1 MANSLGTRLARID
14 VLIGGADQARKQ
26 VEEMRKEWAKLGKEV
41 QEAQR
46 NMEKS
51 VDTVDYDKNKKI
63 YTDALKQ
70 QKQLQK
76 SIQESER
83 NINTVQKYLN
93 DVSGQTLRN
102 LNNAQKGLNQMLLG
116 VNPKN
121 VESLRTVREYIKQIA
136 DEIQRRKGNLVEFSD
151 IIGDIG
157 NVSDKSLGMAKQR
170 LQELISTTQK
180 NTQEIQIYRDQL
192 KKVEDE
198 EQRRISAN
206 AGRVMGNLGG
216 SSLSEI
222 QEAIKVTTQLRDA
235 QKLGGQEWNN
245 YNVQIQS
252 AQKYLSDFN
261 NLTKQLSMA
270 DRMRNL
276 GEVSEASLT
285 ELKKYWQEQVNGTM
299 LSSSELAKYEAQL
312 KKVTDEEQ
320 RRISA
325 NAGRVMGNLGGSSVS
340 EIQEAIKVTTQLR
353 DAQKRGSQEWEIYN
367 DEIQKAQ
374 KYLQDFN
381 DKAKQLTMF
390 RQMGDLTKV
399 SSSSLSELKKY
410 WQEQINGAD
419 TTSAKLK
426 HYQIQLQAVMK
437 EEERRISVQAGKVMG
452 NLTDS
457 SVSEI
462 QEAIKVTMQL
472 RDAQKLGSQEWDIYN
487 DEIQKAQKYLSDFN
501 DLTKQL
507 SMSDRMR
514 DLGKASESSLA
525 ELKKYWQEQV
535 NGAQRG
541 SQELAEYESKLKQ
554 VLDEEKKRSAKSAV
568 SVFSNL
574 SGSSLTEI
582 QDAIKATT
590 QLRDATELG
599 SKQWDI
605 YNQYIERAKN
615 YLSDFE
621 NTSKNAAIAERMK
634 NIGNA
639 STSSLAELK
648 KFWQEQVDGAELS
661 SQKLQQ
667 YQQSLEAV
675 VNEEQKRV
683 SQRAQTTLG
692 KVQTGTF
699 DGTISQTK
707 EAIKLLEQYKQQ
719 LKTSD
724 TKGIKDVESAI
735 NSLNEKL
742 KQSSA
747 QFSTMDEALL
757 KAEEV
762 GMGTFD
768 GTYEDLEKLK
778 KSLEVYKKSLE
789 VSDTKGLKKI
799 QVALEVID
807 KKQKGALLSAKELDD
822 IILNLKAAPLEDL
835 QKAASQLQQELSEA
849 ERDTREYMETS
860 MNLRRVNEQIN
871 EVKRSW
877 QEHDNQIVAT
887 IKRLTSYVLVY
898 AGFNEVVGRIKQLYQ
913 ANLQLSDSL
922 ADIEK
927 TTGLSTESVAEL
939 SREIDSIDTRTAQQE
954 LHDLAYEAGKL
965 GISAKEDVLGFVKAG
980 NQLLVALGEDLG
992 GAEAVRQLM
1001 KVNAILGETQKLG
1014 VEKAL
1019 LATGSAINEISQ
1031 TSRASAGPIVDVVN
1045 RIGAIGE
1052 AAGLSMSDLIALAGT
1067 LDALGQHAEMGGTAL
1082 NTFISTLTSNTT
1094 EVAQAVGLSDD
1105 YLKNLIEQG
1114 RTMEAIIAVFEKMN
1128 AMGGLDVLA
1137 PIMKDLGSDGER
1149 IKQVLVTLS
1158 SGVDEL
1164 KAQVFTS
1171 SRAFKEATSVTDE
1184 YNIKNEN
1191 AMAIMLRMGN
1201 AIKESFIN
1209 SGFVEWLTDVL
1220 RYIASIPNRF
1230 ERGETSIRLMAVAL
1244 QVLVGVMIAT
1254 SSAVQKASANIL
1266 LFGKMMKAGTVS
1278 LNVFKTAWQALT
1290 FAMSKN
1296 PIGWAV
1302 LGFTALASA
1311 VTMFKKTVDQA
1322 AKAQAEFES
1331 SIQKETFEL
1340 NNLKYAIDKANV
1352 SNGER
1357 AALIKQLND
1366 KYGAYLGFMVTENNY
1381 AEKQEYI
1388 YSLINARLR
1397 ETLALKMRDKMM
1409 ENIADKYTDQIQELQ
1424 SKIIASLNKMQNVGE
1439 TNAGDAMARIM
1450 DGMNK
1455 VVEEGGNLY
1464 DALDGFME
1472 KYNKNIKQL
1481 PFSSD
1486 ALKLMNILKNI
1497 RKEAG
1502 QTHTFLEST
1511 QRAAES
1517 KTEELM
1523 LQDLR
1528 KSNQG
1533 ILSSSDLSELNT
1545 YLQQATTYVQ
1555 RLREDVDDLNAK
1567 REKGE
1572 KLTKAE
1578 TDELAEKNRQLGV
1591 YQNNISQVEKRI
1603 KAIGL
1608 ESVWGQGVS
1617 LETAGVDKLVATYK
1631 KLEAMMKSINED
1643 KDYADTFAA
1652 RGFKSAREEYEA
1664 LKKMEQDVAKVL
1676 AEKWGR
1682 DTSGNWLKV
1691 RKSGTRGEQKELNDQ
1706 VSAAMA
1712 ALEAYFLRRQQAI
1725 RQAYLNEEIT
1735 TEEMNRQID
1744 ATEEEHLLAR
1754 VELRK
1759 KLLGESNTFNQ
1770 KLYGMEGKNLEST
1783 AALLKKMGEKETDGV
1798 RKNLEK
1804 DLLEVQNMA
1813 VKYRQTI
1820 EKELLK
1826 YNPFESLVN
1835 QFEESLDKLRLL
1847 NTDAEKEFRMSLGFS
1862 GVIDESAVKE
1872 RMDALVSLSEDAYS
1886 LNENQLRTYLSN
1898 IDAVWAESMSPEQM
1912 SLMLKKLRDFYQDSK
1927 AAAEK
1932 YAKDIKEMIDV
1943 QWETSGN
1950 QKLWEDRIKGSDDQ
1964 SELMGAAGNLGLA
1977 STQSSFLGTSDTD
1990 NAELEALRIKLE
2002 AAAQYYEQFESRKK
2016 ELIQQAIASGA
2027 TQQQA
2032 EESFLMAQKEAYD
2045 NYIAAREEQSAKE
2058 LEITESKLSTL
2069 KNYTDAV
2076 VDFSEQ
2082 MGEAAFSEV
2091 DDRKEAAKQLLQT
2104 AMKLTKDLI
2113 MQKVQELIMKKAL
2126 GAQEVAQEA
2135 ATTTTVTALHGTQ
2148 AITDLTVQGAK
2159 TSGDIAL
2166 GTASG
2171 AAKTI
2176 GQLGWWGIPL
2186 VAVISAAL
2194 SALMGLAMGKLNKS
2208 KQEVAAATGVSSSKG
2223 RVATGMLTYAEG
2235 DYPVL
2240 GNDGQI
2246 YNARYQKELKTGVY
2260 GGGAHFGIFSEK
2272 KPEMIVDGDTTQKL
2286 ILNYPHIYD
2295 SILTIARHGQLK
2307 SAAMPTFASGSY
2319 PSMPAQASQAAQQA
2333 GGSGMSAAEMS
2344 QVLTGVTDAVNA
2356 LTQRLNQ
2363 PISATVDPY
2372 GRKGAV
2378 NQLSKASKFMNKN
2391 GLTK

>member
-1 MANSLGTRLARID
+1 MAYNRNQQARID
-14 VLIGGADQARKQ
+14 VYIGGTTQAK
-26 VEEMRKEWAKLGKEV
+26 
-41 QEAQR
+41 
-46 NMEKS
+46 
-51 VDTVDYDKNKKI
+51 
-63 YTDALKQ
+63 
-70 QKQLQK
+70 KQLQEMK
-76 SIQESER
+76 NEAAQLSKEIESMKQQQLFELDPKAYDELGKKIQESEKRFKSMNKVIRDTERQIYNISKELSDLSGETER
-83 NINTVQKYLN
+83 NLKSSRNYYQQQLARTDPKDLEKMQYNASMLN
-93 DVSGQTLRN
+93 KIMEELERRKKNIEGFATIFGNIRDASDKALSTLR
-102 LNNAQKGLNQMLLG
+102 
-116 VNPKN
+116 
-121 VESLRTVREYIKQIA
+121 
-136 DEIQRRKGNLVEFSD
+136 
-151 IIGDIG
+151 
-157 NVSDKSLGMAKQR
+157 QR
-170 LQELISTTQK
+170 LQE
-180 NTQEIQIYRDQL
+180 
-192 KKVEDE
+192 
-198 EQRRISAN
+198 
-206 AGRVMGNLGG
+206 VMGTTKEGTEEMARF
-216 SSLSEI
+216 SE
-222 QEAIKVTTQLRDA
+222 QLRTV
-235 QKLGGQEWNN
+235 EME
-245 YNVQIQS
+245 QS
-252 AQKYLSDFN
+252 RRVTQ
-261 NLTKQLSMA
+261 Q
-270 DRMRNL
+270 
-276 GEVSEASLT
+276 
-285 ELKKYWQEQVNGTM
+285 
-299 LSSSELAKYEAQL
+299 AK
-312 KKVTDEEQ
+312 
-320 RRISA
+320 
-325 NAGRVMGNLGGSSVS
+325 
-340 EIQEAIKVTTQLR
+340 
-353 DAQKRGSQEWEIYN
+353 
-367 DEIQKAQ
+367 
-374 KYLQDFN
+374 
-381 DKAKQLTMF
+381 
-390 RQMGDLTKV
+390 
-399 SSSSLSELKKY
+399 
-410 WQEQINGAD
+410 
-419 TTSAKLK
+419 
-426 HYQIQLQAVMK
+426 
-437 EEERRISVQAGKVMG
+437 
-452 NLTDS
+452 
-457 SVSEI
+457 
-462 QEAIKVTMQL
+462 
-472 RDAQKLGSQEWDIYN
+472 
-487 DEIQKAQKYLSDFN
+487 
-501 DLTKQL
+501 
-507 SMSDRMR
+507 
-514 DLGKASESSLA
+514 
-525 ELKKYWQEQV
+525 
-535 NGAQRG
+535 
-541 SQELAEYESKLKQ
+541 
-554 VLDEEKKRSAKSAV
+554 
-568 SVFSNL
+568 
-574 SGSSLTEI
+574 
-582 QDAIKATT
+582 
-590 QLRDATELG
+590 
-599 SKQWDI
+599 
-605 YNQYIERAKN
+605 
-615 YLSDFE
+615 
-621 NTSKNAAIAERMK
+621 
-634 NIGNA
+634 
-639 STSSLAELK
+639 
-648 KFWQEQVDGAELS
+648 
-661 SQKLQQ
+661 
-667 YQQSLEAV
+667 
-675 VNEEQKRV
+675 
-683 SQRAQTTLG
+683 TTLG
-692 KVQTGTF
+692 QVQTGTF
-699 DGTISQTK
+699 DGTIGQTK
-707 EAIKLLEQYKQQ
+707 EAIKLLEEYKQK
-719 LKTSD
+719 LKISD
-724 TKGIKDVESAI
+724 TKGIKEVEDAI
-735 NSLNEKL
+735 ATLNGKIKTTSDEVISL
-742 KQSSA
+742 
-747 QFSTMDEALL
+747 DEALD
-757 KAEEV
+757 KAGKV

-768 GTYEDLEKLK
+768 GTYEDLQQLK
-778 KSLEVYKKSLE
+778 KTLQDYQSQLKVG
-789 VSDTKGLKKI
+789 DTKQLDKI
-799 QVALEVID
+799 RNAFKDIESAEQAVSNKLVNVDDVMKRLRTAPIEELQQAAAQL
-807 KKQKGALLSAKELDD
+807 QKELTESTRRTEEYVKTSAKLRQVNSQIESVK
-822 IILNLKAAPLEDL
+822 NSWED
-835 QKAASQLQQELSEA
+835 
-849 ERDTREYMETS
+849 
-860 MNLRRVNEQIN
+860 
-871 EVKRSW
+871 
-877 QEHDNQIVAT
+877 HDSQIVAT
-887 IKRLTSYVLVY
+887 IKRLTSYVLGY

-1114 RTMEAIIAVFEKMN
+1114 KTIQAVIAVFEKMN

-1191 AMAIMLRMGN
+1191 AMAIMQRMGN

-1220 RYIASIPNRF
+1220 RYISSIPNRF
-1230 ERGETSIRLMAVAL
+1230 ERGETSIRLTAVAL

-1254 SSAVQKASANIL
+1254 SSAVQKASANIV
-1266 LFGKMMKAGTVS
+1266 LFTKMVKAGTASV
-1278 LNVFKTAWQALT
+1278 NIFKIAWQSLSK
-1290 FAMSKN
+1290 AMMSN
-1296 PIGWAV
+1296 PLGWVV
-1302 LGFTALASA
+1302 LGFTALTSA
-1311 VTMFKKTVDQA
+1311 ITYFKKSVDEA
-1322 AKAQAEFES
+1322 TKAQSEFEAA
-1331 SIQKETFEL
+1331 IQKETFEL
-1340 NNLKYAIDKANV
+1340 SNLKYAIDKANV

-1502 QTHTFLEST
+1502 QTQTFLEST

-1533 ILSSSDLSELNT
+1533 ILSSSDLPELNT

-1555 RLREDVDDLNAK
+1555 RLREDVDELNAK

-1578 TDELAEKNRQLGV
+1578 TAELAEKNRQLGV

-1652 RGFKSAREEYEA
+1652 RGFKSAKEEYEA

-1691 RKSGTRGEQKELNDQ
+1691 RKSGTRGEQKEMNDEI
-1706 VSAAMA
+1706 SAAMS

-1725 RQAYLNEEIT
+1725 RQAYLDEQIT

-1759 KLLGESNTFNQ
+1759 KLLGEENTFNQ
-1770 KLYGMEGKNLEST
+1770 NLYGMEGKNLEST
-1783 AALLKKMGEKETDGV
+1783 AALIKKLGERQTDGL

-1872 RMDALVSLSEDAYS
+1872 RINALVSLSEDAYNM
-1886 LNENQLRTYLSN
+1886 NEIQLRGRLLG
-1898 IDAVWAESMSPEQM
+1898 IDKIWAESMSPEQM

-1943 QWETSGN
+1943 QWETSGS
-1950 QKLWEDRIKGSDDQ
+1950 QKLWEDRIKGTDERT
-1964 SELMGAAGNLGLA
+1964 ELMGAAGNLGLA
-1977 STQSSFLGTSDTD
+1977 STQSSFLGTSETD
-1990 NAELEALRIKLE
+1990 NAELEALRIRLE
-2002 AAAQYYEQFESRKK
+2002 AARQYYEEFYARKE

-2027 TQQQA
+2027 TEQQA
-2032 EESFLMAQKEAYD
+2032 QEYYHMAEKEALD
-2045 NYIAAREEQSAKE
+2045 ELNALREEQAAKE
-2058 LEITESKLSTL
+2058 LEITQSKLSTL
-2069 KNYTDAV
+2069 KNYTDAI

-2082 MGEAAFSEV
+2082 MGEAAFAEV
-2091 DDRKEAAKQLLQT
+2091 EDRKEAAKMLLQT
-2104 AMKLTKDLI
+2104 TIKLTKDLI
-2113 MQKVQELIMKKAL
+2113 MQKIQELIMKKAL
-2126 GAQEVAQEA
+2126 GAQEVAQESSTQTA
-2135 ATTTTVTALHGTQ
+2135 ITALHGSQ

-2159 TSGDIAL
+2159 TAADISA
-2166 GTASG
+2166 GIASG
-2171 AAKTI
+2171 SAKTI

-2186 VAVISAAL
+2186 IAAISAAL
-2194 SALMGLAMGKLNKS
+2194 STLMGLAMGKLNKS
-2208 KQEVAAATGVSSSKG
+2208 KEEIASATGASSNKG
-2223 RVATGMLTYAEG
+2223 RVAAGMLTYKNG
-2235 DYPVL
+2235 DYPIL
-2240 GNDGQI
+2240 GNDGHI
-2246 YNARYQKELKTGVY
+2246 YNASYQKELKTGVY
-2260 GGGAHFGIFSEK
+2260 SGGAHFGLFSEK

-2286 ILNYPHIYD
+2286 ILNYPHIYE

-2307 SAAMPTFASGSY
+2307 SASMPTFANGNY
-2319 PSMPAQASQAAQQA
+2319 PSMAVQSSQARQQDNY
-2333 GGSGMSAAEMS
+2333 SGMSGDQIAQILAEM
-2344 QVLTGVTDAVNA
+2344 TGAVNA
-2356 LTQRLNQ
+2356 LTERLNK

-2372 GRKGAV
+2372 GSKGAV
-2378 NQLSKASKFMNKN
+2378 NQLNKASKFMTKR

>member
-14 VLIGGADQARKQ
+14 VLIGGADQARKKI
-26 VEEMRKEWAKLGKEV
+26 EEMRKEWEELDKV
-41 QEAQR
+41 IQEAQR
-46 NMEKS
+46 NMEMS

-63 YTDALKQ
+63 YEDALKQ

-76 SIQESER
+76 SITESER
-83 NINTVQKYLN
+83 NVNTVQKYLT
-93 DVSGQTLRN
+93 DISGQTLRN
-102 LNNAQKGLNQMLLG
+102 LNYAQKGLKQMLLG
-116 VNPKN
+116 VNPKDLQTLN
-121 VESLRTVREYIKQIA
+121 TVRDYIKQIA
-136 DEIQRRKGNLVEFSD
+136 DEAQRRKGNLVEFSD

-170 LQELISTTQK
+170 LQELISSTRL
-180 NTQEIQIYRDQL
+180 NTQEIQKYREQL
-192 KKVEDE
+192 AQVEAE
-198 EQRRISAN
+198 ETR
-206 AGRVMGNLGG
+206 
-216 SSLSEI
+216 
-222 QEAIKVTTQLRDA
+222 
-235 QKLGGQEWNN
+235 
-245 YNVQIQS
+245 
-252 AQKYLSDFN
+252 
-261 NLTKQLSMA
+261 
-270 DRMRNL
+270 
-276 GEVSEASLT
+276 
-285 ELKKYWQEQVNGTM
+285 
-299 LSSSELAKYEAQL
+299 
-312 KKVTDEEQ
+312 
-320 RRISA
+320 
-325 NAGRVMGNLGGSSVS
+325 
-340 EIQEAIKVTTQLR
+340 
-353 DAQKRGSQEWEIYN
+353 
-367 DEIQKAQ
+367 
-374 KYLQDFN
+374 
-381 DKAKQLTMF
+381 
-390 RQMGDLTKV
+390 
-399 SSSSLSELKKY
+399 
-410 WQEQINGAD
+410 
-419 TTSAKLK
+419 
-426 HYQIQLQAVMK
+426 
-437 EEERRISVQAGKVMG
+437 
-452 NLTDS
+452 
-457 SVSEI
+457 
-462 QEAIKVTMQL
+462 
-472 RDAQKLGSQEWDIYN
+472 
-487 DEIQKAQKYLSDFN
+487 
-501 DLTKQL
+501 
-507 SMSDRMR
+507 
-514 DLGKASESSLA
+514 
-525 ELKKYWQEQV
+525 
-535 NGAQRG
+535 
-541 SQELAEYESKLKQ
+541 
-554 VLDEEKKRSAKSAV
+554 
-568 SVFSNL
+568 
-574 SGSSLTEI
+574 
-582 QDAIKATT
+582 
-590 QLRDATELG
+590 
-599 SKQWDI
+599 
-605 YNQYIERAKN
+605 
-615 YLSDFE
+615 
-621 NTSKNAAIAERMK
+621 
-634 NIGNA
+634 
-639 STSSLAELK
+639 
-648 KFWQEQVDGAELS
+648 
-661 SQKLQQ
+661 
-667 YQQSLEAV
+667 
-675 VNEEQKRV
+675 RV

-724 TKGIKDVESAI
+724 TNGVKEVESAI

-747 QFSTMDEALL
+747 EFTSLEDALD
-757 KAEEV
+757 KAETV
-762 GMGTFD
+762 GQGTFD

-778 KSLEVYKKSLE
+778 KSLEEYKKKLE

-799 QVALEVID
+799 EDALSTIE
-807 KKQKGALLSAKELDD
+807 KKQKSSVLSAEELNKV
-822 IILNLKAAPLEDL
+822 ILTLKTAPLEDL
-835 QKAASQLQQELSEA
+835 QKAAAQLQEELSKT
-849 ERDTREYMETS
+849 ERDADKYVETS

-1031 TSRASAGPIVDVVN
+1031 TSRASAGPIVDIVT

-1052 AAGLSMSDLIALAGT
+1052 AAGLSMSNLIALGGT
-1067 LDALGQHAEMGGTAL
+1067 VDALGQNAEMSGTAL

-1105 YLKNLIEQG
+1105 YLKSLINQG
-1114 RTMEAIIAVFEKMN
+1114 KTMEAIIAVFEKMN

-1191 AMAIMLRMGN
+1191 AMAIMQRMGN

-1220 RYIASIPNRF
+1220 RYISSIPNRF
-1230 ERGETSIRLMAVAL
+1230 ERGETSIRLTAVAL
-1244 QVLVGVMIAT
+1244 QVLVGLMIAT
-1254 SSAVQKASANIL
+1254 SSAVQKASANIV
-1266 LFGKMMKAGTVS
+1266 LFTKMVKSGTASV
-1278 LNVFKTAWQALT
+1278 NIFKIAWQSLSK
-1290 FAMSKN
+1290 AMMSN
-1296 PIGWAV
+1296 PLGWVV
-1302 LGFTALASA
+1302 LGFTALTSA
-1311 VTMFKKTVDQA
+1311 ITYFKKSVDEA
-1322 AKAQAEFES
+1322 TKAQSEFEAA
-1331 SIQKETFEL
+1331 IQKETFEL
-1340 NNLKYAIDKANV
+1340 SNLKYAIDKANV

-1439 TNAGDAMARIM
+1439 TNAGDAMALIM

-1472 KYNKNIKQL
+1472 KYDKNIKQL

-1502 QTHTFLEST
+1502 QTQTFLEST
-1511 QRAAES
+1511 QRAAER

-1528 KSNQG
+1528 KSNQD
-1533 ILSSSDLSELNT
+1533 ILSSSDLPELNT

-1555 RLREDVDDLNAK
+1555 RLRSDVEYLNAK
-1567 REKGE
+1567 REKGK
-1572 KLTKAE
+1572 KLTELETAE
-1578 TDELAEKNRQLGV
+1578 LERLNERKEKGIMLNKLEESRLEELNDKRRKGENLTDSELKELKEKNRLLGA
-1591 YQNNISQVEKRI
+1591 YQYNIDQVEKRI

-1652 RGFKSAREEYEA
+1652 RGFKSAKEEYEA

-1691 RKSGTRGEQKELNDQ
+1691 RKSGTRGEQKEMNDEI
-1706 VSAAMA
+1706 SAAMS

-1725 RQAYLNEEIT
+1725 RQAYLDEQIT

-1759 KLLGESNTFNQ
+1759 KLLGEENTFNQ
-1770 KLYGMEGKNLEST
+1770 NLYGMEGKNLEST
-1783 AALLKKMGEKETDGV
+1783 AALIKKLGERQTDGL

-1872 RMDALVSLSEDAYS
+1872 RINALVSLSEDAYS
-1886 LNENQLRTYLSN
+1886 LNEDQLRTYLSN

-1950 QKLWEDRIKGSDDQ
+1950 QKLWEDRIKGTDERT
-1964 SELMGAAGNLGLA
+1964 ELMGAAGNLGLA
-1977 STQSSFLGTSDTD
+1977 STQSSFLGTSETD

-2045 NYIAAREEQSAKE
+2045 NYIAAREEQSSKE

-2082 MGEAAFSEV
+2082 MGEAAFAEV
-2091 DDRKEAAKQLLQT
+2091 DDRKQAAKMLLQT

-2113 MQKVQELIMKKAL
+2113 MQKITELLMKKTL
-2126 GAQEVAQEA
+2126 GDQEVAQEA
-2135 ATTTTVTALHGTQ
+2135 ATSATVTAIHGSQ
-2148 AITDLTVQGAK
+2148 AITDMTVEGAK
-2159 TSGDIAL
+2159 TEGDVTSGIAR
-2166 GTASG
+2166 GS
-2171 AAKTI
+2171 AKTI
-2176 GQLGWWGIPL
+2176 GDLGWWGIPL
-2186 VAVISAAL
+2186 IAVISAAL
-2194 SALMGLAMGKLNKS
+2194 SALMGLAMGKLNKA
-2208 KQEVAAATGVSSSKG
+2208 KQDVAAATGVSSSKG
-2223 RVATGMLTYAEG
+2223 RVAAGMLTYAEG

-2286 ILNYPHIYD
+2286 ILNYPHIYE

-2319 PSMPAQASQAAQQA
+2319 PSMPAQITQVASGATDMTMQNEQMTQML
-2333 GGSGMSAAEMS
+2333 GSVAE
-2344 QVLTGVTDAVNA
+2344 A
-2356 LTQRLNQ
+2356 LSTLNERLSK

-2372 GRKGAV
+2372 GSKGAV
-2378 NQLSKASKFMNKN
+2378 NQLNKASNFMTKR
-2391 GLTK
+2391 GLIK

>member
-14 VLIGGADQARKQ
+14 VLIGGADQAKKKLEEMKNELKKLKDASVEAQEKMNASIEKVDFYKYKQ
-26 VEEMRKEWAKLGKEV
+26 VYEDIEKKIKQLSKTINAN
-41 QEAQR
+41 EATI
-46 NMEKS
+46 KT
-51 VDTVDYDKNKKI
+51 VDT
-63 YTDALKQ
+63 
-70 QKQLQK
+70 
-76 SIQESER
+76 
-83 NINTVQKYLN
+83 YLN
-93 DVSGQTLRN
+93 DISGQTLRN
-102 LNNAQKGLNQMLLG
+102 LNNAQKGLKQMLLS
-116 VNPKN
+116 VDPKK
-121 VESLRTVREYIKQIA
+121 VETISVLRGYIKQVY

-180 NTQEIQIYRDQL
+180 NTKEIQTYREQL

-198 EQRRISAN
+198 EQRRISSK
-206 AGRVMGNLGG
+206 AGRVMGNLDG
-216 SSLSEI
+216 SSVAEI
-222 QEAIKVTTQLRDA
+222 QEAINVTTKLRDA
-235 QKLGGQEWNN
+235 QKLGGQEWEI
-245 YNVQIQS
+245 YNDEIQR

-261 NLTKQLSMA
+261 NLTKQIA
-270 DRMRNL
+270 
-276 GEVSEASLT
+276 
-285 ELKKYWQEQVNGTM
+285 
-299 LSSSELAKYEAQL
+299 
-312 KKVTDEEQ
+312 
-320 RRISA
+320 
-325 NAGRVMGNLGGSSVS
+325 
-340 EIQEAIKVTTQLR
+340 
-353 DAQKRGSQEWEIYN
+353 
-367 DEIQKAQ
+367 
-374 KYLQDFN
+374 
-381 DKAKQLTMF
+381 
-390 RQMGDLTKV
+390 
-399 SSSSLSELKKY
+399 
-410 WQEQINGAD
+410 
-419 TTSAKLK
+419 
-426 HYQIQLQAVMK
+426 
-437 EEERRISVQAGKVMG
+437 
-452 NLTDS
+452 
-457 SVSEI
+457 
-462 QEAIKVTMQL
+462 
-472 RDAQKLGSQEWDIYN
+472 
-487 DEIQKAQKYLSDFN
+487 
-501 DLTKQL
+501 
-507 SMSDRMR
+507 MSDRMKE
-514 DLGKASESSLA
+514 LGKASESSLA

-605 YNQYIERAKN
+605 YNQYIERAKK

-667 YQQSLEAV
+667 YQQNLEAV
-675 VNEEQKRV
+675 IKEEQSRI
-683 SQRAQTTLG
+683 SNRAQTTLG

-699 DGTISQTK
+699 DGTIAQTK

-724 TKGIKDVESAI
+724 IEGVKEVESAI

-742 KQSSA
+742 KQSSV
-747 QFSTMDEALL
+747 QFSSLNEALD
-757 KAEEV
+757 KAETV
-762 GMGTFD
+762 GEGTFD

-778 KSLEVYKKSLE
+778 KSLEEYKKKLE

-799 QVALEVID
+799 EDALSTIE
-807 KKQKGALLSAKELDD
+807 KKQKNSVLSAEELNKV
-822 IILNLKAAPLEDL
+822 ILTLKTAPLEDL
-835 QKAASQLQQELSEA
+835 QKAAAQLQQELSEA
-849 ERDTREYMETS
+849 ERDTREYMEAS

-898 AGFNEVVGRIKQLYQ
+898 AGFNEVVGRIKELYQ

-1067 LDALGQHAEMGGTAL
+1067 LDALGQHAEMGSTVL

-1114 RTMEAIIAVFEKMN
+1114 KTIQAVIAVFEKMN

-1191 AMAIMLRMGN
+1191 AMAIMQRMGN

-1220 RYIASIPNRF
+1220 RYISSIPNRF
-1230 ERGETSIRLMAVAL
+1230 ERGETSIRLTAVAL

-1254 SSAVQKASANIL
+1254 SSAVQKASANIV
-1266 LFGKMMKAGTVS
+1266 LFTKMVKSGTASV
-1278 LNVFKTAWQALT
+1278 NIFKIAWQSLSK
-1290 FAMSKN
+1290 AMISN
-1296 PIGWAV
+1296 PLGWVV
-1302 LGFTALASA
+1302 LGFTALTSA
-1311 VTMFKKTVDQA
+1311 ITYFKKSVDEA
-1322 AKAQAEFES
+1322 TKAQSEFEAA
-1331 SIQKETFEL
+1331 IQKETFEL
-1340 NNLKYAIDKANV
+1340 SNLKYAIDKANV

-1472 KYNKNIKQL
+1472 KYDKNIKQL

-1502 QTHTFLEST
+1502 QTQTFLEST
-1511 QRAAES
+1511 QRAADK

-1523 LQDLR
+1523 LKDLR
-1528 KSNQG
+1528 KSNQE
-1533 ILSSSDLSELNT
+1533 ILSSSDIPELKT

-1555 RLREDVDDLNAK
+1555 RLRSDVEDLNAK
-1567 REKGE
+1567 REKGK
-1572 KLTKAE
+1572 KLTELETAE
-1578 TDELAEKNRQLGV
+1578 LERLNDKKESGIMLNKLEESRLEELNDKRRKGENLTDSELKELEEKNRLLGV
-1591 YQNNISQVEKRI
+1591 YQYNIEQVEKRI

-1652 RGFKSAREEYEA
+1652 RGFKSAKEEYEA
-1664 LKKMEQDVAKVL
+1664 LKKMEEEVAKVL

-1682 DTSGNWLKV
+1682 DTSGNWLEV
-1691 RKSGTRGEQKELNDQ
+1691 RKSGTRGEQKEMNDEI
-1706 VSAAMA
+1706 SAAMS

-1725 RQAYLNEEIT
+1725 RQAYLDEQIT

-1759 KLLGESNTFNQ
+1759 KLLGEENTFNQ
-1770 KLYGMEGKNLEST
+1770 NLYGMEGKNLEST
-1783 AALLKKMGEKETDGV
+1783 AALIKKLGERQTDGL

-1872 RMDALVSLSEDAYS
+1872 RINALVSLSEDAYS
-1886 LNENQLRTYLSN
+1886 LNEDQLRTYLSN

-1932 YAKDIKEMIDV
+1932 HAKDIKEMIDV

-1950 QKLWEDRIKGSDDQ
+1950 QKLWEDRIKGTDERT
-1964 SELMGAAGNLGLA
+1964 ELMGAAGNLGLA

-2002 AAAQYYEQFESRKK
+2002 AAAQYYEEFESRKK

-2045 NYIAAREEQSAKE
+2045 NYIAAREEQSSKE
-2058 LEITESKLSTL
+2058 LEITESKLGTL

-2082 MGEAAFSEV
+2082 MGEAAFAEV
-2091 DDRKEAAKQLLQT
+2091 DDRKQAAKMLLQT

-2148 AITDLTVQGAK
+2148 AVTDLTVQGAK
-2159 TSGDIAL
+2159 TTADISA
-2166 GTASG
+2166 GIASG
-2171 AAKTI
+2171 SAKTI

-2186 VAVISAAL
+2186 IAVISAAL
-2194 SALMGLAMGKLNKS
+2194 SALMGLAMGKLNKA
-2208 KQEVAAATGVSSSKG
+2208 KQDVAAATGVSSSKG
-2223 RVATGMLTYAEG
+2223 RVAAGMLTYAEG

-2240 GNDGQI
+2240 GNDGRI

-2307 SAAMPTFASGSY
+2307 SAAMPTFASGRY
-2319 PSMPAQASQAAQQA
+2319 PAVTTQATQAIQQPEDA
-2333 GGSGMSAAEMS
+2333 GMSVPQIA
-2344 QVLTGVTDAVNA
+2344 QVLTGVTDAVNT
-2356 LTQRLNQ
+2356 LTERLNK
-2363 PISATVDPY
+2363 PINATVDPY
-2372 GRKGAV
+2372 GNKGAV
-2378 NQLSKASKFMNKN
+2378 NQLNKASKFMTRR
-2391 GLTK
+2391 GLSK

>member
-14 VLIGGADQARKQ
+14 VLIGGADQASKQ

-136 DEIQRRKGNLVEFSD
+136 DEIQRRKGNIVEFSD

-157 NVSDKSLGMAKQR
+157 NVSDKSLGKAKER
-170 LQELISTTQK
+170 LQDLIKSTEL
-180 NTQEIQIYRDQL
+180 NTQEIQKYRDQL
-192 KKVEDE
+192 AQVEAE
-198 EQRRISAN
+198 ETR
-206 AGRVMGNLGG
+206 
-216 SSLSEI
+216 
-222 QEAIKVTTQLRDA
+222 
-235 QKLGGQEWNN
+235 
-245 YNVQIQS
+245 
-252 AQKYLSDFN
+252 
-261 NLTKQLSMA
+261 
-270 DRMRNL
+270 
-276 GEVSEASLT
+276 
-285 ELKKYWQEQVNGTM
+285 
-299 LSSSELAKYEAQL
+299 
-312 KKVTDEEQ
+312 
-320 RRISA
+320 
-325 NAGRVMGNLGGSSVS
+325 
-340 EIQEAIKVTTQLR
+340 
-353 DAQKRGSQEWEIYN
+353 
-367 DEIQKAQ
+367 
-374 KYLQDFN
+374 
-381 DKAKQLTMF
+381 
-390 RQMGDLTKV
+390 
-399 SSSSLSELKKY
+399 
-410 WQEQINGAD
+410 
-419 TTSAKLK
+419 
-426 HYQIQLQAVMK
+426 
-437 EEERRISVQAGKVMG
+437 
-452 NLTDS
+452 
-457 SVSEI
+457 
-462 QEAIKVTMQL
+462 
-472 RDAQKLGSQEWDIYN
+472 
-487 DEIQKAQKYLSDFN
+487 
-501 DLTKQL
+501 
-507 SMSDRMR
+507 
-514 DLGKASESSLA
+514 
-525 ELKKYWQEQV
+525 
-535 NGAQRG
+535 
-541 SQELAEYESKLKQ
+541 
-554 VLDEEKKRSAKSAV
+554 
-568 SVFSNL
+568 
-574 SGSSLTEI
+574 
-582 QDAIKATT
+582 
-590 QLRDATELG
+590 
-599 SKQWDI
+599 
-605 YNQYIERAKN
+605 
-615 YLSDFE
+615 
-621 NTSKNAAIAERMK
+621 
-634 NIGNA
+634 
-639 STSSLAELK
+639 
-648 KFWQEQVDGAELS
+648 
-661 SQKLQQ
+661 
-667 YQQSLEAV
+667 
-675 VNEEQKRV
+675 RV

-707 EAIKLLEQYKQQ
+707 DAIKLLEQYKQQ

-757 KAEEV
+757 KAEDV

-778 KSLEVYKKSLE
+778 KSLKEYKTSLE

-799 QVALEVID
+799 QVALDVID

-1114 RTMEAIIAVFEKMN
+1114 KTIQAVIAVFEKMN

-1158 SGVDEL
+1158 SGVEEL

-1209 SGFVEWLTDVL
+1209 SGFVEWITDVL
-1220 RYIASIPNRF
+1220 RYISSIPNRF

-1302 LGFTALASA
+1302 LGFTALTSA

-1322 AKAQAEFES
+1322 AKAQSEFEA
-1331 SIQKETFEL
+1331 SIEKERFEL
-1340 NNLKYAIDKANV
+1340 NNLRYAIKNANDET
-1352 SNGER
+1352 GER
-1357 AALIKQLND
+1357 AYLIKQLND
-1366 KYGAYLGFMVTENNY
+1366 KYGAYIGFLVTEYNY
-1381 AEKQEYI
+1381 EQKKEYI
-1388 YSLINARLR
+1388 YKLINSRLR
-1397 ETLALKMRDKMM
+1397 EMLALKMRDKMM

-1424 SKIIASLNKMQNVGE
+1424 SKIIVSLNKMQNVGE

-1502 QTHTFLEST
+1502 QTQTFLEST

-1652 RGFKSAREEYEA
+1652 RGFKSAKEEYEA

-1977 STQSSFLGTSDTD
+1977 STQSSFLGTSDTG
-1990 NAELEALRIKLE
+1990 NAELEALRIRLE
-2002 AAAQYYEQFESRKK
+2002 AARQYYEEFYARKE

-2027 TQQQA
+2027 TEQQA
-2032 EESFLMAQKEAYD
+2032 EESYRMAEKEALD
-2045 NYIAAREEQSAKE
+2045 ALTQAREEQQSKE

-2091 DDRKEAAKQLLQT
+2091 SDRKEAAKQLLQT
-2104 AMKLTKDLI
+2104 MMKLTKDLI
-2113 MQKVQELIMKKAL
+2113 MQKVQELVMKKAL
-2126 GAQEVAQEA
+2126 NAQEVAQEA
-2135 ATTTTVTALHGTQ
+2135 ATSATVTAIHGSQ

-2159 TSGDIAL
+2159 TTADVST

-2171 AAKTI
+2171 AAKII
-2176 GQLGWWGIPL
+2176 GELGWWGIPL
-2186 VAVISAAL
+2186 IAVISAAL

-2223 RVATGMLTYAEG
+2223 RVAAGMLTYAEG

-2272 KPEMIVDGDTTQKL
+2272 KPEMIVDGETTQKL

-2307 SAAMPTFASGSY
+2307 SAAMPTFASGNY

>member
-14 VLIGGADQARKQ
+14 VLIGGADQARKKI
-26 VEEMRKEWAKLGKEV
+26 EEMRKEWEELDKV
-41 QEAQR
+41 IQEAQR
-46 NMEKS
+46 NMEMS

-63 YTDALKQ
+63 YEDALKQ

-76 SIQESER
+76 SITESER
-83 NINTVQKYLN
+83 NVNTVQKYLT
-93 DVSGQTLRN
+93 DISGQTLRN
-102 LNNAQKGLNQMLLG
+102 LNNAQNGLKQMLLG
-116 VNPKN
+116 VNPKDLQTLN
-121 VESLRTVREYIKQIA
+121 TVRDYIKQIA
-136 DEIQRRKGNLVEFSD
+136 DEAQRRKGNLVEFSD

-170 LQELISTTQK
+170 LQELISSTRL
-180 NTQEIQIYRDQL
+180 NTQEIQKYREQL
-192 KKVEDE
+192 AQVEAE
-198 EQRRISAN
+198 ETR
-206 AGRVMGNLGG
+206 
-216 SSLSEI
+216 
-222 QEAIKVTTQLRDA
+222 
-235 QKLGGQEWNN
+235 
-245 YNVQIQS
+245 
-252 AQKYLSDFN
+252 
-261 NLTKQLSMA
+261 
-270 DRMRNL
+270 
-276 GEVSEASLT
+276 
-285 ELKKYWQEQVNGTM
+285 
-299 LSSSELAKYEAQL
+299 
-312 KKVTDEEQ
+312 
-320 RRISA
+320 
-325 NAGRVMGNLGGSSVS
+325 
-340 EIQEAIKVTTQLR
+340 
-353 DAQKRGSQEWEIYN
+353 
-367 DEIQKAQ
+367 
-374 KYLQDFN
+374 
-381 DKAKQLTMF
+381 
-390 RQMGDLTKV
+390 
-399 SSSSLSELKKY
+399 
-410 WQEQINGAD
+410 
-419 TTSAKLK
+419 
-426 HYQIQLQAVMK
+426 
-437 EEERRISVQAGKVMG
+437 
-452 NLTDS
+452 
-457 SVSEI
+457 
-462 QEAIKVTMQL
+462 
-472 RDAQKLGSQEWDIYN
+472 
-487 DEIQKAQKYLSDFN
+487 
-501 DLTKQL
+501 
-507 SMSDRMR
+507 
-514 DLGKASESSLA
+514 
-525 ELKKYWQEQV
+525 
-535 NGAQRG
+535 
-541 SQELAEYESKLKQ
+541 
-554 VLDEEKKRSAKSAV
+554 
-568 SVFSNL
+568 
-574 SGSSLTEI
+574 
-582 QDAIKATT
+582 
-590 QLRDATELG
+590 
-599 SKQWDI
+599 
-605 YNQYIERAKN
+605 
-615 YLSDFE
+615 
-621 NTSKNAAIAERMK
+621 
-634 NIGNA
+634 
-639 STSSLAELK
+639 
-648 KFWQEQVDGAELS
+648 
-661 SQKLQQ
+661 
-667 YQQSLEAV
+667 
-675 VNEEQKRV
+675 RV

-724 TKGIKDVESAI
+724 TNGVKEVESAI

-747 QFSTMDEALL
+747 EFTSLEDALD
-757 KAEEV
+757 KAETV
-762 GMGTFD
+762 GQGTFD

-778 KSLEVYKKSLE
+778 KSLEEYKKKLE

-799 QVALEVID
+799 EDALSTIE
-807 KKQKGALLSAKELDD
+807 KKQKSSVLSAEELNKV
-822 IILNLKAAPLEDL
+822 ILTLKTAPLEDL
-835 QKAASQLQQELSEA
+835 QKAAAQLQQELSKT
-849 ERDTREYMETS
+849 ERDADKYVETS

-898 AGFNEVVGRIKQLYQ
+898 AGLNEVVGRIKQLYQ

-1031 TSRASAGPIVDVVN
+1031 TSRASAGPIVDIVT

-1052 AAGLSMSDLIALAGT
+1052 AAGLSMSNLIALGGT
-1067 LDALGQHAEMGGTAL
+1067 VDALGQNAEMSGTAL

-1105 YLKNLIEQG
+1105 YLKSLINQG
-1114 RTMEAIIAVFEKMN
+1114 KTMEAIIAVFEKMN

-1191 AMAIMLRMGN
+1191 AMAIMQRMGN

-1220 RYIASIPNRF
+1220 RYISSIPNRF
-1230 ERGETSIRLMAVAL
+1230 ERGETSIRLTAVAL
-1244 QVLVGVMIAT
+1244 QVLVGLMIAT
-1254 SSAVQKASANIL
+1254 SSAVQKASANIV
-1266 LFGKMMKAGTVS
+1266 LFTKMVKSGTASV
-1278 LNVFKTAWQALT
+1278 NIFKIAWQSLSK
-1290 FAMSKN
+1290 AMMSN
-1296 PIGWAV
+1296 PLGWVV
-1302 LGFTALASA
+1302 LGFTALTSA
-1311 VTMFKKTVDQA
+1311 ITYFKKSVDEA
-1322 AKAQAEFES
+1322 TKAQSEFEAA
-1331 SIQKETFEL
+1331 IQKETFEL
-1340 NNLKYAIDKANV
+1340 SNLKYAIDKANV

-1439 TNAGDAMARIM
+1439 TNAGDAMALIM

-1472 KYNKNIKQL
+1472 KYDKNIKQL

-1502 QTHTFLEST
+1502 QTQTFLEST
-1511 QRAAES
+1511 QRAAER

-1528 KSNQG
+1528 KSNQD
-1533 ILSSSDLSELNT
+1533 ILSSSDLPELNT

-1555 RLREDVDDLNAK
+1555 RLRSDVEYLNAK
-1567 REKGE
+1567 REKGK
-1572 KLTKAE
+1572 KLTELETAE
-1578 TDELAEKNRQLGV
+1578 LERLNERKEKGIMLNKLEESRLEELNDKRRKGENLTDSELKELKEKNRLLGA
-1591 YQNNISQVEKRI
+1591 YQYNIDQVEKRI

-1652 RGFKSAREEYEA
+1652 RGFKSAKEEYEA

-1691 RKSGTRGEQKELNDQ
+1691 RKSGTRGEQKEMNDEI
-1706 VSAAMA
+1706 SAAMS

-1725 RQAYLNEEIT
+1725 RQAYLDEQIT

-1759 KLLGESNTFNQ
+1759 KLLGEENTFNQ
-1770 KLYGMEGKNLEST
+1770 NLYGMEGKNLEST
-1783 AALLKKMGEKETDGV
+1783 AALIKKLGERQTDGL

-1872 RMDALVSLSEDAYS
+1872 RINALVSLSEDAYS
-1886 LNENQLRTYLSN
+1886 LNEDQLRTYLSN

-1950 QKLWEDRIKGSDDQ
+1950 QKLWEDRIKGTDERT
-1964 SELMGAAGNLGLA
+1964 ELMGAAGNLGLA
-1977 STQSSFLGTSDTD
+1977 STQSSFLGTSETD

-2045 NYIAAREEQSAKE
+2045 NYIAAREEQSSKE

-2082 MGEAAFSEV
+2082 MGEAAFAEV
-2091 DDRKEAAKQLLQT
+2091 DDRKQAAKMLLQT

-2113 MQKVQELIMKKAL
+2113 MQKITELLMKKTL
-2126 GAQEVAQEA
+2126 GDQEVAQEA
-2135 ATTTTVTALHGTQ
+2135 ATSATVTAIHGSQ
-2148 AITDLTVQGAK
+2148 AITDMTVEGAK
-2159 TSGDIAL
+2159 TEGDVTSGIAR
-2166 GTASG
+2166 GS
-2171 AAKTI
+2171 AKTI
-2176 GQLGWWGIPL
+2176 GDLGWWGIPL
-2186 VAVISAAL
+2186 IAVISAAL
-2194 SALMGLAMGKLNKS
+2194 SALMGLAMGKLNKA
-2208 KQEVAAATGVSSSKG
+2208 KQDVAAATGVSSSKG
-2223 RVATGMLTYAEG
+2223 RVAAGMLTYAEG

-2286 ILNYPHIYD
+2286 ILNYPHIYE

-2319 PSMPAQASQAAQQA
+2319 PSMPAQITQVASGATDMTMQNEQMTQML
-2333 GGSGMSAAEMS
+2333 GSVAE
-2344 QVLTGVTDAVNA
+2344 A
-2356 LTQRLNQ
+2356 LSTLNERLSK

-2372 GRKGAV
+2372 GSKGAV
-2378 NQLSKASKFMNKN
+2378 NQLNKASNFMTKR
-2391 GLTK
+2391 GLIK

>member
-1 MANSLGTRLARID
+1 MKDTVFLSFISTFRLPNFEENKHKDMANSLGTRLARID
-14 VLIGGADQARKQ
+14 VLIGGAEQAQKQ
-26 VEEMRKEWAKLGKEV
+26 VDKMRDEWKKLRKEVENA
-41 QEAQR
+41 QEQMNATT
-46 NMEKS
+46 N
-51 VDTVDYDKNKKI
+51 TTLYDDNKKI
-63 YTDALKQ
+63 YNEKV
-70 QKQLQK
+70 KQL
-76 SIQESER
+76 ER
-83 NINTVQKYLN
+83 LTKLIRENQRNVNTVNKYLN
-93 DVSGQTLRN
+93 DISGQTLRN
-102 LNNAQKGLNQMLLG
+102 LGEARKGLNQMLLG
-116 VNPKN
+116 INPKN
-121 VESLRTVREYIKQIA
+121 AETLQTVREYIKQIA
-136 DEIQRRKGNLVEFSD
+136 DEIQRRKGNIVEFSD

-157 NVSDKSLGMAKQR
+157 NVSDKSLGKAKER
-170 LQELISTTQK
+170 LQDLIKSTEL
-180 NTQEIQIYRDQL
+180 NTQEIQKYREQL
-192 KKVEDE
+192 AQVEAE
-198 EQRRISAN
+198 ETR
-206 AGRVMGNLGG
+206 
-216 SSLSEI
+216 
-222 QEAIKVTTQLRDA
+222 
-235 QKLGGQEWNN
+235 
-245 YNVQIQS
+245 
-252 AQKYLSDFN
+252 
-261 NLTKQLSMA
+261 
-270 DRMRNL
+270 
-276 GEVSEASLT
+276 
-285 ELKKYWQEQVNGTM
+285 
-299 LSSSELAKYEAQL
+299 
-312 KKVTDEEQ
+312 
-320 RRISA
+320 
-325 NAGRVMGNLGGSSVS
+325 
-340 EIQEAIKVTTQLR
+340 
-353 DAQKRGSQEWEIYN
+353 
-367 DEIQKAQ
+367 
-374 KYLQDFN
+374 
-381 DKAKQLTMF
+381 
-390 RQMGDLTKV
+390 
-399 SSSSLSELKKY
+399 
-410 WQEQINGAD
+410 
-419 TTSAKLK
+419 
-426 HYQIQLQAVMK
+426 
-437 EEERRISVQAGKVMG
+437 
-452 NLTDS
+452 
-457 SVSEI
+457 
-462 QEAIKVTMQL
+462 
-472 RDAQKLGSQEWDIYN
+472 
-487 DEIQKAQKYLSDFN
+487 
-501 DLTKQL
+501 
-507 SMSDRMR
+507 
-514 DLGKASESSLA
+514 
-525 ELKKYWQEQV
+525 
-535 NGAQRG
+535 
-541 SQELAEYESKLKQ
+541 
-554 VLDEEKKRSAKSAV
+554 
-568 SVFSNL
+568 
-574 SGSSLTEI
+574 
-582 QDAIKATT
+582 
-590 QLRDATELG
+590 
-599 SKQWDI
+599 
-605 YNQYIERAKN
+605 
-615 YLSDFE
+615 
-621 NTSKNAAIAERMK
+621 
-634 NIGNA
+634 
-639 STSSLAELK
+639 
-648 KFWQEQVDGAELS
+648 
-661 SQKLQQ
+661 
-667 YQQSLEAV
+667 
-675 VNEEQKRV
+675 RV

-699 DGTISQTK
+699 DGTIAQTK

-724 TKGIKDVESAI
+724 IEGVKEVESAI

-747 QFSTMDEALL
+747 EFTSLKDALD
-757 KAEEV
+757 KAETV
-762 GMGTFD
+762 GQGTFD

-778 KSLEVYKKSLE
+778 KSLEEYKKKLE
-789 VSDTKGLKKI
+789 VSNTKGLKKI
-799 QVALEVID
+799 EDALSTIE
-807 KKQKGALLSAKELDD
+807 KKQKNSVLSAKELDKV
-822 IILNLKAAPLEDL
+822 LLSLKTASLEDL
-835 QKAASQLQQELSEA
+835 QKAAAQLQEELSKTG
-849 ERDTREYMETS
+849 RDAKKYVEKS
-860 MNLRRVNEQIN
+860 MDLRRVNEQIN

-1031 TSRASAGPIVDVVN
+1031 TSRASAGPIVDIVT

-1052 AAGLSMSDLIALAGT
+1052 AAGLSMSNLIALGGT
-1067 LDALGQHAEMGGTAL
+1067 VDALGQNAEMSGTAL

-1105 YLKNLIEQG
+1105 YLKSLINQG
-1114 RTMEAIIAVFEKMN
+1114 KTMEAIIAVFEKMN

-1191 AMAIMLRMGN
+1191 AMAIMQRMGN

-1220 RYIASIPNRF
+1220 RYISSIPNRF
-1230 ERGETSIRLMAVAL
+1230 ERGETFIRLMAVAL

-1254 SSAVQKASANIL
+1254 SSAVQKASANIV
-1266 LFGKMMKAGTVS
+1266 LFTKMVKAGTASV
-1278 LNVFKTAWQALT
+1278 NIFKIAWQALT

-1302 LGFTALASA
+1302 LGITALTSA
-1311 VTMFKKTVDQA
+1311 VTYFKKSVDEA
-1322 AKAQAEFES
+1322 TKAQAGFEAA
-1331 SIQKETFEL
+1331 IQKETFEL
-1340 NNLKYAIDKANV
+1340 SNLKYAIDKANV

-1424 SKIIASLNKMQNVGE
+1424 SKIIASLNKMENVGE
-1439 TNAGDAMARIM
+1439 TNAGDAMALIM

-1472 KYNKNIKQL
+1472 KYDKNIKQL

-1502 QTHTFLEST
+1502 QTQTFLEST

-1533 ILSSSDLSELNT
+1533 ILSSSDIPELNT

-1555 RLREDVDDLNAK
+1555 RLRSDVEYLNAK
-1567 REKGE
+1567 REKGK
-1572 KLTKAE
+1572 KLTELETAE
-1578 TDELAEKNRQLGV
+1578 LERLNERKEKGIMLNKLEESRLEELNDKRRKGENLTDSELKELKEKNRLLGV
-1591 YQNNISQVEKRI
+1591 YQHNIDQVEKRI

-1652 RGFKSAREEYEA
+1652 RGFKSAKEEYEA

-1691 RKSGTRGEQKELNDQ
+1691 RKSGTRGEQKEMNDEI
-1706 VSAAMA
+1706 SAAMS

-1725 RQAYLNEEIT
+1725 RQAYLDEQIT

-1759 KLLGESNTFNQ
+1759 KLLGEENTFNQ
-1770 KLYGMEGKNLEST
+1770 NLYGMEGKNLEST
-1783 AALLKKMGEKETDGV
+1783 AALIKKLGERQTDGL

-1886 LNENQLRTYLSN
+1886 LNEDQLRTYLSN

-1927 AAAEK
+1927 SAAEK

-1943 QWETSGN
+1943 QWETSGS
-1950 QKLWEDRIKGSDDQ
+1950 QKLWEDRIKGTDERT
-1964 SELMGAAGNLGLA
+1964 ELMGAAGNLGLA
-1977 STQSSFLGTSDTD
+1977 STQSSFLGTSETD
-1990 NAELEALRIKLE
+1990 NAELEALRIRLE
-2002 AAAQYYEQFESRKK
+2002 AARQYYEEFYARKE

-2027 TQQQA
+2027 TQQEA
-2032 EESFLMAQKEAYD
+2032 EESYRMAEKEALD
-2045 NYIAAREEQSAKE
+2045 ELNAAREEQASKE

-2082 MGEAAFSEV
+2082 MGEAAFAEV
-2091 DDRKEAAKQLLQT
+2091 DDRKQAAKMLLQT

-2113 MQKVQELIMKKAL
+2113 MQKITELLMKKTL

-2135 ATTTTVTALHGTQ
+2135 ATSATVTAIHGSQ
-2148 AITDLTVQGAK
+2148 AITDMTVEGAK
-2159 TSGDIAL
+2159 TAGDVTSGIAR
-2166 GTASG
+2166 GS
-2171 AAKTI
+2171 AKTI
-2176 GQLGWWGIPL
+2176 GELGWWGIPL
-2186 VAVISAAL
+2186 IAVISAAL
-2194 SALMGLAMGKLNKS
+2194 SALMGLAMGKLNKA
-2208 KQEVAAATGVSSSKG
+2208 KQDVAAATGVSSSKG
-2223 RVATGMLTYAEG
+2223 RVAAGMLTYAEG

-2307 SAAMPTFASGSY
+2307 SAAMPTFASGNY
-2319 PSMPAQASQAAQQA
+2319 PSMPAQITQVASGATDMTMQNEQMTQMLGSVAEALSTLNERLSKPIRAA
-2333 GGSGMSAAEMS
+2333 
-2344 QVLTGVTDAVNA
+2344 
-2356 LTQRLNQ
+2356 
-2363 PISATVDPY
+2363 VDPY
-2372 GRKGAV
+2372 GSKGAV
-2378 NQLSKASKFMNKN
+2378 NQLNKASNFMTKR
-2391 GLTK
+2391 GLIK

>member
-136 DEIQRRKGNLVEFSD
+136 DEIQRRKGNIVEFSD

-157 NVSDKSLGMAKQR
+157 NVSDKSLGKAKER
-170 LQELISTTQK
+170 LQDLIKSTEL
-180 NTQEIQIYRDQL
+180 NTQEIQKYRDQL
-192 KKVEDE
+192 AQVEAE
-198 EQRRISAN
+198 ETR
-206 AGRVMGNLGG
+206 
-216 SSLSEI
+216 
-222 QEAIKVTTQLRDA
+222 
-235 QKLGGQEWNN
+235 
-245 YNVQIQS
+245 
-252 AQKYLSDFN
+252 
-261 NLTKQLSMA
+261 
-270 DRMRNL
+270 
-276 GEVSEASLT
+276 
-285 ELKKYWQEQVNGTM
+285 
-299 LSSSELAKYEAQL
+299 
-312 KKVTDEEQ
+312 
-320 RRISA
+320 
-325 NAGRVMGNLGGSSVS
+325 
-340 EIQEAIKVTTQLR
+340 
-353 DAQKRGSQEWEIYN
+353 
-367 DEIQKAQ
+367 
-374 KYLQDFN
+374 
-381 DKAKQLTMF
+381 
-390 RQMGDLTKV
+390 
-399 SSSSLSELKKY
+399 
-410 WQEQINGAD
+410 
-419 TTSAKLK
+419 
-426 HYQIQLQAVMK
+426 
-437 EEERRISVQAGKVMG
+437 
-452 NLTDS
+452 
-457 SVSEI
+457 
-462 QEAIKVTMQL
+462 
-472 RDAQKLGSQEWDIYN
+472 
-487 DEIQKAQKYLSDFN
+487 
-501 DLTKQL
+501 
-507 SMSDRMR
+507 
-514 DLGKASESSLA
+514 
-525 ELKKYWQEQV
+525 
-535 NGAQRG
+535 
-541 SQELAEYESKLKQ
+541 
-554 VLDEEKKRSAKSAV
+554 
-568 SVFSNL
+568 
-574 SGSSLTEI
+574 
-582 QDAIKATT
+582 
-590 QLRDATELG
+590 
-599 SKQWDI
+599 
-605 YNQYIERAKN
+605 
-615 YLSDFE
+615 
-621 NTSKNAAIAERMK
+621 
-634 NIGNA
+634 
-639 STSSLAELK
+639 
-648 KFWQEQVDGAELS
+648 
-661 SQKLQQ
+661 
-667 YQQSLEAV
+667 
-675 VNEEQKRV
+675 RV

-692 KVQTGTF
+692 QVQTGTF

-757 KAEEV
+757 KAEDV

-778 KSLEVYKKSLE
+778 KSLEEYKKSLE

-835 QKAASQLQQELSEA
+835 QKAASQLQEELSAA
-849 ERDTREYMETS
+849 ERDTRKYMETS

-1114 RTMEAIIAVFEKMN
+1114 KTIQAVIAVFEKMN

-1158 SGVDEL
+1158 SGVEEL

-1254 SSAVQKASANIL
+1254 SSAVQKASANIR

-1278 LNVFKTAWQALT
+1278 LNVFKTAWEALT

-1302 LGFTALASA
+1302 LGFTALTSA

-1322 AKAQAEFES
+1322 AKAQSEFEA
-1331 SIQKETFEL
+1331 SIEKERFEL
-1340 NNLKYAIDKANV
+1340 NNLRYAIKNANDET
-1352 SNGER
+1352 GER
-1357 AALIKQLND
+1357 AYLIKQLND
-1366 KYGAYLGFMVTENNY
+1366 KYGAYIGFLVTEYNY
-1381 AEKQEYI
+1381 EQKKEYI
-1388 YSLINARLR
+1388 YKLINSRLR
-1397 ETLALKMRDKMM
+1397 EMLALKMRDKMM

-1424 SKIIASLNKMQNVGE
+1424 SKIIVSLNKMQNVGE

-1472 KYNKNIKQL
+1472 KYDKNIKQL

-1502 QTHTFLEST
+1502 HTQTFLEST

-1533 ILSSSDLSELNT
+1533 ILSSSDLPELNT

-1652 RGFKSAREEYEA
+1652 RGFKSAKEEYEA
-1664 LKKMEQDVAKVL
+1664 LKKMEEEVAKVL

-1691 RKSGTRGEQKELNDQ
+1691 RKSGTRGEQKEMNDEI
-1706 VSAAMA
+1706 SAAMS

-1725 RQAYLNEEIT
+1725 RQAYLDEQIT

-1759 KLLGESNTFNQ
+1759 KLLGEENTFNQ
-1770 KLYGMEGKNLEST
+1770 NLYGMEGKNLEST
-1783 AALLKKMGEKETDGV
+1783 AALIKKLGERQTDGL

-1862 GVIDESAVKE
+1862 GVIDESAVEE
-1872 RMDALVSLSEDAYS
+1872 RINALVSLSEDAYS
-1886 LNENQLRTYLSN
+1886 LNEDQLRTYLSN

-1950 QKLWEDRIKGSDDQ
+1950 QKLWEDRIKGTDERT
-1964 SELMGAAGNLGLA
+1964 ELMGAAGNLGLA
-1977 STQSSFLGTSDTD
+1977 STQSSFLGTSETD
-1990 NAELEALRIKLE
+1990 NAELEALRIRLE
-2002 AAAQYYEQFESRKK
+2002 AARQYYEEFYARKE

-2027 TQQQA
+2027 TQQEA
-2032 EESFLMAQKEAYD
+2032 EESYRMAEKEALD
-2045 NYIAAREEQSAKE
+2045 ELNAAREEQASKE

-2082 MGEAAFSEV
+2082 MGEAAFAEV
-2091 DDRKEAAKQLLQT
+2091 DDRKQAAKMLLQT

-2113 MQKVQELIMKKAL
+2113 MQKITELLMKKTL
-2126 GAQEVAQEA
+2126 GDQEVAQEA
-2135 ATTTTVTALHGTQ
+2135 ATSATVTAIHGSQ

-2159 TSGDIAL
+2159 TTADVST

-2171 AAKTI
+2171 AAKII
-2176 GQLGWWGIPL
+2176 GELGWWGIPL
-2186 VAVISAAL
+2186 IAVISAAL

-2223 RVATGMLTYAEG
+2223 RVAAGMLTYAEG

>member
-14 VLIGGADQARKQ
+14 VLIGGAEQAQKQ
-26 VEEMRKEWAKLGKEV
+26 VDKMRDEWKKLRKEVENA
-41 QEAQR
+41 QEQMNATT
-46 NMEKS
+46 N
-51 VDTVDYDKNKKI
+51 TTLYDDNKKI
-63 YTDALKQ
+63 YNEKV
-70 QKQLQK
+70 KQL
-76 SIQESER
+76 ER
-83 NINTVQKYLN
+83 LTKLIRENQRNVNTVNKYLN
-93 DVSGQTLRN
+93 DISGQTLRN
-102 LNNAQKGLNQMLLG
+102 LGEARKGLNQMLLG
-116 VNPKN
+116 INPKN
-121 VESLRTVREYIKQIA
+121 AETLQTVREYIKQIA
-136 DEIQRRKGNLVEFSD
+136 DEIQRRKGNIVEFSD

-157 NVSDKSLGMAKQR
+157 NVSDKSLGKAKER
-170 LQELISTTQK
+170 LQDLIKSTEL
-180 NTQEIQIYRDQL
+180 NTQEIQKYREQL
-192 KKVEDE
+192 AQVEAE
-198 EQRRISAN
+198 ETR
-206 AGRVMGNLGG
+206 
-216 SSLSEI
+216 
-222 QEAIKVTTQLRDA
+222 
-235 QKLGGQEWNN
+235 
-245 YNVQIQS
+245 
-252 AQKYLSDFN
+252 
-261 NLTKQLSMA
+261 
-270 DRMRNL
+270 
-276 GEVSEASLT
+276 
-285 ELKKYWQEQVNGTM
+285 
-299 LSSSELAKYEAQL
+299 
-312 KKVTDEEQ
+312 
-320 RRISA
+320 
-325 NAGRVMGNLGGSSVS
+325 
-340 EIQEAIKVTTQLR
+340 
-353 DAQKRGSQEWEIYN
+353 
-367 DEIQKAQ
+367 
-374 KYLQDFN
+374 
-381 DKAKQLTMF
+381 
-390 RQMGDLTKV
+390 
-399 SSSSLSELKKY
+399 
-410 WQEQINGAD
+410 
-419 TTSAKLK
+419 
-426 HYQIQLQAVMK
+426 
-437 EEERRISVQAGKVMG
+437 
-452 NLTDS
+452 
-457 SVSEI
+457 
-462 QEAIKVTMQL
+462 
-472 RDAQKLGSQEWDIYN
+472 
-487 DEIQKAQKYLSDFN
+487 
-501 DLTKQL
+501 
-507 SMSDRMR
+507 
-514 DLGKASESSLA
+514 
-525 ELKKYWQEQV
+525 
-535 NGAQRG
+535 
-541 SQELAEYESKLKQ
+541 
-554 VLDEEKKRSAKSAV
+554 
-568 SVFSNL
+568 
-574 SGSSLTEI
+574 
-582 QDAIKATT
+582 
-590 QLRDATELG
+590 
-599 SKQWDI
+599 
-605 YNQYIERAKN
+605 
-615 YLSDFE
+615 
-621 NTSKNAAIAERMK
+621 
-634 NIGNA
+634 
-639 STSSLAELK
+639 
-648 KFWQEQVDGAELS
+648 
-661 SQKLQQ
+661 
-667 YQQSLEAV
+667 
-675 VNEEQKRV
+675 RV

-699 DGTISQTK
+699 DGTIAKTK

-724 TKGIKDVESAI
+724 IKGVKEVESAI

-747 QFSTMDEALL
+747 EFTSLEDALD
-757 KAEEV
+757 KAETV
-762 GMGTFD
+762 GQGTFD

-778 KSLEVYKKSLE
+778 KSLEEYKKKLE

-799 QVALEVID
+799 EDALSTIE
-807 KKQKGALLSAKELDD
+807 KKQKNSVLSAEELNKV
-822 IILNLKAAPLEDL
+822 ILTLKTAPLEDL
-835 QKAASQLQQELSEA
+835 QKAAAQLQQELSKT
-849 ERDTREYMETS
+849 ERDAEKYVETS

-965 GISAKEDVLGFVKAG
+965 GISAKEDVLGFVKVG

-1114 RTMEAIIAVFEKMN
+1114 KTIQAVIAVFEKMN

-1191 AMAIMLRMGN
+1191 AMAIMQRMGN

-1220 RYIASIPNRF
+1220 RYISSIPNRF
-1230 ERGETSIRLMAVAL
+1230 ERGEKSIRLMAVTVQA
-1244 QVLVGVMIAT
+1244 LVGVMIAT
-1254 SSAVQKASANIL
+1254 SSAVQKASANIV
-1266 LFGKMMKAGTVS
+1266 LFTKMVKAGTASV
-1278 LNVFKTAWQALT
+1278 NIFKIAWQWLSK
-1290 FAMSKN
+1290 AMMSN
-1296 PIGWAV
+1296 PLGWVV
-1302 LGFTALASA
+1302 LGFTALTSA
-1311 VTMFKKTVDQA
+1311 ITYFKKSVDEA
-1322 AKAQAEFES
+1322 TKAQSEFEAA
-1331 SIQKETFEL
+1331 IQKETFEL
-1340 NNLKYAIDKANV
+1340 SNLKYAIDKANV

-1439 TNAGDAMARIM
+1439 TNAGDAMALIM

-1472 KYNKNIKQL
+1472 KYDKNIKQL

-1502 QTHTFLEST
+1502 QTQTFLEST

-1533 ILSSSDLSELNT
+1533 ILSSSDIPELNT

-1555 RLREDVDDLNAK
+1555 RLRSDVEYLNAK
-1567 REKGE
+1567 REKGK
-1572 KLTKAE
+1572 KLTELETAE
-1578 TDELAEKNRQLGV
+1578 LERLNERKEKGIMLNKLEESRLEELNDKRRKGENLTDSELKELKEKNRLLGV
-1591 YQNNISQVEKRI
+1591 YQYNIDQVEKRI

-1652 RGFKSAREEYEA
+1652 RGFKSAKEEYEA

-1691 RKSGTRGEQKELNDQ
+1691 RKSGTRGEQKEMNDEI
-1706 VSAAMA
+1706 SAAMS

-1725 RQAYLNEEIT
+1725 RQAYLDEQIT

-1759 KLLGESNTFNQ
+1759 KLLGEENTFNQ
-1770 KLYGMEGKNLEST
+1770 NLYGMEGKNLEST
-1783 AALLKKMGEKETDGV
+1783 AALIKKLGERQTDGL

-1872 RMDALVSLSEDAYS
+1872 RINALVSLSEDAYS
-1886 LNENQLRTYLSN
+1886 LNEDQLRTYLSN

-1950 QKLWEDRIKGSDDQ
+1950 QKLWEDRIKGTDERT
-1964 SELMGAAGNLGLA
+1964 ELMGAAGNLGLA

-2045 NYIAAREEQSAKE
+2045 NYIAAREEQSSKE
-2058 LEITESKLSTL
+2058 LEITESKLGTL

-2082 MGEAAFSEV
+2082 MGEAAFAEV
-2091 DDRKEAAKQLLQT
+2091 DDRKQAAKMLLQT

-2113 MQKVQELIMKKAL
+2113 MQKITELLMKKTL
-2126 GAQEVAQEA
+2126 GDQEVAQEA
-2135 ATTTTVTALHGTQ
+2135 ATSATVTAIHGSQ
-2148 AITDLTVQGAK
+2148 AITDMTVEGAK
-2159 TSGDIAL
+2159 TEGDVTSGIAR
-2166 GTASG
+2166 GS
-2171 AAKTI
+2171 AKTI
-2176 GQLGWWGIPL
+2176 GDLGWWGIPL
-2186 VAVISAAL
+2186 IAVISAAL
-2194 SALMGLAMGKLNKS
+2194 SALMGLAMGKLNKA
-2208 KQEVAAATGVSSSKG
+2208 KQDVAAATGVSSSKG
-2223 RVATGMLTYAEG
+2223 RVAAGMLTYAEG

-2307 SAAMPTFASGSY
+2307 SAAMPTFASGNY
-2319 PSMPAQASQAAQQA
+2319 PSMPAQITQVASGAADMTMQNEQMTQML
-2333 GGSGMSAAEMS
+2333 GSVAE
-2344 QVLTGVTDAVNA
+2344 A
-2356 LTQRLNQ
+2356 LSTLNDRLSK

-2372 GRKGAV
+2372 GSKGAV
-2378 NQLSKASKFMNKN
+2378 NQLNKASNFMTKR
-2391 GLTK
+2391 GLIK

>member
-14 VLIGGADQARKQ
+14 VLIGGADQARKKI
-26 VEEMRKEWAKLGKEV
+26 EEMRKEWEELDKV
-41 QEAQR
+41 IQEAQR
-46 NMEKS
+46 NMEMS
-51 VDTVDYDKNKKI
+51 VDTVDYNKNKKI
-63 YTDALKQ
+63 YEDALKK

-76 SIQESER
+76 SITESEQ
-83 NINTVQKYLN
+83 NVNTVQKYLT
-93 DVSGQTLRN
+93 DISGQTLRN
-102 LNNAQKGLNQMLLG
+102 LNNAQRGLRDMLLG
-116 VNPKN
+116 VNPKDLKTLN
-121 VESLRTVREYIKQIA
+121 TVRDYIKQIA
-136 DEIQRRKGNLVEFSD
+136 DEAQRRKGNLVEFSD

-170 LQELISTTQK
+170 LQELISSTRL
-180 NTQEIQIYRDQL
+180 NTQEIQKYREQL
-192 KKVEDE
+192 AQVEAE
-198 EQRRISAN
+198 ETR
-206 AGRVMGNLGG
+206 
-216 SSLSEI
+216 
-222 QEAIKVTTQLRDA
+222 
-235 QKLGGQEWNN
+235 
-245 YNVQIQS
+245 
-252 AQKYLSDFN
+252 
-261 NLTKQLSMA
+261 
-270 DRMRNL
+270 
-276 GEVSEASLT
+276 
-285 ELKKYWQEQVNGTM
+285 
-299 LSSSELAKYEAQL
+299 
-312 KKVTDEEQ
+312 
-320 RRISA
+320 
-325 NAGRVMGNLGGSSVS
+325 
-340 EIQEAIKVTTQLR
+340 
-353 DAQKRGSQEWEIYN
+353 
-367 DEIQKAQ
+367 
-374 KYLQDFN
+374 
-381 DKAKQLTMF
+381 
-390 RQMGDLTKV
+390 
-399 SSSSLSELKKY
+399 
-410 WQEQINGAD
+410 
-419 TTSAKLK
+419 
-426 HYQIQLQAVMK
+426 
-437 EEERRISVQAGKVMG
+437 
-452 NLTDS
+452 
-457 SVSEI
+457 
-462 QEAIKVTMQL
+462 
-472 RDAQKLGSQEWDIYN
+472 
-487 DEIQKAQKYLSDFN
+487 
-501 DLTKQL
+501 
-507 SMSDRMR
+507 
-514 DLGKASESSLA
+514 
-525 ELKKYWQEQV
+525 
-535 NGAQRG
+535 
-541 SQELAEYESKLKQ
+541 
-554 VLDEEKKRSAKSAV
+554 
-568 SVFSNL
+568 
-574 SGSSLTEI
+574 
-582 QDAIKATT
+582 
-590 QLRDATELG
+590 
-599 SKQWDI
+599 
-605 YNQYIERAKN
+605 
-615 YLSDFE
+615 
-621 NTSKNAAIAERMK
+621 
-634 NIGNA
+634 
-639 STSSLAELK
+639 
-648 KFWQEQVDGAELS
+648 
-661 SQKLQQ
+661 
-667 YQQSLEAV
+667 
-675 VNEEQKRV
+675 RV

-724 TKGIKDVESAI
+724 TKGVKEVESAI

-747 QFSTMDEALL
+747 EFTSLEDALD
-757 KAEEV
+757 KAETV
-762 GMGTFD
+762 GQGTFG

-778 KSLEVYKKSLE
+778 KSLEEYKKKLE

-799 QVALEVID
+799 EDALSTIE
-807 KKQKGALLSAKELDD
+807 KKQKNSVLSAKELDKV
-822 IILNLKAAPLEDL
+822 LLSLKTASLEDL
-835 QKAASQLQQELSEA
+835 QKAAAQLQEELSKT
-849 ERDTREYMETS
+849 ERDAEKYVETS

-1052 AAGLSMSDLIALAGT
+1052 AAGLSISDLIALAGT

-1114 RTMEAIIAVFEKMN
+1114 KTIQAVIAVFEKMN

-1191 AMAIMLRMGN
+1191 AMAIMQRMGN

-1220 RYIASIPNRF
+1220 RYISSIPNRF
-1230 ERGETSIRLMAVAL
+1230 ERGEKSIRLMAVTVQA
-1244 QVLVGVMIAT
+1244 LVGVMIAT
-1254 SSAVQKASANIL
+1254 SSAVQKASANIV
-1266 LFGKMMKAGTVS
+1266 LFTKMVKAGTASV
-1278 LNVFKTAWQALT
+1278 NIFKIAWQWLSK
-1290 FAMSKN
+1290 AMMSN
-1296 PIGWAV
+1296 PLGWVV
-1302 LGFTALASA
+1302 LGFTALTSA
-1311 VTMFKKTVDQA
+1311 ITYFKKSVDEA
-1322 AKAQAEFES
+1322 TKAQSEFEAA
-1331 SIQKETFEL
+1331 IQKETFEL
-1340 NNLKYAIDKANV
+1340 SNLKYAIDKANV

-1424 SKIIASLNKMQNVGE
+1424 SKIIASLNKMENVGE
-1439 TNAGDAMARIM
+1439 TNAGDAMALIM

-1472 KYNKNIKQL
+1472 KYDKNIKQL

-1502 QTHTFLEST
+1502 QTQTFLEST

-1533 ILSSSDLSELNT
+1533 ILSSSDIPELNT

-1555 RLREDVDDLNAK
+1555 RLRSDVEYLNAK
-1567 REKGE
+1567 REKGK
-1572 KLTKAE
+1572 KLTELETAE
-1578 TDELAEKNRQLGV
+1578 LERLNERKEKGIMLNKLEESRLEELNDKRRKGENLTDSELKELKEKNRLLGV
-1591 YQNNISQVEKRI
+1591 YQYNIDQVEKRI

-1652 RGFKSAREEYEA
+1652 RGFKSAKEEYEA

-1691 RKSGTRGEQKELNDQ
+1691 RKSGTRGEQKEMNDEI
-1706 VSAAMA
+1706 SAAMS

-1725 RQAYLNEEIT
+1725 RQAYLDEQIT

-1759 KLLGESNTFNQ
+1759 KLLGEENTFNQ
-1770 KLYGMEGKNLEST
+1770 NLYGMEGKNLEST
-1783 AALLKKMGEKETDGV
+1783 AALIKKLGERQTDGL

-1872 RMDALVSLSEDAYS
+1872 RINALVSLSEDAYS
-1886 LNENQLRTYLSN
+1886 LNEDQLRTYLSN

-1950 QKLWEDRIKGSDDQ
+1950 QKLWEDRIKGTDERT
-1964 SELMGAAGNLGLA
+1964 ELMGAAGNLGLA
-1977 STQSSFLGTSDTD
+1977 STQSSFLGTSETD
-1990 NAELEALRIKLE
+1990 NAELEALRIRLE
-2002 AAAQYYEQFESRKK
+2002 AARQYYEEFYARKE

-2027 TQQQA
+2027 TQQEA
-2032 EESFLMAQKEAYD
+2032 EESYRMAEKEALD
-2045 NYIAAREEQSAKE
+2045 ELNAAREEQASKE

-2082 MGEAAFSEV
+2082 MGEAAFAEV
-2091 DDRKEAAKQLLQT
+2091 DDRKQAAKMLLQT

-2113 MQKVQELIMKKAL
+2113 MQKITELLMKKTL
-2126 GAQEVAQEA
+2126 GDQEVAQEA
-2135 ATTTTVTALHGTQ
+2135 DTSATVTAIHGSQ
-2148 AITDLTVQGAK
+2148 AITDMTVEGAK
-2159 TSGDIAL
+2159 TAGDVTSGIAR
-2166 GTASG
+2166 GS
-2171 AAKTI
+2171 AKTI
-2176 GQLGWWGIPL
+2176 GDLGWWGIPL
-2186 VAVISAAL
+2186 IAVISAAL
-2194 SALMGLAMGKLNKS
+2194 SALMGLAMGKLNKA
-2208 KQEVAAATGVSSSKG
+2208 KQDVAAATGVSSSKG
-2223 RVATGMLTYAEG
+2223 RVAAGMLTYAEG

-2286 ILNYPHIYD
+2286 ILNYPHIYE

-2319 PSMPAQASQAAQQA
+2319 PSMPAQITQVASGATDMTMQNEQMTQML
-2333 GGSGMSAAEMS
+2333 GSVAE
-2344 QVLTGVTDAVNA
+2344 A
-2356 LTQRLNQ
+2356 LSTLNERLSK

-2372 GRKGAV
+2372 GSKGAV
-2378 NQLSKASKFMNKN
+2378 NQLNKASNFMTKR
-2391 GLTK
+2391 GLIK

>member
-14 VLIGGADQARKQ
+14 VLIGGAEQAQKQ
-26 VEEMRKEWAKLGKEV
+26 VDKMRDEWKKLRKEVENA
-41 QEAQR
+41 QEQMNATT
-46 NMEKS
+46 N
-51 VDTVDYDKNKKI
+51 TTLYDDNKKI
-63 YTDALKQ
+63 YNEKV
-70 QKQLQK
+70 KQL
-76 SIQESER
+76 ER
-83 NINTVQKYLN
+83 LTKLIRENQRNVNTVNKYLN
-93 DVSGQTLRN
+93 DISGQTLRN
-102 LNNAQKGLNQMLLG
+102 LGEARKGLNQMLLG
-116 VNPKN
+116 INPKN
-121 VESLRTVREYIKQIA
+121 AETLQTVREYIKQIA
-136 DEIQRRKGNLVEFSD
+136 DEIQRRKGNIVEFSD

-180 NTQEIQIYRDQL
+180 NTKEIQTYREQL

-198 EQRRISAN
+198 EQRRVSSK
-206 AGRVMGNLGG
+206 AGRVMGNLDG
-216 SSLSEI
+216 SSVAEI
-222 QEAIKVTTQLRDA
+222 QEAINVTTKLRDA
-235 QKLGGQEWNN
+235 QKLGGQEW
-245 YNVQIQS
+245 
-252 AQKYLSDFN
+252 
-261 NLTKQLSMA
+261 
-270 DRMRNL
+270 
-276 GEVSEASLT
+276 
-285 ELKKYWQEQVNGTM
+285 
-299 LSSSELAKYEAQL
+299 
-312 KKVTDEEQ
+312 
-320 RRISA
+320 
-325 NAGRVMGNLGGSSVS
+325 
-340 EIQEAIKVTTQLR
+340 
-353 DAQKRGSQEWEIYN
+353 EIYN
-367 DEIQKAQ
+367 DEIQ
-374 KYLQDFN
+374 
-381 DKAKQLTMF
+381 
-390 RQMGDLTKV
+390 R
-399 SSSSLSELKKY
+399 
-410 WQEQINGAD
+410 
-419 TTSAKLK
+419 
-426 HYQIQLQAVMK
+426 
-437 EEERRISVQAGKVMG
+437 
-452 NLTDS
+452 
-457 SVSEI
+457 
-462 QEAIKVTMQL
+462 
-472 RDAQKLGSQEWDIYN
+472 
-487 DEIQKAQKYLSDFN
+487 AQKYLSDYN
-501 DLTKQL
+501 NLTKQIA
-507 SMSDRMR
+507 MSDRMKE
-514 DLGKASESSLA
+514 LGKASESSLA

-582 QDAIKATT
+582 QNAIKATT

-605 YNQYIERAKN
+605 YNQYIERAKK

-667 YQQSLEAV
+667 YQQNLEAV
-675 VNEEQKRV
+675 IKEEQNRI
-683 SQRAQTTLG
+683 SNRAQTTLG

-724 TKGIKDVESAI
+724 TNGVKEVESAI

-747 QFSTMDEALL
+747 EFTSLEDALD
-757 KAEEV
+757 KAETV
-762 GMGTFD
+762 GQGTFD

-778 KSLEVYKKSLE
+778 KSLEEYKKKLE

-799 QVALEVID
+799 EDALSTIE
-807 KKQKGALLSAKELDD
+807 KKQKSSVLSAEELNKV
-822 IILNLKAAPLEDL
+822 ILTLKTAPLEDL
-835 QKAASQLQQELSEA
+835 QKAAAQLQQELSKT
-849 ERDTREYMETS
+849 ERDADKYVETS

-922 ADIEK
+922 GDIEK

-1031 TSRASAGPIVDVVN
+1031 TSRASAGPIMDIVT

-1052 AAGLSMSDLIALAGT
+1052 AAGLSMSNLIALGGT
-1067 LDALGQHAEMGGTAL
+1067 VDALGQNAEMSGTAL

-1105 YLKNLIEQG
+1105 YLKSLINQG
-1114 RTMEAIIAVFEKMN
+1114 KTMEAIIAVFEKMN

-1191 AMAIMLRMGN
+1191 AMAIMQRMGN

-1220 RYIASIPNRF
+1220 RYISSIPNRF
-1230 ERGETSIRLMAVAL
+1230 ERGETSIRLTAVAL
-1244 QVLVGVMIAT
+1244 QVLVGLMIAT
-1254 SSAVQKASANIL
+1254 SSAVQKASANIV
-1266 LFGKMMKAGTVS
+1266 LFTKMVKSGTASV
-1278 LNVFKTAWQALT
+1278 NIFKIAWQSLSK
-1290 FAMSKN
+1290 AMMSN
-1296 PIGWAV
+1296 PLGWVV
-1302 LGFTALASA
+1302 LGFTALTSA
-1311 VTMFKKTVDQA
+1311 ITYFKKSVDEA
-1322 AKAQAEFES
+1322 TKAQSEFEAA
-1331 SIQKETFEL
+1331 IQKETFEL
-1340 NNLKYAIDKANV
+1340 SNLKYAIDKANV

-1439 TNAGDAMARIM
+1439 TNAGDAMALIM

-1472 KYNKNIKQL
+1472 KYDKNIKQL

-1502 QTHTFLEST
+1502 QTQTFLEST
-1511 QRAAES
+1511 QRAAER

-1528 KSNQG
+1528 KSNQD
-1533 ILSSSDLSELNT
+1533 ILSSSDLPELNT

-1555 RLREDVDDLNAK
+1555 RLRSDVEYLNAK
-1567 REKGE
+1567 REKGK
-1572 KLTKAE
+1572 KLTELETAE
-1578 TDELAEKNRQLGV
+1578 LERLNERKEKGIMLNKLEESRLEELNDKRRKGENLTDSELKELKEKNRLLGA
-1591 YQNNISQVEKRI
+1591 YQYNIDQVEKRI

-1652 RGFKSAREEYEA
+1652 RGFKSAKEEYEA

-1691 RKSGTRGEQKELNDQ
+1691 RKSGTRGEQKEMNDEI
-1706 VSAAMA
+1706 SAAMS

-1725 RQAYLNEEIT
+1725 RQAYLDEQIT

-1759 KLLGESNTFNQ
+1759 KLLGEENTFNQ
-1770 KLYGMEGKNLEST
+1770 NLYGMEGKNLEST
-1783 AALLKKMGEKETDGV
+1783 AALIKKLGERQTDGL

-1872 RMDALVSLSEDAYS
+1872 RINALVSLSEDAYS
-1886 LNENQLRTYLSN
+1886 LNEDQLRTYLSN

-1950 QKLWEDRIKGSDDQ
+1950 QKLWEDRIKGTDERT
-1964 SELMGAAGNLGLA
+1964 ELMGAAGNLGLA
-1977 STQSSFLGTSDTD
+1977 STQSSFLGTSETD

-2045 NYIAAREEQSAKE
+2045 NYIAAREEQSSKE

-2082 MGEAAFSEV
+2082 MGEAAFAEV
-2091 DDRKEAAKQLLQT
+2091 DDRKQAAKMLLQT

-2113 MQKVQELIMKKAL
+2113 MQKITELLMKKTL
-2126 GAQEVAQEA
+2126 GDQEVAQEA
-2135 ATTTTVTALHGTQ
+2135 ATSATVTAIHGSQ
-2148 AITDLTVQGAK
+2148 AITDMTVEGAK
-2159 TSGDIAL
+2159 TEGDVTSGIAR
-2166 GTASG
+2166 GS
-2171 AAKTI
+2171 AKTI
-2176 GQLGWWGIPL
+2176 GDLGWWGIPL
-2186 VAVISAAL
+2186 IAVISAAL
-2194 SALMGLAMGKLNKS
+2194 SALMGLAMGKLNKA
-2208 KQEVAAATGVSSSKG
+2208 KQDVAAATGVSSSKG
-2223 RVATGMLTYAEG
+2223 RVAAGMLTYAEG

-2286 ILNYPHIYD
+2286 ILNYPHIYE

-2319 PSMPAQASQAAQQA
+2319 PSMPAQITQVASGATDMTMQNEQMTQML
-2333 GGSGMSAAEMS
+2333 GSVAE
-2344 QVLTGVTDAVNA
+2344 A
-2356 LTQRLNQ
+2356 LSTLNERLSK

-2372 GRKGAV
+2372 GSKGAV
-2378 NQLSKASKFMNKN
+2378 NQLNKASNFMTKR
-2391 GLTK
+2391 GLIK

>member
-14 VLIGGADQARKQ
+14 VLIGGAEQARKQ
-26 VEEMRKEWAKLGKEV
+26 VEQMREEWKKLGKQA
-41 QEAQR
+41 QEAQK
-46 NMEKS
+46 NMQAT
-51 VDTVDYDKNKKI
+51 VDTVAYDKNKKI
-63 YTDALKQ
+63 YEDALKQ

-76 SIQESER
+76 SITESER
-83 NINTVQKYLN
+83 NINTVQKYLT
-93 DVSGQTLRN
+93 DISGQTLRN
-102 LNNAQKGLNQMLLG
+102 LNNAQKGLKQMLLG
-116 VNPKN
+116 VNPKDLQTLN
-121 VESLRTVREYIKQIA
+121 TVRDYIKQIA
-136 DEIQRRKGNLVEFSD
+136 DEAQRRKGNLVEFSD

-180 NTQEIQIYRDQL
+180 NTKEIQTYREQL

-198 EQRRISAN
+198 EQRRISSK
-206 AGRVMGNLGG
+206 AGRVMGNLDG
-216 SSLSEI
+216 SSVAEI
-222 QEAIKVTTQLRDA
+222 QEAINVTTKLRDA
-235 QKLGGQEWNN
+235 QKLGGQEW
-245 YNVQIQS
+245 
-252 AQKYLSDFN
+252 
-261 NLTKQLSMA
+261 
-270 DRMRNL
+270 
-276 GEVSEASLT
+276 
-285 ELKKYWQEQVNGTM
+285 
-299 LSSSELAKYEAQL
+299 
-312 KKVTDEEQ
+312 
-320 RRISA
+320 
-325 NAGRVMGNLGGSSVS
+325 
-340 EIQEAIKVTTQLR
+340 
-353 DAQKRGSQEWEIYN
+353 EIYN
-367 DEIQKAQ
+367 DEIQ
-374 KYLQDFN
+374 
-381 DKAKQLTMF
+381 
-390 RQMGDLTKV
+390 R
-399 SSSSLSELKKY
+399 
-410 WQEQINGAD
+410 
-419 TTSAKLK
+419 
-426 HYQIQLQAVMK
+426 
-437 EEERRISVQAGKVMG
+437 
-452 NLTDS
+452 
-457 SVSEI
+457 
-462 QEAIKVTMQL
+462 
-472 RDAQKLGSQEWDIYN
+472 
-487 DEIQKAQKYLSDFN
+487 AQKYLSDYN
-501 DLTKQL
+501 SLTKQIA
-507 SMSDRMR
+507 MSDRMKE
-514 DLGKASESSLA
+514 LGKASESSLA

-605 YNQYIERAKN
+605 YNQYIERAKK

-667 YQQSLEAV
+667 YQQNLEAV
-675 VNEEQKRV
+675 IKEEQNRI
-683 SQRAQTTLG
+683 SNRAQTTLG

-699 DGTISQTK
+699 DGTIAQTK

-724 TKGIKDVESAI
+724 IKGVKEVESAI

-747 QFSTMDEALL
+747 EFTSLEDALD
-757 KAEEV
+757 KAETV
-762 GMGTFD
+762 GQGTFD

-778 KSLEVYKKSLE
+778 KSLEEYKKSLE

-799 QVALEVID
+799 EDALSTIE
-807 KKQKGALLSAKELDD
+807 KKQKNSVLSAKELDKV
-822 IILNLKAAPLEDL
+822 LLSLKTASLENL
-835 QKAASQLQQELSEA
+835 QKAAAQLQEELSET
-849 ERDTREYMETS
+849 ERDAEKYVEKS
-860 MNLRRVNEQIN
+860 MDLRRVNEQIN

-1114 RTMEAIIAVFEKMN
+1114 KTIQAVIAVFEKMN

-1191 AMAIMLRMGN
+1191 AMAIMQRMGN

-1220 RYIASIPNRF
+1220 RYISSIPNRF
-1230 ERGETSIRLMAVAL
+1230 ERGEKSIRLMAVTVQA
-1244 QVLVGVMIAT
+1244 LVGVMIAT
-1254 SSAVQKASANIL
+1254 SSAVQKASANIV
-1266 LFGKMMKAGTVS
+1266 LFTKMVKAGTASV
-1278 LNVFKTAWQALT
+1278 NIFKIAWQWLSK
-1290 FAMSKN
+1290 AMMSN
-1296 PIGWAV
+1296 PLGWVV
-1302 LGFTALASA
+1302 LGFTALTSA
-1311 VTMFKKTVDQA
+1311 ITYFKKSVDEA
-1322 AKAQAEFES
+1322 TKAQSEFEAA
-1331 SIQKETFEL
+1331 IQKETFEL
-1340 NNLKYAIDKANV
+1340 SNLKYAIDKANV

-1439 TNAGDAMARIM
+1439 TNAGDAMALIM

-1502 QTHTFLEST
+1502 QTQTFLEST

-1533 ILSSSDLSELNT
+1533 ILSSSDIPELNT

-1555 RLREDVDDLNAK
+1555 RLRSDVEYLNAK
-1567 REKGE
+1567 REKGK
-1572 KLTKAE
+1572 KLTELETAE
-1578 TDELAEKNRQLGV
+1578 LERLNERKEKGIMLNKLEESRLEELNDKRRKGENLTDSELKELKEKNRLLGV
-1591 YQNNISQVEKRI
+1591 YQYNIDQVEKRI

-1652 RGFKSAREEYEA
+1652 RGFKSAKEEYEA

-1691 RKSGTRGEQKELNDQ
+1691 RKSGTRGEQKEMNDEI
-1706 VSAAMA
+1706 SAAMS

-1725 RQAYLNEEIT
+1725 RQAYLDEQIT

-1744 ATEEEHLLAR
+1744 VTEEEHLLAR

-1759 KLLGESNTFNQ
+1759 KLLGEENTFNQ
-1770 KLYGMEGKNLEST
+1770 NLYGMEGKNLEST
-1783 AALLKKMGEKETDGV
+1783 AALIKKLGERQTDGL

-1847 NTDAEKEFRMSLGFS
+1847 NTDAEKEPRMSLGFS

-1872 RMDALVSLSEDAYS
+1872 RINALVSLSEDAYNM
-1886 LNENQLRTYLSN
+1886 NEIQLRGRLLG
-1898 IDAVWAESMSPEQM
+1898 IDKIWAESMSPEQM

-1950 QKLWEDRIKGSDDQ
+1950 QKLWEDRIKGTDERT
-1964 SELMGAAGNLGLA
+1964 ELMGAAGNLGLA
-1977 STQSSFLGTSDTD
+1977 STQSSFLGTSETD

-2045 NYIAAREEQSAKE
+2045 NYIAAREEQSSKE

-2082 MGEAAFSEV
+2082 MGEAAFAEV
-2091 DDRKEAAKQLLQT
+2091 DDRKQAAKMLLQT

-2113 MQKVQELIMKKAL
+2113 MQKITELLMKKTL
-2126 GAQEVAQEA
+2126 GDQEVAQEA
-2135 ATTTTVTALHGTQ
+2135 ATSATVTAIHGSQ
-2148 AITDLTVQGAK
+2148 AITDMTVEGAK
-2159 TSGDIAL
+2159 TAGDVTSGIAR
-2166 GTASG
+2166 GS
-2171 AAKTI
+2171 AKTI
-2176 GQLGWWGIPL
+2176 GDLGWWGIPL
-2186 VAVISAAL
+2186 IAVISAAL
-2194 SALMGLAMGKLNKS
+2194 SALMGLAMGKLNKA
-2208 KQEVAAATGVSSSKG
+2208 KQDVAAATGVSSSKG
-2223 RVATGMLTYAEG
+2223 RVAAGMLTYAEG

-2307 SAAMPTFASGSY
+2307 SAAMPTFASGNY
-2319 PSMPAQASQAAQQA
+2319 PSMPAQITQVASGAADMTMQNEQMTQML
-2333 GGSGMSAAEMS
+2333 GSVAE
-2344 QVLTGVTDAVNA
+2344 A
-2356 LTQRLNQ
+2356 LSTLNDRLSK

-2372 GRKGAV
+2372 GSKGAV
-2378 NQLSKASKFMNKN
+2378 NQLNKASNFMTKR
-2391 GLTK
+2391 GLIK

>member
-14 VLIGGADQARKQ
+14 VLIGGAEQAQKQ
-26 VEEMRKEWAKLGKEV
+26 VDKMRDEWKKLRKEVENA
-41 QEAQR
+41 QEQMNATT
-46 NMEKS
+46 N
-51 VDTVDYDKNKKI
+51 TTLYDDNKKI
-63 YTDALKQ
+63 YNEKV
-70 QKQLQK
+70 KQL
-76 SIQESER
+76 ER
-83 NINTVQKYLN
+83 LTKLIRENQRNVNTVNKYLN
-93 DVSGQTLRN
+93 DISGQTLRN
-102 LNNAQKGLNQMLLG
+102 LGEARKGLNQMLLG
-116 VNPKN
+116 INPKN
-121 VESLRTVREYIKQIA
+121 AETLQTVREYIKQIA
-136 DEIQRRKGNLVEFSD
+136 DEIQRRKGNIVEFSD

-180 NTQEIQIYRDQL
+180 NTKEIQTYREQL

-198 EQRRISAN
+198 EQRRISSK
-206 AGRVMGNLGG
+206 AGRVMGNLDG
-216 SSLSEI
+216 SSVAEI
-222 QEAIKVTTQLRDA
+222 QEAINVTTKLRDA
-235 QKLGGQEWNN
+235 QKLGGQEWKI
-245 YNVQIQS
+245 YNDEIQR

-261 NLTKQLSMA
+261 NLTKQIA
-270 DRMRNL
+270 
-276 GEVSEASLT
+276 
-285 ELKKYWQEQVNGTM
+285 
-299 LSSSELAKYEAQL
+299 
-312 KKVTDEEQ
+312 
-320 RRISA
+320 
-325 NAGRVMGNLGGSSVS
+325 
-340 EIQEAIKVTTQLR
+340 
-353 DAQKRGSQEWEIYN
+353 
-367 DEIQKAQ
+367 
-374 KYLQDFN
+374 
-381 DKAKQLTMF
+381 
-390 RQMGDLTKV
+390 
-399 SSSSLSELKKY
+399 
-410 WQEQINGAD
+410 
-419 TTSAKLK
+419 
-426 HYQIQLQAVMK
+426 
-437 EEERRISVQAGKVMG
+437 
-452 NLTDS
+452 
-457 SVSEI
+457 
-462 QEAIKVTMQL
+462 
-472 RDAQKLGSQEWDIYN
+472 
-487 DEIQKAQKYLSDFN
+487 
-501 DLTKQL
+501 
-507 SMSDRMR
+507 MSDRMKE
-514 DLGKASESSLA
+514 LGKASESSLA

-535 NGAQRG
+535 NSAQRG

-605 YNQYIERAKN
+605 YNQYIERAKK

-639 STSSLAELK
+639 STSSLTELK

-667 YQQSLEAV
+667 YQQNLEAV
-675 VNEEQKRV
+675 IKEEQNRI
-683 SQRAQTTLG
+683 SNRAQTTLG

-699 DGTISQTK
+699 DGTIAQTK

-724 TKGIKDVESAI
+724 TEGVKEVESAI

-747 QFSTMDEALL
+747 EFTSLEDALD
-757 KAEEV
+757 KAETV
-762 GMGTFD
+762 GQGTFD

-778 KSLEVYKKSLE
+778 KSLEEYKKKLE

-799 QVALEVID
+799 EDALSTIE
-807 KKQKGALLSAKELDD
+807 KKQKNSVLSAEELNKV
-822 IILNLKAAPLEDL
+822 ILTLKTAPLEDL
-835 QKAASQLQQELSEA
+835 QKAAAQLQEELSET
-849 ERDTREYMETS
+849 ERDAEKYVEKS
-860 MNLRRVNEQIN
+860 MDLRRVNEQIN

-1114 RTMEAIIAVFEKMN
+1114 KTIQAVIAVFEKMN

-1191 AMAIMLRMGN
+1191 AMAIMQRMGN

-1220 RYIASIPNRF
+1220 RYISSIPNRF
-1230 ERGETSIRLMAVAL
+1230 ERGEKSIRLMAVTVQA
-1244 QVLVGVMIAT
+1244 LVGVMIAT
-1254 SSAVQKASANIL
+1254 SSAVQKASANIV
-1266 LFGKMMKAGTVS
+1266 LFTKMVKAGTASV
-1278 LNVFKTAWQALT
+1278 NIFKIAWQWLSK
-1290 FAMSKN
+1290 AMMSN
-1296 PIGWAV
+1296 PLGWVV
-1302 LGFTALASA
+1302 LGFTALTSA
-1311 VTMFKKTVDQA
+1311 ITYFKKSVDEA
-1322 AKAQAEFES
+1322 TKAQSEFEAA
-1331 SIQKETFEL
+1331 IQKETFEL
-1340 NNLKYAIDKANV
+1340 SNLKYAIDKANV

-1424 SKIIASLNKMQNVGE
+1424 SKIIASLNKMENVGE

-1502 QTHTFLEST
+1502 QTQTFLEST

-1533 ILSSSDLSELNT
+1533 ILSSSDIPELNT

-1555 RLREDVDDLNAK
+1555 RLRSDVEYLNAK
-1567 REKGE
+1567 REKGK
-1572 KLTKAE
+1572 KLTELETAE
-1578 TDELAEKNRQLGV
+1578 LERLNERKEKGIMLNKLEESRLEELNDKRRKGENLTDSELKELKEKNRLLGV
-1591 YQNNISQVEKRI
+1591 YQYNIDQVEKRI

-1652 RGFKSAREEYEA
+1652 RGFKSAKEEYEA

-1691 RKSGTRGEQKELNDQ
+1691 RKSGTRGEQKEMNDEI
-1706 VSAAMA
+1706 SAAMS

-1725 RQAYLNEEIT
+1725 RQAYLDEQIT

-1759 KLLGESNTFNQ
+1759 KLLGEENTFNQ
-1770 KLYGMEGKNLEST
+1770 NLYGMEGKNLEST
-1783 AALLKKMGEKETDGV
+1783 AALIKKLGERQTDGL

-1872 RMDALVSLSEDAYS
+1872 RINALVSLSEDAYNM
-1886 LNENQLRTYLSN
+1886 NEIQLRGRLLG
-1898 IDAVWAESMSPEQM
+1898 IDKIWAESMSPEQM

-1927 AAAEK
+1927 SAAEK

-1950 QKLWEDRIKGSDDQ
+1950 QKLWEDRIKGTDERT
-1964 SELMGAAGNLGLA
+1964 ELMGAAGNLGLA
-1977 STQSSFLGTSDTD
+1977 STQSSFLGTSETD
-1990 NAELEALRIKLE
+1990 NAELEALRIRLE
-2002 AAAQYYEQFESRKK
+2002 AARQYYEEFYARKE

-2027 TQQQA
+2027 TQQEA
-2032 EESFLMAQKEAYD
+2032 EESYRMAEKEALD
-2045 NYIAAREEQSAKE
+2045 ELNAAREEQASKE

-2082 MGEAAFSEV
+2082 MGEAAFAEV
-2091 DDRKEAAKQLLQT
+2091 DDRKQAAKMLLQT

-2113 MQKVQELIMKKAL
+2113 MQKITELLMKKTL
-2126 GAQEVAQEA
+2126 GDQEVAQEA
-2135 ATTTTVTALHGTQ
+2135 ATSATVTAIHGSQ
-2148 AITDLTVQGAK
+2148 AITDMTVEGAK
-2159 TSGDIAL
+2159 TEGDVTSGIAR
-2166 GTASG
+2166 GS
-2171 AAKTI
+2171 AKTI
-2176 GQLGWWGIPL
+2176 GDLGWWGIPL
-2186 VAVISAAL
+2186 IAVISAAL
-2194 SALMGLAMGKLNKS
+2194 SALMGLAMGKLNKA
-2208 KQEVAAATGVSSSKG
+2208 KQDVAAATGVSSSKG
-2223 RVATGMLTYAEG
+2223 RVAAGMLTYAEG

-2286 ILNYPHIYD
+2286 ILNYPHIYE

-2319 PSMPAQASQAAQQA
+2319 PSMPAQITQVASGATDMTMQNEQMTQML
-2333 GGSGMSAAEMS
+2333 GSVAE
-2344 QVLTGVTDAVNA
+2344 A
-2356 LTQRLNQ
+2356 LSTLNERLSK

-2372 GRKGAV
+2372 GSKGAV
-2378 NQLSKASKFMNKN
+2378 NQLNKASNFMTKR
-2391 GLTK
+2391 GLIK

>member
-14 VLIGGADQARKQ
+14 VLIGGAEQARKQ
-26 VEEMRKEWAKLGKEV
+26 VEEMREEWKKLGKQA
-41 QEAQR
+41 QEAQK
-46 NMEKS
+46 NMQAT
-51 VDTVDYDKNKKI
+51 VDTVAYDKNKKI
-63 YTDALKQ
+63 YEDALKQ

-76 SIQESER
+76 SITESER
-83 NINTVQKYLN
+83 NINTVQKYLT
-93 DVSGQTLRN
+93 DISGQTLRN
-102 LNNAQKGLNQMLLG
+102 LNNAQKGLKQMLLG
-116 VNPKN
+116 VNPKDLQTLN
-121 VESLRTVREYIKQIA
+121 TVRDYIKQIA
-136 DEIQRRKGNLVEFSD
+136 DEAQRRKGNLVEFSD

-180 NTQEIQIYRDQL
+180 NTKEIQTYREQL

-198 EQRRISAN
+198 EQRRISSK
-206 AGRVMGNLGG
+206 AGRVMDNLDG
-216 SSLSEI
+216 SSVAEI
-222 QEAIKVTTQLRDA
+222 QEAINVTTKLRDA
-235 QKLGGQEWNN
+235 QKLGGQEW
-245 YNVQIQS
+245 
-252 AQKYLSDFN
+252 
-261 NLTKQLSMA
+261 
-270 DRMRNL
+270 
-276 GEVSEASLT
+276 
-285 ELKKYWQEQVNGTM
+285 
-299 LSSSELAKYEAQL
+299 
-312 KKVTDEEQ
+312 
-320 RRISA
+320 
-325 NAGRVMGNLGGSSVS
+325 
-340 EIQEAIKVTTQLR
+340 
-353 DAQKRGSQEWEIYN
+353 EIYN
-367 DEIQKAQ
+367 DEIQ
-374 KYLQDFN
+374 
-381 DKAKQLTMF
+381 
-390 RQMGDLTKV
+390 R
-399 SSSSLSELKKY
+399 
-410 WQEQINGAD
+410 
-419 TTSAKLK
+419 
-426 HYQIQLQAVMK
+426 
-437 EEERRISVQAGKVMG
+437 
-452 NLTDS
+452 
-457 SVSEI
+457 
-462 QEAIKVTMQL
+462 
-472 RDAQKLGSQEWDIYN
+472 
-487 DEIQKAQKYLSDFN
+487 AQKYLSDYN
-501 DLTKQL
+501 NLTKQIA
-507 SMSDRMR
+507 MSDRMKE
-514 DLGKASESSLA
+514 LGKASESSLA

-605 YNQYIERAKN
+605 YNQYIERAKK

-667 YQQSLEAV
+667 YQQNLEAV
-675 VNEEQKRV
+675 IKEEQNRI
-683 SQRAQTTLG
+683 SNRAQTTLG

-724 TKGIKDVESAI
+724 TNGVKEVESAI

-747 QFSTMDEALL
+747 EFTSLEDALD
-757 KAEEV
+757 KAETV
-762 GMGTFD
+762 GQGTFD

-778 KSLEVYKKSLE
+778 KSLEEYKKKLE

-799 QVALEVID
+799 EDALSTIE
-807 KKQKGALLSAKELDD
+807 KKQKSSVLSAEELNKV
-822 IILNLKAAPLEDL
+822 ILTLKTAPLEDL
-835 QKAASQLQQELSEA
+835 QKAAAQLQQELSKT
-849 ERDTREYMETS
+849 ERDADKYVETS

-1031 TSRASAGPIVDVVN
+1031 TSRASAGPIVDIVT

-1052 AAGLSMSDLIALAGT
+1052 AAGLSMSNLIALGGT
-1067 LDALGQHAEMGGTAL
+1067 VDALGQNAEMSGTAL

-1105 YLKNLIEQG
+1105 YLKSLINQG
-1114 RTMEAIIAVFEKMN
+1114 KTMEAIIAVFEKMN

-1191 AMAIMLRMGN
+1191 AMAIMQRMGN

-1220 RYIASIPNRF
+1220 RYISSIPNRF
-1230 ERGETSIRLMAVAL
+1230 ERGETSIRLTAVAL
-1244 QVLVGVMIAT
+1244 QVLVGLMIAT
-1254 SSAVQKASANIL
+1254 SSAVQKASANIV
-1266 LFGKMMKAGTVS
+1266 LFTKMVKSGTASV
-1278 LNVFKTAWQALT
+1278 NIFKIAWQSLSK
-1290 FAMSKN
+1290 AMMSN
-1296 PIGWAV
+1296 PLGWVV
-1302 LGFTALASA
+1302 LGFTALTSA
-1311 VTMFKKTVDQA
+1311 ITYFKKSVDEA
-1322 AKAQAEFES
+1322 TKAQSEFEAA
-1331 SIQKETFEL
+1331 IQKETFEL
-1340 NNLKYAIDKANV
+1340 SNLKYAIDKANV

-1439 TNAGDAMARIM
+1439 TNAGDAMALIM

-1472 KYNKNIKQL
+1472 KYDKNIKQL

-1502 QTHTFLEST
+1502 QTQTFLEST
-1511 QRAAES
+1511 QRAAER

-1528 KSNQG
+1528 KSNQD
-1533 ILSSSDLSELNT
+1533 ILSSSDLPELNT

-1555 RLREDVDDLNAK
+1555 RLRSDVEYLNAK
-1567 REKGE
+1567 REKGK
-1572 KLTKAE
+1572 KLTELETAE
-1578 TDELAEKNRQLGV
+1578 LERLNERKEKGIMLNKLEESRLEELNDKRRKGENLTDSELKELKEKNRLLGA
-1591 YQNNISQVEKRI
+1591 YQYNIDQVEKRI

-1652 RGFKSAREEYEA
+1652 RGFKSAKEEYEA

-1691 RKSGTRGEQKELNDQ
+1691 RKSGTRGEQKEMNDEI
-1706 VSAAMA
+1706 SAAMS

-1725 RQAYLNEEIT
+1725 RQAYLDEQIT

-1759 KLLGESNTFNQ
+1759 KLLGEENTFNQ
-1770 KLYGMEGKNLEST
+1770 NLYGMEGKNLEST
-1783 AALLKKMGEKETDGV
+1783 AALIKKLGERQTDGL

-1872 RMDALVSLSEDAYS
+1872 RINALVSLSEDAYS
-1886 LNENQLRTYLSN
+1886 LNEDQLRTYLSN

-1950 QKLWEDRIKGSDDQ
+1950 QKLWEDRIKGTDERT
-1964 SELMGAAGNLGLA
+1964 ELMGAAGNLGLA
-1977 STQSSFLGTSDTD
+1977 STQSSFLGTSETD

-2045 NYIAAREEQSAKE
+2045 NYIAAREEQSSKE

-2082 MGEAAFSEV
+2082 MGEAAFAEV
-2091 DDRKEAAKQLLQT
+2091 DDRKQAAKMLLQT

-2113 MQKVQELIMKKAL
+2113 MQKITELLMKKTL
-2126 GAQEVAQEA
+2126 GDQEVAQEA
-2135 ATTTTVTALHGTQ
+2135 ATSATVTAIHGSQ
-2148 AITDLTVQGAK
+2148 AITDMTVEGAK
-2159 TSGDIAL
+2159 TEGDVTSGIAR
-2166 GTASG
+2166 GS
-2171 AAKTI
+2171 AKTI
-2176 GQLGWWGIPL
+2176 GDLGWWGIPL
-2186 VAVISAAL
+2186 IAVISAAL
-2194 SALMGLAMGKLNKS
+2194 SALMGLAMGKLNKA
-2208 KQEVAAATGVSSSKG
+2208 KQDVAAATGVSSSKG
-2223 RVATGMLTYAEG
+2223 RVAAGMLTYAEG

-2286 ILNYPHIYD
+2286 ILNYPHIYE

-2319 PSMPAQASQAAQQA
+2319 PSMPAQITQVASGATDMTMQNEQMTQML
-2333 GGSGMSAAEMS
+2333 GSVAE
-2344 QVLTGVTDAVNA
+2344 A
-2356 LTQRLNQ
+2356 LSTLNERLSK

-2372 GRKGAV
+2372 GSKGAV
-2378 NQLSKASKFMNKN
+2378 NQLNKASNFMTKR
-2391 GLTK
+2391 GLIK

>member
-14 VLIGGADQARKQ
+14 VLIGGAEQARKQ
-26 VEEMRKEWAKLGKEV
+26 VEQMREEWKKLGKQA
-41 QEAQR
+41 QEAQK
-46 NMEKS
+46 NMQAT
-51 VDTVDYDKNKKI
+51 VDTVAYDKNKKI
-63 YTDALKQ
+63 YEDALKQ

-76 SIQESER
+76 SITESER
-83 NINTVQKYLN
+83 NINTVQKYLT
-93 DVSGQTLRN
+93 DISGQTLRN
-102 LNNAQKGLNQMLLG
+102 LNNAQKGLKQMLLG
-116 VNPKN
+116 VNPKDLQTLN
-121 VESLRTVREYIKQIA
+121 TVRDYIKQIA
-136 DEIQRRKGNLVEFSD
+136 DEAQRRKGNLVEFSD

-180 NTQEIQIYRDQL
+180 NTKEIQTYREQL

-198 EQRRISAN
+198 EQRRISSK
-206 AGRVMGNLGG
+206 AGRVMGNLDG
-216 SSLSEI
+216 SSVAEI
-222 QEAIKVTTQLRDA
+222 QEAINVTTKLRDA
-235 QKLGGQEWNN
+235 QKLGGQEWEI
-245 YNVQIQS
+245 YNDEIQR

-261 NLTKQLSMA
+261 NLTKQIA
-270 DRMRNL
+270 
-276 GEVSEASLT
+276 
-285 ELKKYWQEQVNGTM
+285 
-299 LSSSELAKYEAQL
+299 
-312 KKVTDEEQ
+312 
-320 RRISA
+320 
-325 NAGRVMGNLGGSSVS
+325 
-340 EIQEAIKVTTQLR
+340 
-353 DAQKRGSQEWEIYN
+353 
-367 DEIQKAQ
+367 
-374 KYLQDFN
+374 
-381 DKAKQLTMF
+381 
-390 RQMGDLTKV
+390 
-399 SSSSLSELKKY
+399 
-410 WQEQINGAD
+410 
-419 TTSAKLK
+419 
-426 HYQIQLQAVMK
+426 
-437 EEERRISVQAGKVMG
+437 
-452 NLTDS
+452 
-457 SVSEI
+457 
-462 QEAIKVTMQL
+462 
-472 RDAQKLGSQEWDIYN
+472 
-487 DEIQKAQKYLSDFN
+487 
-501 DLTKQL
+501 
-507 SMSDRMR
+507 MSDRMKE
-514 DLGKASESSLA
+514 LGKASESSLS

-605 YNQYIERAKN
+605 YNQYIERAKK

-667 YQQSLEAV
+667 YQQNLEAV
-675 VNEEQKRV
+675 IKEEQNRI
-683 SQRAQTTLG
+683 SNRAQTTLG
-692 KVQTGTF
+692 QVQTGTF
-699 DGTISQTK
+699 DGTIAQTK

-724 TKGIKDVESAI
+724 TKGVKEVESAI

-747 QFSTMDEALL
+747 EFTSLEDALD
-757 KAEEV
+757 KAETV
-762 GMGTFD
+762 GQGTFD

-778 KSLEVYKKSLE
+778 KSLEEYKKKLE

-799 QVALEVID
+799 EDALSTIE
-807 KKQKGALLSAKELDD
+807 KKQKNSVLSAKELDKV
-822 IILNLKAAPLEDL
+822 LLSLKTASLEDL
-835 QKAASQLQQELSEA
+835 QKAAAQLQEELSKT
-849 ERDTREYMETS
+849 ERDAEKYVEKS
-860 MNLRRVNEQIN
+860 MDLRRVNEQIN

-1114 RTMEAIIAVFEKMN
+1114 KTIQAVIAVFEKMN

-1191 AMAIMLRMGN
+1191 AMAIMQRMGN

-1220 RYIASIPNRF
+1220 RYISSIPNRF
-1230 ERGETSIRLMAVAL
+1230 ERGEKSIRLMAVTVQA
-1244 QVLVGVMIAT
+1244 LVGVMIAT
-1254 SSAVQKASANIL
+1254 SSAVQKASANIV
-1266 LFGKMMKAGTVS
+1266 LFTKMVKAGTASV
-1278 LNVFKTAWQALT
+1278 NIFKIAWQWLSK
-1290 FAMSKN
+1290 AMMSN
-1296 PIGWAV
+1296 PLGWVV
-1302 LGFTALASA
+1302 LGFTALTSA
-1311 VTMFKKTVDQA
+1311 ITYFKKSVDEA
-1322 AKAQAEFES
+1322 TKAQSEFEAA
-1331 SIQKETFEL
+1331 IQKETFEL
-1340 NNLKYAIDKANV
+1340 SNLKYAIDKANV

-1502 QTHTFLEST
+1502 QTQTFLEST

-1533 ILSSSDLSELNT
+1533 ILSSSDIPELNT

-1555 RLREDVDDLNAK
+1555 RLRSDVEYLNAK
-1567 REKGE
+1567 REKGK
-1572 KLTKAE
+1572 KLTELETAE
-1578 TDELAEKNRQLGV
+1578 LERLNERKEKGIMLNKLEESRLEELNDKRRKGENLTDSELKELKEKNRLLGV
-1591 YQNNISQVEKRI
+1591 YQHNIDQVEKRI

-1652 RGFKSAREEYEA
+1652 RGFKSAKEEYEA

-1691 RKSGTRGEQKELNDQ
+1691 RKSGTRGEQKEMNDEI
-1706 VSAAMA
+1706 SAAMS

-1725 RQAYLNEEIT
+1725 RQAYLDEQIT

-1759 KLLGESNTFNQ
+1759 KLLGEENTFNQ
-1770 KLYGMEGKNLEST
+1770 NLYGMEGKNLEST
-1783 AALLKKMGEKETDGV
+1783 AALIKKLGERQTDGL

-1872 RMDALVSLSEDAYS
+1872 RINALVSLSEDAYS
-1886 LNENQLRTYLSN
+1886 LNEDQLRTYLSN

-1950 QKLWEDRIKGSDDQ
+1950 QKLWEDRIKGTDERT
-1964 SELMGAAGNLGLA
+1964 ELMGAAGNLGLA
-1977 STQSSFLGTSDTD
+1977 STQSSFLGTSETD
-1990 NAELEALRIKLE
+1990 NAELEALRIRLE
-2002 AAAQYYEQFESRKK
+2002 AARQYYEEFYARKE

-2027 TQQQA
+2027 TQQEA
-2032 EESFLMAQKEAYD
+2032 EESYRMAEKEALD
-2045 NYIAAREEQSAKE
+2045 ELNAAREEQASKE

-2082 MGEAAFSEV
+2082 MGEAAFAEV
-2091 DDRKEAAKQLLQT
+2091 DDRKQAAKMLLQT

-2113 MQKVQELIMKKAL
+2113 MQKITELLMKKTL
-2126 GAQEVAQEA
+2126 GDQEVAQEA
-2135 ATTTTVTALHGTQ
+2135 ATSATVTAIHGSQ
-2148 AITDLTVQGAK
+2148 AITDMTVEGAK
-2159 TSGDIAL
+2159 TTGDVTSGIAR
-2166 GTASG
+2166 GS
-2171 AAKTI
+2171 AKTI
-2176 GQLGWWGIPL
+2176 GDLGWWGIPL
-2186 VAVISAAL
+2186 IAVISAAL
-2194 SALMGLAMGKLNKS
+2194 SALMGLAMGKLNKA
-2208 KQEVAAATGVSSSKG
+2208 KQDVAAATGVSSSKG
-2223 RVATGMLTYAEG
+2223 RVAAGMLTYAEG

-2307 SAAMPTFASGSY
+2307 SAAMPTFASGNY
-2319 PSMPAQASQAAQQA
+2319 PSMPAQITQVASGATDMTMQNEQMTQMLGSVAEALSTLNERLSKPIRAA
-2333 GGSGMSAAEMS
+2333 
-2344 QVLTGVTDAVNA
+2344 
-2356 LTQRLNQ
+2356 
-2363 PISATVDPY
+2363 VDPY
-2372 GRKGAV
+2372 GSKGAV
-2378 NQLSKASKFMNKN
+2378 NQLNKASNFMTKR
-2391 GLTK
+2391 GLIK

>member
-14 VLIGGADQARKQ
+14 VLIGGAEQARKQ
-26 VEEMRKEWAKLGKEV
+26 VEEMRKEWKELDKV
-41 QEAQR
+41 IQEAQR
-46 NMEKS
+46 NMEMS

-63 YTDALKQ
+63 YEDALKK

-76 SIQESER
+76 SITESER
-83 NINTVQKYLN
+83 NVNTVQKYLT
-93 DVSGQTLRN
+93 DISGQTLRN
-102 LNNAQKGLNQMLLG
+102 LNNAQRGLRDMLLG
-116 VNPKN
+116 VNPKDLKTLN
-121 VESLRTVREYIKQIA
+121 TVRDYIKQIA

-180 NTQEIQIYRDQL
+180 NTKEIQTYREQL

-198 EQRRISAN
+198 EQRRISSK
-206 AGRVMGNLGG
+206 AGRVMGNLDG
-216 SSLSEI
+216 SSVAEI
-222 QEAIKVTTQLRDA
+222 QEAINVTTKLRDA
-235 QKLGGQEWNN
+235 QKLGGQEWEI
-245 YNVQIQS
+245 YNDEIQR

-261 NLTKQLSMA
+261 NLTKQIAMF
-270 DRMRNL
+270 DRM
-276 GEVSEASLT
+276 
-285 ELKKYWQEQVNGTM
+285 
-299 LSSSELAKYEAQL
+299 
-312 KKVTDEEQ
+312 
-320 RRISA
+320 
-325 NAGRVMGNLGGSSVS
+325 
-340 EIQEAIKVTTQLR
+340 
-353 DAQKRGSQEWEIYN
+353 
-367 DEIQKAQ
+367 
-374 KYLQDFN
+374 
-381 DKAKQLTMF
+381 
-390 RQMGDLTKV
+390 
-399 SSSSLSELKKY
+399 
-410 WQEQINGAD
+410 
-419 TTSAKLK
+419 
-426 HYQIQLQAVMK
+426 K
-437 EEERRISVQAGKVMG
+437 E
-452 NLTDS
+452 
-457 SVSEI
+457 
-462 QEAIKVTMQL
+462 
-472 RDAQKLGSQEWDIYN
+472 
-487 DEIQKAQKYLSDFN
+487 
-501 DLTKQL
+501 
-507 SMSDRMR
+507 
-514 DLGKASESSLA
+514 LGKASESSLS

-605 YNQYIERAKN
+605 YNQYIERAKK

-667 YQQSLEAV
+667 YQQNLEAV
-675 VNEEQKRV
+675 IKEEQNRI
-683 SQRAQTTLG
+683 SNRAQTTLG

-699 DGTISQTK
+699 DGTISQIK

-724 TKGIKDVESAI
+724 TKGVKEVESAI

-747 QFSTMDEALL
+747 EFTSLKDALD
-757 KAEEV
+757 KAETV
-762 GMGTFD
+762 GQGTFD

-778 KSLEVYKKSLE
+778 KSLEEYKKKLE

-799 QVALEVID
+799 EDVLSTIE
-807 KKQKGALLSAKELDD
+807 KKQKNSVLSAEELNKV
-822 IILNLKAAPLEDL
+822 ILTLKTAPLEDL
-835 QKAASQLQQELSEA
+835 QKAAAQLQQELSEA
-849 ERDTREYMETS
+849 ERDTREYMEAS

-1114 RTMEAIIAVFEKMN
+1114 KTIQAVIAVFEKMN

-1191 AMAIMLRMGN
+1191 AMAIMQRMGN

-1220 RYIASIPNRF
+1220 RYISSIPNRF
-1230 ERGETSIRLMAVAL
+1230 ERGEKSIRLMAVTVQA
-1244 QVLVGVMIAT
+1244 LVGVMIAT
-1254 SSAVQKASANIL
+1254 SSAVQKASANIV
-1266 LFGKMMKAGTVS
+1266 LFTKMVKAGTASV
-1278 LNVFKTAWQALT
+1278 NIFKIAWQWLSK
-1290 FAMSKN
+1290 AMMSN
-1296 PIGWAV
+1296 PLGWVV
-1302 LGFTALASA
+1302 LGFTALTSA
-1311 VTMFKKTVDQA
+1311 ITYFKKSVDEA
-1322 AKAQAEFES
+1322 TKAQSEFKAA
-1331 SIQKETFEL
+1331 IQKETFEL
-1340 NNLKYAIDKANV
+1340 SNLKYAIDKANV

-1464 DALDGFME
+1464 DALDGFMK

-1502 QTHTFLEST
+1502 QTQTFLEST

-1533 ILSSSDLSELNT
+1533 ILSSSDLPELNT

-1555 RLREDVDDLNAK
+1555 RLRSDVEYLNAK
-1567 REKGE
+1567 REKGK
-1572 KLTKAE
+1572 KLTELETAE
-1578 TDELAEKNRQLGV
+1578 LERLNERKEKGIMLNKLEESRLEELNDKRRKGENLTDSELKELEEKNRLLGV
-1591 YQNNISQVEKRI
+1591 YQYNIDQVEKRI

-1652 RGFKSAREEYEA
+1652 RGFKSAKEEYEA

-1691 RKSGTRGEQKELNDQ
+1691 RKSGTRGEQKEMNDEMT
-1706 VSAAMA
+1706 AALS
-1712 ALEAYFLRRQQAI
+1712 ALEAYFVSRETLIKERRA
-1725 RQAYLNEEIT
+1725 NEEIT
-1735 TEEMNRQID
+1735 EQEMNRQLEANEFEHLNARIKLRRSFLGDMESLSKEEMKTYGLDGKDLEKLSKYLLDKGQAMQDGIRLKLVEDELKMREDLLKHQEAIRKILLDNDYTGQVDKEFMSAID
-1744 ATEEEHLLAR
+1744 KLELLFGKQEEMTEESGIRRMNILRSMSQEAYLIDVEEFRKRIEAQTEFSEWRKDKTTEDYQALLYMLQKYNDDYEAAENR
-1754 VELRK
+1754 AIERRK
-1759 KLLGESNTFNQ
+1759 K
-1770 KLYGMEGKNLEST
+1770 
-1783 AALLKKMGEKETDGV
+1783 
-1798 RKNLEK
+1798 
-1804 DLLEVQNMA
+1804 
-1813 VKYRQTI
+1813 I
-1820 EKELLK
+1820 
-1826 YNPFESLVN
+1826 
-1835 QFEESLDKLRLL
+1835 
-1847 NTDAEKEFRMSLGFS
+1847 AEKKWEKS
-1862 GVIDESAVKE
+1862 GQKEDWQTRTDESQANV
-1872 RMDALVSLSEDAYS
+1872 D
-1886 LNENQLRTYLSN
+1886 
-1898 IDAVWAESMSPEQM
+1898 
-1912 SLMLKKLRDFYQDSK
+1912 LMQT
-1927 AAAEK
+1927 A
-1932 YAKDIKEMIDV
+1932 
-1943 QWETSGN
+1943 SG
-1950 QKLWEDRIKGSDDQ
+1950 
-1964 SELMGAAGNLGLA
+1964 LGLA
-1977 STQSSFLGTSDTD
+1977 SDSMVEDAKLEYYKLRIEASKAYLEQMEQEMQMEVDKAYQEKLLADAKLEEVEGTD
-1990 NAELEALRIKLE
+1990 LEADYRDRSLE
-2002 AAAQYYEQFESRKK
+2002 ANAAYEAAKRAQMQMTLDARQKLNEAMNDLDNQEMEIQERK
-2016 ELIQQAIASGA
+2016 L
-2027 TQQQA
+2027 
-2032 EESFLMAQKEAYD
+2032 
-2045 NYIAAREEQSAKE
+2045 N
-2058 LEITESKLSTL
+2058 TL
-2069 KNYTDAV
+2069 KEYTDAI
-2076 VDFSEQ
+2076 VDFSGQ
-2082 MGEAAFSEV
+2082 MGEAAFGEV
-2091 DDRKEAAKQLLQT
+2091 EDRKQAAQQLIQT
-2104 AMKLTKDLI
+2104 TMNLTKQLI
-2113 MQKVQELIMKKAL
+2113 MQKIQELLTKKAL
-2126 GAQEVAQEA
+2126 KKQEVAIEQSGNQSIVQSAGSTIISGLA
-2135 ATTTTVTALHGTQ
+2135 ASEKGMGGKITG
-2148 AITDLTVQGAK
+2148 AIAGGSAK
-2159 TSGDIAL
+2159 I
-2166 GTASG
+2166 
-2171 AAKTI
+2171 I
-2176 GQLGWWGIPL
+2176 EELGWWGIPL
-2186 VAVISAAL
+2186 IAVISAAL
-2194 SALMGLAMGKLNKS
+2194 NGLMGLAMGAFTKS
-2208 KQEVAAATGVSSSKG
+2208 KQEVAAVTGASSSSKG
-2223 RVATGMLTYAEG
+2223 RVAAGMLTYAEG

-2286 ILNYPHIYD
+2286 ILNYPHIYE

-2307 SAAMPTFASGSY
+2307 SAAMPTFASGRY
-2319 PSMPAQASQAAQQA
+2319 PAVTTQATQAIQQPEDA
-2333 GGSGMSAAEMS
+2333 GMSVPQIA
-2344 QVLTGVTDAVNA
+2344 QVLTGVTDAVNT
-2356 LTQRLNQ
+2356 LTERLNK
-2363 PISATVDPY
+2363 PINATVDPY
-2372 GRKGAV
+2372 GNKGAV
-2378 NQLSKASKFMNKN
+2378 NQLNKASKFMTRR
-2391 GLTK
+2391 GLSK

>member
-14 VLIGGADQARKQ
+14 VLIGGADQARKKI
-26 VEEMRKEWAKLGKEV
+26 EEMRKEWEELDKV
-41 QEAQR
+41 IQEAQR
-46 NMEKS
+46 NMEMS
-51 VDTVDYDKNKKI
+51 VDTVNYDKNKKI
-63 YTDALKQ
+63 YEDALKK

-76 SIQESER
+76 SITESER
-83 NINTVQKYLN
+83 NVNTVQKYLT
-93 DVSGQTLRN
+93 DISGQTLRN
-102 LNNAQKGLNQMLLG
+102 LNNAQRGLRDMLLG
-116 VNPKN
+116 VNPKDLKTLN
-121 VESLRTVREYIKQIA
+121 TVRDYIKQIA
-136 DEIQRRKGNLVEFSD
+136 DEAQRRKGNLVEFSD

-170 LQELISTTQK
+170 LQELISSTRL
-180 NTQEIQIYRDQL
+180 NTQEIQKYREQL
-192 KKVEDE
+192 AQVEAE
-198 EQRRISAN
+198 ETR
-206 AGRVMGNLGG
+206 
-216 SSLSEI
+216 
-222 QEAIKVTTQLRDA
+222 
-235 QKLGGQEWNN
+235 
-245 YNVQIQS
+245 
-252 AQKYLSDFN
+252 
-261 NLTKQLSMA
+261 
-270 DRMRNL
+270 
-276 GEVSEASLT
+276 
-285 ELKKYWQEQVNGTM
+285 
-299 LSSSELAKYEAQL
+299 
-312 KKVTDEEQ
+312 
-320 RRISA
+320 
-325 NAGRVMGNLGGSSVS
+325 
-340 EIQEAIKVTTQLR
+340 
-353 DAQKRGSQEWEIYN
+353 
-367 DEIQKAQ
+367 
-374 KYLQDFN
+374 
-381 DKAKQLTMF
+381 
-390 RQMGDLTKV
+390 
-399 SSSSLSELKKY
+399 
-410 WQEQINGAD
+410 
-419 TTSAKLK
+419 
-426 HYQIQLQAVMK
+426 
-437 EEERRISVQAGKVMG
+437 
-452 NLTDS
+452 
-457 SVSEI
+457 
-462 QEAIKVTMQL
+462 
-472 RDAQKLGSQEWDIYN
+472 
-487 DEIQKAQKYLSDFN
+487 
-501 DLTKQL
+501 
-507 SMSDRMR
+507 
-514 DLGKASESSLA
+514 
-525 ELKKYWQEQV
+525 
-535 NGAQRG
+535 
-541 SQELAEYESKLKQ
+541 
-554 VLDEEKKRSAKSAV
+554 
-568 SVFSNL
+568 
-574 SGSSLTEI
+574 
-582 QDAIKATT
+582 
-590 QLRDATELG
+590 
-599 SKQWDI
+599 
-605 YNQYIERAKN
+605 
-615 YLSDFE
+615 
-621 NTSKNAAIAERMK
+621 
-634 NIGNA
+634 
-639 STSSLAELK
+639 
-648 KFWQEQVDGAELS
+648 
-661 SQKLQQ
+661 
-667 YQQSLEAV
+667 
-675 VNEEQKRV
+675 RV

-692 KVQTGTF
+692 QVQTGTF
-699 DGTISQTK
+699 DGTIAQTK

-724 TKGIKDVESAI
+724 IKGVKEVESAI

-747 QFSTMDEALL
+747 EFSSLDEALD
-757 KAEEV
+757 KAETV
-762 GMGTFD
+762 GQGTFD

-778 KSLEVYKKSLE
+778 KSLEEYKKKLE

-799 QVALEVID
+799 EDTLSTIE
-807 KKQKGALLSAKELDD
+807 KKQKNSVLSAEELNKV
-822 IILNLKAAPLEDL
+822 ILTLKTAPLEDL
-835 QKAASQLQQELSEA
+835 QKAAAQLQEELSKT
-849 ERDTREYMETS
+849 ERDAEKYVETS

-877 QEHDNQIVAT
+877 KEHDNQIVAT

-1114 RTMEAIIAVFEKMN
+1114 KTIQAVIAVFEKMN

-1191 AMAIMLRMGN
+1191 AMAIMQRMGN

-1220 RYIASIPNRF
+1220 RYISSIPNRF
-1230 ERGETSIRLMAVAL
+1230 ERGEKSIRLMAVTVQA
-1244 QVLVGVMIAT
+1244 LVGVMIAT
-1254 SSAVQKASANIL
+1254 SSAVQKASANIV
-1266 LFGKMMKAGTVS
+1266 LFTKMVKAGTASV
-1278 LNVFKTAWQALT
+1278 NIFKIAWQWLSK
-1290 FAMSKN
+1290 AMMSN
-1296 PIGWAV
+1296 PLGWVV
-1302 LGFTALASA
+1302 LGFTALTSA
-1311 VTMFKKTVDQA
+1311 ITYFKKSVDEA
-1322 AKAQAEFES
+1322 TKAQSEFEAA
-1331 SIQKETFEL
+1331 IQKETFEL
-1340 NNLKYAIDKANV
+1340 SNLKYAIDKANV

-1439 TNAGDAMARIM
+1439 TNAGDAMALIM

-1502 QTHTFLEST
+1502 QTQTFLEST

-1533 ILSSSDLSELNT
+1533 ILSSSDIPELNT

-1555 RLREDVDDLNAK
+1555 RLRSDVEYLNAK
-1567 REKGE
+1567 REKGK
-1572 KLTKAE
+1572 KLTELETAE
-1578 TDELAEKNRQLGV
+1578 LERLNERKEKGIMLNKLEESRLEELNDKRRKGENLTDSELKELKEKNRLLGV
-1591 YQNNISQVEKRI
+1591 YQYNIDQVEKRI

-1652 RGFKSAREEYEA
+1652 RGFKSAKEEYEA

-1691 RKSGTRGEQKELNDQ
+1691 RKSGTRGEQKEMNDEI
-1706 VSAAMA
+1706 SAAMS

-1725 RQAYLNEEIT
+1725 RQAYLDEQIT

-1759 KLLGESNTFNQ
+1759 KLLGEENTFNQ
-1770 KLYGMEGKNLEST
+1770 NLYGMEGKNLEST
-1783 AALLKKMGEKETDGV
+1783 AALIKKLGERQTDGL

-1872 RMDALVSLSEDAYS
+1872 RINALVSLSEDAYS
-1886 LNENQLRTYLSN
+1886 MNEDQLRTYLSN

-1950 QKLWEDRIKGSDDQ
+1950 QKLWEDRIKGTDERT
-1964 SELMGAAGNLGLA
+1964 ELMGAAGNLGLA
-1977 STQSSFLGTSDTD
+1977 STQSSFLGTSETD
-1990 NAELEALRIKLE
+1990 NAELEALRIRLE
-2002 AAAQYYEQFESRKK
+2002 AARQYYEEFYARKE

-2027 TQQQA
+2027 TQQEA
-2032 EESFLMAQKEAYD
+2032 EESYRMAEKEALD
-2045 NYIAAREEQSAKE
+2045 ELNAAREEQASKE

-2082 MGEAAFSEV
+2082 MGEAAFAEV
-2091 DDRKEAAKQLLQT
+2091 DDRKQAAKMLLQT

-2113 MQKVQELIMKKAL
+2113 MQKITELLMKKTL
-2126 GAQEVAQEA
+2126 GDQEVTQEA
-2135 ATTTTVTALHGTQ
+2135 ATSATVTAIHGSQ

-2159 TSGDIAL
+2159 TTADVST

-2171 AAKTI
+2171 AAKII
-2176 GQLGWWGIPL
+2176 GELGWWGIPL
-2186 VAVISAAL
+2186 IAVISAAL

-2223 RVATGMLTYAEG
+2223 RVAAGMLTYAEG

-2240 GNDGQI
+2240 GNDGHI

-2319 PSMPAQASQAAQQA
+2319 PSMPAQITQVASGATDMTMQNEQMTQML
-2333 GGSGMSAAEMS
+2333 GSVAE
-2344 QVLTGVTDAVNA
+2344 A
-2356 LTQRLNQ
+2356 LSTLNERLSK

-2372 GRKGAV
+2372 GSKGAV
-2378 NQLSKASKFMNKN
+2378 NQLNKASNFMTKR
-2391 GLTK
+2391 GLIK

>member
-14 VLIGGADQARKQ
+14 VLIGGAEQARKQ
-26 VEEMRKEWAKLGKEV
+26 VEQMREEWKKLGKQA
-41 QEAQR
+41 QEAQK
-46 NMEKS
+46 NMQAT
-51 VDTVDYDKNKKI
+51 VDTVAYDKNKKI
-63 YTDALKQ
+63 YEDALKQ

-76 SIQESER
+76 SITESER
-83 NINTVQKYLN
+83 NINTVQKYLT
-93 DVSGQTLRN
+93 DISGQTLRN
-102 LNNAQKGLNQMLLG
+102 LNNAQKGLKQMLLG
-116 VNPKN
+116 VNPKDLQTLN
-121 VESLRTVREYIKQIA
+121 TVRDYIKQIA
-136 DEIQRRKGNLVEFSD
+136 DEAQRRKGNLVEFSD

-180 NTQEIQIYRDQL
+180 NTKEIQTYREQL

-198 EQRRISAN
+198 EQRRISSK
-206 AGRVMGNLGG
+206 AGRVMGNLDG
-216 SSLSEI
+216 SSVAEI
-222 QEAIKVTTQLRDA
+222 QEAINVTTKLRDA
-235 QKLGGQEWNN
+235 QKLGGQEWEI
-245 YNVQIQS
+245 YNDEIQR

-261 NLTKQLSMA
+261 NLTKQIA
-270 DRMRNL
+270 
-276 GEVSEASLT
+276 
-285 ELKKYWQEQVNGTM
+285 
-299 LSSSELAKYEAQL
+299 
-312 KKVTDEEQ
+312 
-320 RRISA
+320 
-325 NAGRVMGNLGGSSVS
+325 
-340 EIQEAIKVTTQLR
+340 
-353 DAQKRGSQEWEIYN
+353 
-367 DEIQKAQ
+367 
-374 KYLQDFN
+374 
-381 DKAKQLTMF
+381 
-390 RQMGDLTKV
+390 
-399 SSSSLSELKKY
+399 
-410 WQEQINGAD
+410 
-419 TTSAKLK
+419 
-426 HYQIQLQAVMK
+426 
-437 EEERRISVQAGKVMG
+437 
-452 NLTDS
+452 
-457 SVSEI
+457 
-462 QEAIKVTMQL
+462 
-472 RDAQKLGSQEWDIYN
+472 
-487 DEIQKAQKYLSDFN
+487 
-501 DLTKQL
+501 
-507 SMSDRMR
+507 MSDRMKE
-514 DLGKASESSLA
+514 LGKASESSLS

-605 YNQYIERAKN
+605 YNQYIERAKK

-667 YQQSLEAV
+667 YQQNLEAV
-675 VNEEQKRV
+675 IKEEQNRI
-683 SQRAQTTLG
+683 SNRAQTTLG
-692 KVQTGTF
+692 QVQTGTF
-699 DGTISQTK
+699 DGTIAQTK

-724 TKGIKDVESAI
+724 TKGVKEVESAI

-747 QFSTMDEALL
+747 EFTSLEDALD
-757 KAEEV
+757 KAETV
-762 GMGTFD
+762 GQGTFD

-778 KSLEVYKKSLE
+778 KSLEEYKKKLE

-799 QVALEVID
+799 EDALSTIE
-807 KKQKGALLSAKELDD
+807 KKQKNSVLSAKELDKV
-822 IILNLKAAPLEDL
+822 LLSLKTASLEDL
-835 QKAASQLQQELSEA
+835 QKAAAQLQEELSKT
-849 ERDTREYMETS
+849 ERDAEKYVEKS
-860 MNLRRVNEQIN
+860 MDLRRVNEQIN

-1114 RTMEAIIAVFEKMN
+1114 KTIQAVIAVFEKMN

-1191 AMAIMLRMGN
+1191 AMAIMQRMGN

-1220 RYIASIPNRF
+1220 RYISSIPNRF
-1230 ERGETSIRLMAVAL
+1230 ERGEKSIRLMAVTVQA
-1244 QVLVGVMIAT
+1244 LVGVMIAT
-1254 SSAVQKASANIL
+1254 SSAVQKASANIV
-1266 LFGKMMKAGTVS
+1266 LFTKMVKAGTASV
-1278 LNVFKTAWQALT
+1278 NIFKIAWQWLSK
-1290 FAMSKN
+1290 AMMSN
-1296 PIGWAV
+1296 PLGWVV
-1302 LGFTALASA
+1302 LGFTALTSA
-1311 VTMFKKTVDQA
+1311 ITYFKKSVDEA
-1322 AKAQAEFES
+1322 TKAQSEFEAA
-1331 SIQKETFEL
+1331 IQKETFEL
-1340 NNLKYAIDKANV
+1340 SNLKYAIDKANV

-1502 QTHTFLEST
+1502 QTQTFLEST

-1533 ILSSSDLSELNT
+1533 ILSSSDIPELNT

-1555 RLREDVDDLNAK
+1555 RLRSDVEYLNAK
-1567 REKGE
+1567 REKGK
-1572 KLTKAE
+1572 KLTELETAE
-1578 TDELAEKNRQLGV
+1578 LERLNERKEKGIMLNKLEESRLEELNDKRRKGENLTDSELKELKEKNRLLGV
-1591 YQNNISQVEKRI
+1591 YQHNIDQVEKRI

-1652 RGFKSAREEYEA
+1652 RGFKSAKEEYEA

-1691 RKSGTRGEQKELNDQ
+1691 RKSGTRGEQKEMNDEI
-1706 VSAAMA
+1706 SAAMS

-1725 RQAYLNEEIT
+1725 RQAYLDEQIT

-1759 KLLGESNTFNQ
+1759 KLLGEENTFNQ
-1770 KLYGMEGKNLEST
+1770 NLYGMEGKNLEST
-1783 AALLKKMGEKETDGV
+1783 AALIKKLGERQTDGL

-1872 RMDALVSLSEDAYS
+1872 RINALVSLSEDAYS
-1886 LNENQLRTYLSN
+1886 LNEDQLRTYLSN

-1950 QKLWEDRIKGSDDQ
+1950 QKLWEDRIKGTDERT
-1964 SELMGAAGNLGLA
+1964 ELMGAAGNLGLA
-1977 STQSSFLGTSDTD
+1977 STQSSFLGTSETD
-1990 NAELEALRIKLE
+1990 NAELEALRIRLE
-2002 AAAQYYEQFESRKK
+2002 AARQYYEEFYARKE

-2027 TQQQA
+2027 TQQEA
-2032 EESFLMAQKEAYD
+2032 EESYRMAEKEALD
-2045 NYIAAREEQSAKE
+2045 ELNAAREEQASKE

-2082 MGEAAFSEV
+2082 MGEAAFAEV
-2091 DDRKEAAKQLLQT
+2091 DDRKQAAKMLLQT

-2113 MQKVQELIMKKAL
+2113 MQKITELLMKKTL
-2126 GAQEVAQEA
+2126 GDQEVAQEA
-2135 ATTTTVTALHGTQ
+2135 ATSATVTAIHGSQ
-2148 AITDLTVQGAK
+2148 AITDMTVEGAK
-2159 TSGDIAL
+2159 TAGDVTSGIAR
-2166 GTASG
+2166 GS
-2171 AAKTI
+2171 AKTI
-2176 GQLGWWGIPL
+2176 GDLGWWGIPL
-2186 VAVISAAL
+2186 IAVISAAL
-2194 SALMGLAMGKLNKS
+2194 SALMGLAMGKLNKA
-2208 KQEVAAATGVSSSKG
+2208 KQDVAAATGVSSSKG
-2223 RVATGMLTYAEG
+2223 RVAAGMLTYAEG

-2307 SAAMPTFASGSY
+2307 SAAMPTFASGNY
-2319 PSMPAQASQAAQQA
+2319 PSMPAQITQVASGATDMTMQNEQMTQMLGSVAEALSTLNERLSKPIRAA
-2333 GGSGMSAAEMS
+2333 
-2344 QVLTGVTDAVNA
+2344 
-2356 LTQRLNQ
+2356 
-2363 PISATVDPY
+2363 VDPY
-2372 GRKGAV
+2372 GSKGAV
-2378 NQLSKASKFMNKN
+2378 NQLNKASNFMTKR
-2391 GLTK
+2391 GLIK

>member
-1 MANSLGTRLARID
+1 MKDTVFLSFISTFRLPNFEENKHKDMANSLGTRLARID
-14 VLIGGADQARKQ
+14 VLIGGADQARKKI
-26 VEEMRKEWAKLGKEV
+26 EEMRKEWEELDKV
-41 QEAQR
+41 IQEAQR
-46 NMEKS
+46 NMEMS

-63 YTDALKQ
+63 YEDALKK

-76 SIQESER
+76 SITESER
-83 NINTVQKYLN
+83 NVNTVQKYLT
-93 DVSGQTLRN
+93 DISGQTLRN
-102 LNNAQKGLNQMLLG
+102 LNNAQRGLRDMLLG
-116 VNPKN
+116 VNPKDLKTLN
-121 VESLRTVREYIKQIA
+121 TVRDYIKQIA
-136 DEIQRRKGNLVEFSD
+136 DEAQRRKGNLVEFSD

-170 LQELISTTQK
+170 LQELISSTRL
-180 NTQEIQIYRDQL
+180 NTQEIQKYREQL
-192 KKVEDE
+192 AQVEAE
-198 EQRRISAN
+198 ETR
-206 AGRVMGNLGG
+206 
-216 SSLSEI
+216 
-222 QEAIKVTTQLRDA
+222 
-235 QKLGGQEWNN
+235 
-245 YNVQIQS
+245 
-252 AQKYLSDFN
+252 
-261 NLTKQLSMA
+261 
-270 DRMRNL
+270 
-276 GEVSEASLT
+276 
-285 ELKKYWQEQVNGTM
+285 
-299 LSSSELAKYEAQL
+299 
-312 KKVTDEEQ
+312 
-320 RRISA
+320 
-325 NAGRVMGNLGGSSVS
+325 
-340 EIQEAIKVTTQLR
+340 
-353 DAQKRGSQEWEIYN
+353 
-367 DEIQKAQ
+367 
-374 KYLQDFN
+374 
-381 DKAKQLTMF
+381 
-390 RQMGDLTKV
+390 
-399 SSSSLSELKKY
+399 
-410 WQEQINGAD
+410 
-419 TTSAKLK
+419 
-426 HYQIQLQAVMK
+426 
-437 EEERRISVQAGKVMG
+437 
-452 NLTDS
+452 
-457 SVSEI
+457 
-462 QEAIKVTMQL
+462 
-472 RDAQKLGSQEWDIYN
+472 
-487 DEIQKAQKYLSDFN
+487 
-501 DLTKQL
+501 
-507 SMSDRMR
+507 
-514 DLGKASESSLA
+514 
-525 ELKKYWQEQV
+525 
-535 NGAQRG
+535 
-541 SQELAEYESKLKQ
+541 
-554 VLDEEKKRSAKSAV
+554 
-568 SVFSNL
+568 
-574 SGSSLTEI
+574 
-582 QDAIKATT
+582 
-590 QLRDATELG
+590 
-599 SKQWDI
+599 
-605 YNQYIERAKN
+605 
-615 YLSDFE
+615 
-621 NTSKNAAIAERMK
+621 
-634 NIGNA
+634 
-639 STSSLAELK
+639 
-648 KFWQEQVDGAELS
+648 
-661 SQKLQQ
+661 
-667 YQQSLEAV
+667 
-675 VNEEQKRV
+675 RV

-724 TKGIKDVESAI
+724 TKGVKEVESAI

-747 QFSTMDEALL
+747 EFTSLEDALD
-757 KAEEV
+757 KAETV
-762 GMGTFD
+762 GQGTFG

-778 KSLEVYKKSLE
+778 KSLEEYKKKLE

-799 QVALEVID
+799 EDALSTIE
-807 KKQKGALLSAKELDD
+807 KKQKNSVLSAKELDKV
-822 IILNLKAAPLEDL
+822 LLSLKTASLEDL
-835 QKAASQLQQELSEA
+835 QKAAAQLQEELSKT
-849 ERDTREYMETS
+849 ERDAEKYVETS

-1094 EVAQAVGLSDD
+1094 EVAQAVGLSDE

-1114 RTMEAIIAVFEKMN
+1114 KTIQAVIAVFEKMN

-1191 AMAIMLRMGN
+1191 AMAIMQRMGN

-1220 RYIASIPNRF
+1220 RYISSIPNRF
-1230 ERGETSIRLMAVAL
+1230 ERGEKSIRLMAVTVQA
-1244 QVLVGVMIAT
+1244 LVGVMIAT
-1254 SSAVQKASANIL
+1254 SSAVQKASANIV
-1266 LFGKMMKAGTVS
+1266 LFTKMVKAGTASV
-1278 LNVFKTAWQALT
+1278 NIFKIAWQWLSK
-1290 FAMSKN
+1290 AMMSN
-1296 PIGWAV
+1296 PLGWVV
-1302 LGFTALASA
+1302 LGFTALTSA
-1311 VTMFKKTVDQA
+1311 ITYFKKSVDEA
-1322 AKAQAEFES
+1322 TKAQSEFEAA
-1331 SIQKETFEL
+1331 IQKETFEL
-1340 NNLKYAIDKANV
+1340 SNLKYAIDKANV

-1472 KYNKNIKQL
+1472 KYDKNIKQL

-1502 QTHTFLEST
+1502 QTQTFLEST

-1528 KSNQG
+1528 KSNQD
-1533 ILSSSDLSELNT
+1533 ILSSSDLPELNT

-1555 RLREDVDDLNAK
+1555 RLREDVDELNAK

-1578 TDELAEKNRQLGV
+1578 TAELAEKNRQLGV

-1652 RGFKSAREEYEA
+1652 RGFKSAKEEYEA

-1691 RKSGTRGEQKELNDQ
+1691 RKSGTRGEQKEMNDEI
-1706 VSAAMA
+1706 SAAMS

-1725 RQAYLNEEIT
+1725 RQAYLDEQIT

-1759 KLLGESNTFNQ
+1759 KLLGEENTFNQ
-1770 KLYGMEGKNLEST
+1770 NLYGMEGKNLEST
-1783 AALLKKMGEKETDGV
+1783 AALIKKLGERQTDGL

-1872 RMDALVSLSEDAYS
+1872 RINALVSLSEDAYS
-1886 LNENQLRTYLSN
+1886 LNEDQLRTYLSN

-1932 YAKDIKEMIDV
+1932 YAKDIKEMIDSS
-1943 QWETSGN
+1943 WKDSGKEKEWDDIIN
-1950 QKLWEDRIKGSDDQ
+1950 ASEQRLEDTENMSQ
-1964 SELMGAAGNLGLA
+1964 VGLA
-1977 STQSSFLGTSDTD
+1977 SSKTTILGTSDVD
-1990 NAELEALRIKLE
+1990 KAELDSLRYKLE
-2002 AAAQYYEQFESRKK
+2002 AAQEYYESFYNRREQ
-2016 ELIQQAIASGA
+2016 LIQQAIANGA
-2027 TQQQA
+2027 TEQQA
-2032 EESFLMAQKEAYD
+2032 IASQIKAEEK
-2045 NYIAAREEQSAKE
+2045 ARQDSENALIDYYNKQN
-2058 LEITESKLSTL
+2058 EITFAKLSSL
-2069 KNYTDAV
+2069 KEYTDAV

-2082 MGEAAFSEV
+2082 MGEAAFAEV
-2091 DDRKEAAKQLLQT
+2091 DDRKQAAKMLLQT

-2148 AITDLTVQGAK
+2148 AVTDLTVQGAK
-2159 TSGDIAL
+2159 TTADISA
-2166 GTASG
+2166 GIASG
-2171 AAKTI
+2171 SAKTI

-2186 VAVISAAL
+2186 IAVISAAL
-2194 SALMGLAMGKLNKS
+2194 SALMGLAMGKLNKA
-2208 KQEVAAATGVSSSKG
+2208 KQDVAAATGVSSSKG
-2223 RVATGMLTYAEG
+2223 RVAAGMLTYAEG

-2286 ILNYPHIYD
+2286 ILNYPHIYE

-2319 PSMPAQASQAAQQA
+2319 PSMPAQITQVASGATDMTMQNEQMTQML
-2333 GGSGMSAAEMS
+2333 GSVAE
-2344 QVLTGVTDAVNA
+2344 A
-2356 LTQRLNQ
+2356 LSTLNERLSK

-2372 GRKGAV
+2372 GSKGAV
-2378 NQLSKASKFMNKN
+2378 NQLNKASNFMTKR
-2391 GLTK
+2391 GLIK

>member
-14 VLIGGADQARKQ
+14 VLIGGADQAQKQ
-26 VEEMRKEWAKLGKEV
+26 VDKMRDEWKKLRKEVENA
-41 QEAQR
+41 QEQMNATT
-46 NMEKS
+46 N
-51 VDTVDYDKNKKI
+51 TTLYDDNKKI
-63 YTDALKQ
+63 YNEKV
-70 QKQLQK
+70 KQL
-76 SIQESER
+76 ER
-83 NINTVQKYLN
+83 LTKLIRENQRNVNTVNKYLN
-93 DVSGQTLRN
+93 DISGQTLRN
-102 LNNAQKGLNQMLLG
+102 LGEARKGLNQMLLG
-116 VNPKN
+116 INPKN
-121 VESLRTVREYIKQIA
+121 AETLQTVREYIKQIA
-136 DEIQRRKGNLVEFSD
+136 DEIQRRKGNIVEFSD

-180 NTQEIQIYRDQL
+180 NTKEIQTYREQL

-216 SSLSEI
+216 SSL
-222 QEAIKVTTQLRDA
+222 
-235 QKLGGQEWNN
+235 
-245 YNVQIQS
+245 
-252 AQKYLSDFN
+252 
-261 NLTKQLSMA
+261 
-270 DRMRNL
+270 
-276 GEVSEASLT
+276 
-285 ELKKYWQEQVNGTM
+285 
-299 LSSSELAKYEAQL
+299 
-312 KKVTDEEQ
+312 
-320 RRISA
+320 
-325 NAGRVMGNLGGSSVS
+325 S

-605 YNQYIERAKN
+605 YNQYIERAKK

-692 KVQTGTF
+692 QVQTGTF

-757 KAEEV
+757 KAEDV

-778 KSLEVYKKSLE
+778 KSLEEYKKSLE

-799 QVALEVID
+799 QVALDVID
-807 KKQKGALLSAKELDD
+807 KKQKEASEGAFDFEKTIENIKS
-822 IILNLKAAPLEDL
+822 APLKDL
-835 QKAASQLQQELSEA
+835 QRAAAQLQEELMVAETNSIKYIQTSEKL
-849 ERDTREYMETS
+849 RD
-860 MNLRRVNEQIN
+860 VNKKIN
-871 EVKRSW
+871 EIKRGW
-877 QEHDNQIVAT
+877 EEHDNQIVAT

-1094 EVAQAVGLSDD
+1094 EVAQAVGLSDE

-1114 RTMEAIIAVFEKMN
+1114 KTIQAVIAVFEKMN

-1191 AMAIMLRMGN
+1191 AMAIMQRMGN

-1209 SGFVEWLTDVL
+1209 SGFVEWITDVL
-1220 RYIASIPNRF
+1220 RWMYNLPAVFERNRNSLLALKIVISEILVLLAVAKWKAIKTMLVDLGKFLATPFTVIWKSLKMEIAS
-1230 ERGETSIRLMAVAL
+1230 A
-1244 QVLVGVMIAT
+1244 
-1254 SSAVQKASANIL
+1254 
-1266 LFGKMMKAGTVS
+1266 TVS
-1278 LNVFKTAWQALT
+1278 LEMAGNSTAGLT
-1290 FAMSKN
+1290 GKLR
-1296 PIGWAV
+1296 V
-1302 LGFTALASA
+1302 LGKVIASNPWGLIATGVAAA
-1311 VTMFKKTVDQA
+1311 VSVLSDMNREVNNA
-1322 AKAQAEFES
+1322 AKISLEFTNTLE
-1331 SIQKETFEL
+1331 KEREEL
-1340 NNLKYAIDKANV
+1340 FNLKFAIDGANQET
-1352 SNGER
+1352 GEK
-1357 AALIKQLND
+1357 AALIKELND
-1366 KYGAYLGFMVTENNY
+1366 KYGAYLGFMVTEQNY
-1381 AEKQEYI
+1381 QEKSAFLYD
-1388 YSLINARLR
+1388 LINEKLR
-1397 ETLALKMRDKMM
+1397 ESIALKMQDKLQEKTM
-1409 ENIADKYTDQIQELQ
+1409 EKYVDLVQDLRERLQGQLINIDNI
-1424 SKIIASLNKMQNVGE
+1424 GE
-1439 TNAGDAMARIM
+1439 TNISDAMAMLLNNVRKAVRNEIPENGILG
-1450 DGMNK
+1450 DLFDK
-1455 VVEEGGNLY
+1455 Y
-1464 DALDGFME
+1464 D
-1472 KYNKNIKQL
+1472 IKQL
-1481 PFSSD
+1481 GSSFYTTLD
-1486 ALKLMNILKNI
+1486 EYIDLMKKMESEMGVVRKDMENTAQEASKSANKILL
-1497 RKEAG
+1497 
-1502 QTHTFLEST
+1502 T
-1511 QRAAES
+1511 
-1517 KTEELM
+1517 
-1523 LQDLR
+1523 DLR
-1528 KSNQG
+1528 KSNKD
-1533 ILSSSDLSELNT
+1533 ILSSSDLTKLKT
-1545 YLQQATTYVQ
+1545 YLQEATTYVQ
-1555 RLREDVDDLNAK
+1555 RIRSEVDNLNKK
-1567 REKGE
+1567 REEGE
-1572 KLTKAE
+1572 KLTASEEADLK
-1578 TDELAEKNRQLGV
+1578 EKNRQLGV
-1591 YQNNISQVEKRI
+1591 YTYNIEQVEKRI

-1652 RGFKSAREEYEA
+1652 RGFKSAKEEYEA

-1735 TEEMNRQID
+1735 TEEMNRQIEANEFEHLNARIKLRRSFLGD
-1744 ATEEEHLLAR
+1744 MESLSKEEMKTYGLDGKDLEKLSKYLLDKGQAMQDGIRLKLVEDELKMREDLLKHQEAIRKILLDNDYTGQVDKEFMSAIDKLELLFGKQEEMTEESGIRRMNILRSMSQEAYLIDVEEFRKRIEAQSEFSEWRKDKTTEDYQALLYMLQKYNDDYEAAENR
-1754 VELRK
+1754 AIERRK
-1759 KLLGESNTFNQ
+1759 K
-1770 KLYGMEGKNLEST
+1770 
-1783 AALLKKMGEKETDGV
+1783 
-1798 RKNLEK
+1798 
-1804 DLLEVQNMA
+1804 
-1813 VKYRQTI
+1813 I
-1820 EKELLK
+1820 
-1826 YNPFESLVN
+1826 
-1835 QFEESLDKLRLL
+1835 
-1847 NTDAEKEFRMSLGFS
+1847 AEKKWEKS
-1862 GVIDESAVKE
+1862 GQKEDWQKRTDESQANV
-1872 RMDALVSLSEDAYS
+1872 D
-1886 LNENQLRTYLSN
+1886 
-1898 IDAVWAESMSPEQM
+1898 
-1912 SLMLKKLRDFYQDSK
+1912 LMQT
-1927 AAAEK
+1927 A
-1932 YAKDIKEMIDV
+1932 
-1943 QWETSGN
+1943 SG
-1950 QKLWEDRIKGSDDQ
+1950 
-1964 SELMGAAGNLGLA
+1964 LGLA
-1977 STQSSFLGTSDTD
+1977 SDSMVEDAKLEYYKLRIEASKAYLEQMEQEMQMEVDKAYQEKLLADAKLEEVEGTD
-1990 NAELEALRIKLE
+1990 LEADYRDRSLE
-2002 AAAQYYEQFESRKK
+2002 ANAAYEAAKRAQMQMTLDARQKLNEAMNDLDNQEMEIQERK
-2016 ELIQQAIASGA
+2016 L
-2027 TQQQA
+2027 
-2032 EESFLMAQKEAYD
+2032 
-2045 NYIAAREEQSAKE
+2045 N
-2058 LEITESKLSTL
+2058 TL
-2069 KNYTDAV
+2069 KEYTDAI
-2076 VDFSEQ
+2076 VDFSGQ
-2082 MGEAAFSEV
+2082 MGEAAFGEV
-2091 DDRKEAAKQLLQT
+2091 EDRKQAAQQLIQT
-2104 AMKLTKDLI
+2104 TMNLTKQLI
-2113 MQKVQELIMKKAL
+2113 MQKIQELLTKKAL
-2126 GAQEVAQEA
+2126 KKQEVAIEQSGNQSIVQSAGSTIISGLA
-2135 ATTTTVTALHGTQ
+2135 ASEKGMGGKITG
-2148 AITDLTVQGAK
+2148 AIAGGSAK
-2159 TSGDIAL
+2159 IIDE
-2166 GTASG
+2166 
-2171 AAKTI
+2171 
-2176 GQLGWWGIPL
+2176 LGWWGIPL
-2186 VAVISAAL
+2186 IAVISAAL
-2194 SALMGLAMGKLNKS
+2194 NGLMSLAMGAFSKS
-2208 KQEVAAATGVSSSKG
+2208 KSEVAAVTGASASTKG

-2319 PSMPAQASQAAQQA
+2319 PSIPAQASQAAQQA
-2333 GGSGMSAAEMS
+2333 GGPGMSAAEMS

>member
-14 VLIGGADQARKQ
+14 VLIGGAEQARKQ

-41 QEAQR
+41 QQAQR

-51 VDTVDYDKNKKI
+51 VDTVDYDENKKT
-63 YTDALKQ
+63 YTEALKQ

-83 NINTVQKYLN
+83 NINTVEKYLA
-93 DVSGQTLRN
+93 DISGQTLRN
-102 LNNAQKGLNQMLLG
+102 LNNAQKGLKQMLLG
-116 VNPKN
+116 VNPKSI
-121 VESLRTVREYIKQIA
+121 ESLNTVRDYIKQIA
-136 DEIQRRKGNLVEFSD
+136 DEAQRRKGNLVEFSD

-170 LQELISTTQK
+170 LQELISSTRL
-180 NTQEIQIYRDQL
+180 NTQEIQKYREQL
-192 KKVEDE
+192 AQVEAE
-198 EQRRISAN
+198 ETR
-206 AGRVMGNLGG
+206 
-216 SSLSEI
+216 
-222 QEAIKVTTQLRDA
+222 
-235 QKLGGQEWNN
+235 
-245 YNVQIQS
+245 
-252 AQKYLSDFN
+252 
-261 NLTKQLSMA
+261 
-270 DRMRNL
+270 
-276 GEVSEASLT
+276 
-285 ELKKYWQEQVNGTM
+285 
-299 LSSSELAKYEAQL
+299 
-312 KKVTDEEQ
+312 
-320 RRISA
+320 
-325 NAGRVMGNLGGSSVS
+325 
-340 EIQEAIKVTTQLR
+340 
-353 DAQKRGSQEWEIYN
+353 
-367 DEIQKAQ
+367 
-374 KYLQDFN
+374 
-381 DKAKQLTMF
+381 
-390 RQMGDLTKV
+390 
-399 SSSSLSELKKY
+399 
-410 WQEQINGAD
+410 
-419 TTSAKLK
+419 
-426 HYQIQLQAVMK
+426 
-437 EEERRISVQAGKVMG
+437 
-452 NLTDS
+452 
-457 SVSEI
+457 
-462 QEAIKVTMQL
+462 
-472 RDAQKLGSQEWDIYN
+472 
-487 DEIQKAQKYLSDFN
+487 
-501 DLTKQL
+501 
-507 SMSDRMR
+507 
-514 DLGKASESSLA
+514 
-525 ELKKYWQEQV
+525 
-535 NGAQRG
+535 
-541 SQELAEYESKLKQ
+541 
-554 VLDEEKKRSAKSAV
+554 
-568 SVFSNL
+568 
-574 SGSSLTEI
+574 
-582 QDAIKATT
+582 
-590 QLRDATELG
+590 
-599 SKQWDI
+599 
-605 YNQYIERAKN
+605 
-615 YLSDFE
+615 
-621 NTSKNAAIAERMK
+621 
-634 NIGNA
+634 
-639 STSSLAELK
+639 
-648 KFWQEQVDGAELS
+648 
-661 SQKLQQ
+661 
-667 YQQSLEAV
+667 
-675 VNEEQKRV
+675 RV

-699 DGTISQTK
+699 DGTIAQTK

-747 QFSTMDEALL
+747 EFTSLEDALD
-757 KAEEV
+757 KAETV
-762 GMGTFD
+762 GQGTFD

-778 KSLEVYKKSLE
+778 KSLEEYKKKLE

-799 QVALEVID
+799 EDALSTIE
-807 KKQKGALLSAKELDD
+807 KKQKNSVLSAKELDKV
-822 IILNLKAAPLEDL
+822 LLSLKTASLEDL
-835 QKAASQLQQELSEA
+835 QKAAAQLQEELSKT
-849 ERDTREYMETS
+849 ERDAEKYVETS

-1031 TSRASAGPIVDVVN
+1031 TSRASAGPIVDIVT

-1052 AAGLSMSDLIALAGT
+1052 AAGLSMSNLIALGGT
-1067 LDALGQHAEMGGTAL
+1067 VDALGQNAEMSGTAL

-1105 YLKNLIEQG
+1105 YLKSLINQG
-1114 RTMEAIIAVFEKMN
+1114 KTMEAIIAVFEKMN

-1191 AMAIMLRMGN
+1191 AMGIMQRMGN

-1220 RYIASIPNRF
+1220 RYISSIPNRF
-1230 ERGETSIRLMAVAL
+1230 ERGEKSIRLMAVTVQA
-1244 QVLVGVMIAT
+1244 LVGVMIAT
-1254 SSAVQKASANIL
+1254 SSAVQKASANIV
-1266 LFGKMMKAGTVS
+1266 LFTKMVKAGTASV
-1278 LNVFKTAWQALT
+1278 NIFKIAWQWLSK
-1290 FAMSKN
+1290 AMMSN
-1296 PIGWAV
+1296 PLGWVV
-1302 LGFTALASA
+1302 LGFTALTSA
-1311 VTMFKKTVDQA
+1311 ITYFKKSVDEA
-1322 AKAQAEFES
+1322 TKAQSEFEAA
-1331 SIQKETFEL
+1331 IQKETFEL
-1340 NNLKYAIDKANV
+1340 SNLKYAIDKANV

-1439 TNAGDAMARIM
+1439 TNAGDAMALIM

-1502 QTHTFLEST
+1502 QTQTFLEST

-1533 ILSSSDLSELNT
+1533 ILSSSDIPELNT

-1555 RLREDVDDLNAK
+1555 RLRSDVEYLNAK
-1567 REKGE
+1567 REKGK
-1572 KLTKAE
+1572 KLTELETAE
-1578 TDELAEKNRQLGV
+1578 LERLNERKEKGIMLNKLEESRLEELNDKRRKGENLTDSELKELKEKNRLLGA
-1591 YQNNISQVEKRI
+1591 YQYNIDQVEKRI

-1652 RGFKSAREEYEA
+1652 RGFKSAKEEYEA

-1691 RKSGTRGEQKELNDQ
+1691 RKSGTRGEQKEMNDEI
-1706 VSAAMA
+1706 SAAMS

-1725 RQAYLNEEIT
+1725 RQAYLDEQIT

-1744 ATEEEHLLAR
+1744 ATEEKHLLAR

-1759 KLLGESNTFNQ
+1759 KLLGEENTFNQ
-1770 KLYGMEGKNLEST
+1770 NLYGMEGKNLEST
-1783 AALLKKMGEKETDGV
+1783 AALIKKLGERQTDGL

-1872 RMDALVSLSEDAYS
+1872 RINALVSLSEDAYS
-1886 LNENQLRTYLSN
+1886 LNEDQLRTYLSN

-1950 QKLWEDRIKGSDDQ
+1950 QKLWEDRIKGTDERT
-1964 SELMGAAGNLGLA
+1964 ELMGAAGNLGLA
-1977 STQSSFLGTSDTD
+1977 STQSSFLGTSETD
-1990 NAELEALRIKLE
+1990 NAELEALRIRLE
-2002 AAAQYYEQFESRKK
+2002 AARQYYEEFYARKE

-2027 TQQQA
+2027 TQQEA
-2032 EESFLMAQKEAYD
+2032 EESYRMAEKEALD
-2045 NYIAAREEQSAKE
+2045 ELNTAREEQASKE

-2082 MGEAAFSEV
+2082 MGEAAFAEV
-2091 DDRKEAAKQLLQT
+2091 DDRKQAAKMLLQT

-2113 MQKVQELIMKKAL
+2113 MQKITELLMKKTL
-2126 GAQEVAQEA
+2126 GDQEVAQEA
-2135 ATTTTVTALHGTQ
+2135 ATSATVTAIHGSQ
-2148 AITDLTVQGAK
+2148 AITDMTVEGAK
-2159 TSGDIAL
+2159 TAGDVTSGIAR
-2166 GTASG
+2166 GS
-2171 AAKTI
+2171 AKTI
-2176 GQLGWWGIPL
+2176 GDLGWWGIPL
-2186 VAVISAAL
+2186 IAVISAAL

-2208 KQEVAAATGVSSSKG
+2208 KQEVAAATGVSNSKG
-2223 RVATGMLTYAEG
+2223 RVAAGMLTYAEG

-2286 ILNYPHIYD
+2286 ILNYPHIYE

-2307 SAAMPTFASGSY
+2307 SAAMPTFASGNY
-2319 PSMPAQASQAAQQA
+2319 PSMPAQITQVASGATDMTMQNEQMTQML
-2333 GGSGMSAAEMS
+2333 GSVAE
-2344 QVLTGVTDAVNA
+2344 A
-2356 LTQRLNQ
+2356 LSTLNERLSK

-2372 GRKGAV
+2372 GSKGAV
-2378 NQLSKASKFMNKN
+2378 NQLNKASNFMTKR
-2391 GLTK
+2391 GLIK

>member
-14 VLIGGADQARKQ
+14 VLIGGADQAKKKLEEMKNELKKLKDASVEAQEKMNASIEKVDFYKYKQ
-26 VEEMRKEWAKLGKEV
+26 VYEDIEKKIKQLSKTINAN
-41 QEAQR
+41 EATI
-46 NMEKS
+46 KT
-51 VDTVDYDKNKKI
+51 VDT
-63 YTDALKQ
+63 
-70 QKQLQK
+70 
-76 SIQESER
+76 
-83 NINTVQKYLN
+83 YLN
-93 DVSGQTLRN
+93 DISGQTLRN
-102 LNNAQKGLNQMLLG
+102 LNNAQKGLKQMLLS
-116 VNPKN
+116 VDPKK
-121 VESLRTVREYIKQIA
+121 VETISVLRGYIKQVY

-180 NTQEIQIYRDQL
+180 NTKEIQTYREQL

-198 EQRRISAN
+198 EQRRISSK
-206 AGRVMGNLGG
+206 AGRVMGNLDG
-216 SSLSEI
+216 SSVAEI
-222 QEAIKVTTQLRDA
+222 QEAINVTTKLRDA
-235 QKLGGQEWNN
+235 QKLGGQEWEI
-245 YNVQIQS
+245 YNDEIQR

-261 NLTKQLSMA
+261 NLTKQIA
-270 DRMRNL
+270 
-276 GEVSEASLT
+276 
-285 ELKKYWQEQVNGTM
+285 
-299 LSSSELAKYEAQL
+299 
-312 KKVTDEEQ
+312 
-320 RRISA
+320 
-325 NAGRVMGNLGGSSVS
+325 
-340 EIQEAIKVTTQLR
+340 
-353 DAQKRGSQEWEIYN
+353 
-367 DEIQKAQ
+367 
-374 KYLQDFN
+374 
-381 DKAKQLTMF
+381 
-390 RQMGDLTKV
+390 
-399 SSSSLSELKKY
+399 
-410 WQEQINGAD
+410 
-419 TTSAKLK
+419 
-426 HYQIQLQAVMK
+426 
-437 EEERRISVQAGKVMG
+437 
-452 NLTDS
+452 
-457 SVSEI
+457 
-462 QEAIKVTMQL
+462 
-472 RDAQKLGSQEWDIYN
+472 
-487 DEIQKAQKYLSDFN
+487 
-501 DLTKQL
+501 
-507 SMSDRMR
+507 MSDRMKE
-514 DLGKASESSLA
+514 LGKASESSLS

-554 VLDEEKKRSAKSAV
+554 VLDEEKKRSDKSAV

-605 YNQYIERAKN
+605 YNQYIERAKK

-667 YQQSLEAV
+667 YQQNLEAV
-675 VNEEQKRV
+675 IKEEQNRI
-683 SQRAQTTLG
+683 SNRAQTTLG
-692 KVQTGTF
+692 QVQTGTF

-724 TKGIKDVESAI
+724 TKGVKEVESAI

-747 QFSTMDEALL
+747 EFTSLKDALD
-757 KAEEV
+757 KAETV
-762 GMGTFD
+762 GQGTFD

-778 KSLEVYKKSLE
+778 KSLEEYKKKLE
-789 VSDTKGLKKI
+789 VSDTKGLKKFED
-799 QVALEVID
+799 ALSAIE
-807 KKQKGALLSAKELDD
+807 KKQKNSVLSAKELDKV
-822 IILNLKAAPLEDL
+822 LLSLKTASLEYL
-835 QKAASQLQQELSEA
+835 QKAAAQLQEELSKT
-849 ERDTREYMETS
+849 ERDAKKYVEKS
-860 MNLRRVNEQIN
+860 MDLRRVNEQIN

-877 QEHDNQIVAT
+877 QEHDSQIVAT

-939 SREIDSIDTRTAQQE
+939 SREIDSIDTRTTQQE

-1114 RTMEAIIAVFEKMN
+1114 KTIQAVIAVFEKMN

-1191 AMAIMLRMGN
+1191 AMAIMQRMGN

-1220 RYIASIPNRF
+1220 LYISSIPNRF
-1230 ERGETSIRLMAVAL
+1230 ERGETSIRLTAVAL

-1254 SSAVQKASANIL
+1254 SSAVQKASANIV
-1266 LFGKMMKAGTVS
+1266 LFTKMVKSGTASV
-1278 LNVFKTAWQALT
+1278 NIFKIAWQSLSK
-1290 FAMSKN
+1290 AMMSN
-1296 PIGWAV
+1296 PLGWVV
-1302 LGFTALASA
+1302 LGFTALTSA
-1311 VTMFKKTVDQA
+1311 ITYFKKSVDEA
-1322 AKAQAEFES
+1322 TKAQSEFIAA
-1331 SIQKETFEL
+1331 IQKETFEL
-1340 NNLKYAIDKANV
+1340 SNLKYAIDKANV

-1388 YSLINARLR
+1388 YNLINARLR

-1439 TNAGDAMARIM
+1439 ANAGDAMARIM

-1464 DALDGFME
+1464 DALDGFMK
-1472 KYNKNIKQL
+1472 KYDKNIKQL

-1502 QTHTFLEST
+1502 QTQTFLEST

-1517 KTEELM
+1517 KIEELM

-1533 ILSSSDLSELNT
+1533 ILSSSDLPELNT

-1555 RLREDVDDLNAK
+1555 RLREDVDELNAK

-1578 TDELAEKNRQLGV
+1578 TAELAEKNRQLGV

-1617 LETAGVDKLVATYK
+1617 LETAGVDKLVATYE
-1631 KLEAMMKSINED
+1631 KLEAMMKSINDD

-1652 RGFKSAREEYEA
+1652 RGFKSAKEEYEA
-1664 LKKMEQDVAKVL
+1664 LKRWSRM
-1676 AEKWGR
+1676 WPR
-1682 DTSGNWLKV
+1682 CWL
-1691 RKSGTRGEQKELNDQ
+1691 RNG
-1706 VSAAMA
+1706 
-1712 ALEAYFLRRQQAI
+1712 
-1725 RQAYLNEEIT
+1725 
-1735 TEEMNRQID
+1735 D
-1744 ATEEEHLLAR
+1744 ATP
-1754 VELRK
+1754 
-1759 KLLGESNTFNQ
+1759 
-1770 KLYGMEGKNLEST
+1770 
-1783 AALLKKMGEKETDGV
+1783 
-1798 RKNLEK
+1798 
-1804 DLLEVQNMA
+1804 A
-1813 VKYRQTI
+1813 VTGSKY
-1820 EKELLK
+1820 
-1826 YNPFESLVN
+1826 V
-1835 QFEESLDKLRLL
+1835 
-1847 NTDAEKEFRMSLGFS
+1847 
-1862 GVIDESAVKE
+1862 
-1872 RMDALVSLSEDAYS
+1872 
-1886 LNENQLRTYLSN
+1886 
-1898 IDAVWAESMSPEQM
+1898 
-1912 SLMLKKLRDFYQDSK
+1912 
-1927 AAAEK
+1927 
-1932 YAKDIKEMIDV
+1932 
-1943 QWETSGN
+1943 
-1950 QKLWEDRIKGSDDQ
+1950 
-1964 SELMGAAGNLGLA
+1964 
-1977 STQSSFLGTSDTD
+1977 
-1990 NAELEALRIKLE
+1990 
-2002 AAAQYYEQFESRKK
+2002 
-2016 ELIQQAIASGA
+2016 
-2027 TQQQA
+2027 
-2032 EESFLMAQKEAYD
+2032 
-2045 NYIAAREEQSAKE
+2045 
-2058 LEITESKLSTL
+2058 
-2069 KNYTDAV
+2069 
-2076 VDFSEQ
+2076 
-2082 MGEAAFSEV
+2082 
-2091 DDRKEAAKQLLQT
+2091 
-2104 AMKLTKDLI
+2104 
-2113 MQKVQELIMKKAL
+2113 
-2126 GAQEVAQEA
+2126 
-2135 ATTTTVTALHGTQ
+2135 
-2148 AITDLTVQGAK
+2148 
-2159 TSGDIAL
+2159 
-2166 GTASG
+2166 
-2171 AAKTI
+2171 
-2176 GQLGWWGIPL
+2176 
-2186 VAVISAAL
+2186 
-2194 SALMGLAMGKLNKS
+2194 
-2208 KQEVAAATGVSSSKG
+2208 
-2223 RVATGMLTYAEG
+2223 
-2235 DYPVL
+2235 
-2240 GNDGQI
+2240 
-2246 YNARYQKELKTGVY
+2246 
-2260 GGGAHFGIFSEK
+2260 
-2272 KPEMIVDGDTTQKL
+2272 
-2286 ILNYPHIYD
+2286 
-2295 SILTIARHGQLK
+2295 
-2307 SAAMPTFASGSY
+2307 
-2319 PSMPAQASQAAQQA
+2319 SQAHVV
-2333 GGSGMSAAEMS
+2333 S
-2344 QVLTGVTDAVNA
+2344 
-2356 LTQRLNQ
+2356 R
-2363 PISATVDPY
+2363 
-2372 GRKGAV
+2372 RK
-2378 NQLSKASKFMNKN
+2378 
-2391 GLTK
+2391 

>member
-1 MANSLGTRLARID
+1 LLANSFKTVSVELTETVFLSFISTFRVPNFEENKHKDMANSLGTRLARID
-14 VLIGGADQARKQ
+14 VLIGGADQARKKI
-26 VEEMRKEWAKLGKEV
+26 EEMRKEWEELDKV
-41 QEAQR
+41 IQEAQR
-46 NMEKS
+46 NMEMS
-51 VDTVDYDKNKKI
+51 VDTVNYDKNKKI
-63 YTDALKQ
+63 YEDALKK

-76 SIQESER
+76 SITESER
-83 NINTVQKYLN
+83 NVNTVQKYLT
-93 DVSGQTLRN
+93 DISGQTLRN
-102 LNNAQKGLNQMLLG
+102 LNNAQRGLRDMLLG
-116 VNPKN
+116 VNPKDLKTLN
-121 VESLRTVREYIKQIA
+121 TVRDYIKQIA
-136 DEIQRRKGNLVEFSD
+136 DEAQRRKGNLVEFSD

-170 LQELISTTQK
+170 LQELISSTRL
-180 NTQEIQIYRDQL
+180 NTQEIQKYREQL
-192 KKVEDE
+192 AQVEAE
-198 EQRRISAN
+198 ETR
-206 AGRVMGNLGG
+206 
-216 SSLSEI
+216 
-222 QEAIKVTTQLRDA
+222 
-235 QKLGGQEWNN
+235 
-245 YNVQIQS
+245 
-252 AQKYLSDFN
+252 
-261 NLTKQLSMA
+261 
-270 DRMRNL
+270 
-276 GEVSEASLT
+276 
-285 ELKKYWQEQVNGTM
+285 
-299 LSSSELAKYEAQL
+299 
-312 KKVTDEEQ
+312 
-320 RRISA
+320 
-325 NAGRVMGNLGGSSVS
+325 
-340 EIQEAIKVTTQLR
+340 
-353 DAQKRGSQEWEIYN
+353 
-367 DEIQKAQ
+367 
-374 KYLQDFN
+374 
-381 DKAKQLTMF
+381 
-390 RQMGDLTKV
+390 
-399 SSSSLSELKKY
+399 
-410 WQEQINGAD
+410 
-419 TTSAKLK
+419 
-426 HYQIQLQAVMK
+426 
-437 EEERRISVQAGKVMG
+437 
-452 NLTDS
+452 
-457 SVSEI
+457 
-462 QEAIKVTMQL
+462 
-472 RDAQKLGSQEWDIYN
+472 
-487 DEIQKAQKYLSDFN
+487 
-501 DLTKQL
+501 
-507 SMSDRMR
+507 
-514 DLGKASESSLA
+514 
-525 ELKKYWQEQV
+525 
-535 NGAQRG
+535 
-541 SQELAEYESKLKQ
+541 
-554 VLDEEKKRSAKSAV
+554 
-568 SVFSNL
+568 
-574 SGSSLTEI
+574 
-582 QDAIKATT
+582 
-590 QLRDATELG
+590 
-599 SKQWDI
+599 
-605 YNQYIERAKN
+605 
-615 YLSDFE
+615 
-621 NTSKNAAIAERMK
+621 
-634 NIGNA
+634 
-639 STSSLAELK
+639 
-648 KFWQEQVDGAELS
+648 
-661 SQKLQQ
+661 
-667 YQQSLEAV
+667 
-675 VNEEQKRV
+675 RV

-692 KVQTGTF
+692 QVQTGTF
-699 DGTISQTK
+699 DGTIAQTK

-724 TKGIKDVESAI
+724 IKGVKEVESAI

-747 QFSTMDEALL
+747 EFSSLDEALD
-757 KAEEV
+757 KAETV
-762 GMGTFD
+762 GQGTFD

-778 KSLEVYKKSLE
+778 KSLEEYKKKLE

-799 QVALEVID
+799 EDALSTIE
-807 KKQKGALLSAKELDD
+807 KKQKNSVLSAEELNKV
-822 IILNLKAAPLEDL
+822 ILTLKTAPLEDL
-835 QKAASQLQQELSEA
+835 QKAAAQLQEELSKT
-849 ERDTREYMETS
+849 ERDAEKYVETS

-1114 RTMEAIIAVFEKMN
+1114 KTIQAVIAVFEKMN

-1191 AMAIMLRMGN
+1191 AMAIMQRMGN

-1220 RYIASIPNRF
+1220 RYISSIPNRF
-1230 ERGETSIRLMAVAL
+1230 ERGEKSIRLMAVTVQA
-1244 QVLVGVMIAT
+1244 LVGVMIAT
-1254 SSAVQKASANIL
+1254 SSAVQKASANIV
-1266 LFGKMMKAGTVS
+1266 LFTKMVKAGTASV
-1278 LNVFKTAWQALT
+1278 NIFKIAWQWLSK
-1290 FAMSKN
+1290 AMMSN
-1296 PIGWAV
+1296 PLGWVV
-1302 LGFTALASA
+1302 LGFTALTSA
-1311 VTMFKKTVDQA
+1311 ITYFKKSVDEA
-1322 AKAQAEFES
+1322 TKAQSEFEAA
-1331 SIQKETFEL
+1331 IQKETFEL
-1340 NNLKYAIDKANV
+1340 SNLKYAIDKANV

-1424 SKIIASLNKMQNVGE
+1424 SKIIASLNKMENVGE
-1439 TNAGDAMARIM
+1439 TNAGDAMALIM

-1502 QTHTFLEST
+1502 QTQTFLEST

-1533 ILSSSDLSELNT
+1533 ILSSSDIPELNT

-1555 RLREDVDDLNAK
+1555 RLRSDVEYLNAK
-1567 REKGE
+1567 REKGK
-1572 KLTKAE
+1572 KLTELETAE
-1578 TDELAEKNRQLGV
+1578 LERLNERKEKGIMLNKLEESRLEELNDKRRKGENLTDSELKELKEKNRLLGV
-1591 YQNNISQVEKRI
+1591 YQYNIDQVEKRI

-1652 RGFKSAREEYEA
+1652 RGFKSAKEEYEA

-1691 RKSGTRGEQKELNDQ
+1691 RKSGTRGEQKEMNDEI
-1706 VSAAMA
+1706 SAAMS

-1725 RQAYLNEEIT
+1725 RQAYLDEQIT

-1759 KLLGESNTFNQ
+1759 KLLGEENTFNQ
-1770 KLYGMEGKNLEST
+1770 NLYGMEGKNLEST
-1783 AALLKKMGEKETDGV
+1783 AALIKKLGERQTDGL

-1872 RMDALVSLSEDAYS
+1872 RINALVSLSEDAYS
-1886 LNENQLRTYLSN
+1886 LNEDELRTYLSN

-1950 QKLWEDRIKGSDDQ
+1950 QKLWEDRIKGADDQ

-2045 NYIAAREEQSAKE
+2045 NYIAAREEQSSKE
-2058 LEITESKLSTL
+2058 LEITESKLGTL

-2082 MGEAAFSEV
+2082 MGEAAFAEV
-2091 DDRKEAAKQLLQT
+2091 DDRKQAAKMLLQT

-2113 MQKVQELIMKKAL
+2113 MQKITELLMKKTL
-2126 GAQEVAQEA
+2126 GDQEVAQEA
-2135 ATTTTVTALHGTQ
+2135 ATSATVTAIHGSQ
-2148 AITDLTVQGAK
+2148 AITDMTVEGAK
-2159 TSGDIAL
+2159 TAGDVTSGIAR
-2166 GTASG
+2166 GS
-2171 AAKTI
+2171 AKTI
-2176 GQLGWWGIPL
+2176 GDLGWWGIPL
-2186 VAVISAAL
+2186 IAVISAAL
-2194 SALMGLAMGKLNKS
+2194 SALMGLAMGKLNKA
-2208 KQEVAAATGVSSSKG
+2208 KQDVAAATGVSSSKG
-2223 RVATGMLTYAEG
+2223 RVAAGMLTYAEG

-2307 SAAMPTFASGSY
+2307 SAAMPTFASGNY
-2319 PSMPAQASQAAQQA
+2319 PSMPAQITQVASGAADMTMQNEQMTQML
-2333 GGSGMSAAEMS
+2333 GSVAEALSTLNERLSKPIRAA
-2344 QVLTGVTDAVNA
+2344 
-2356 LTQRLNQ
+2356 
-2363 PISATVDPY
+2363 VDPY
-2372 GRKGAV
+2372 GSKGAV
-2378 NQLSKASKFMNKN
+2378 NQLNKASNFMTKR
-2391 GLTK
+2391 GLIK

>member
-14 VLIGGADQARKQ
+14 VLIGGADQARKKI
-26 VEEMRKEWAKLGKEV
+26 EEMRKEWEELDKV
-41 QEAQR
+41 IQEAQR
-46 NMEKS
+46 NMEMS

-63 YTDALKQ
+63 YEDALKK

-76 SIQESER
+76 SITESER
-83 NINTVQKYLN
+83 NVNTVQKYLT
-93 DVSGQTLRN
+93 DISGQTLRN
-102 LNNAQKGLNQMLLG
+102 LNNAQRGLRDMLLG
-116 VNPKN
+116 VNPKDLKTLN
-121 VESLRTVREYIKQIA
+121 TVRDYIKQIA
-136 DEIQRRKGNLVEFSD
+136 DEIQRRKGNIVEFSD

-157 NVSDKSLGMAKQR
+157 NVSDKSLGKAKER
-170 LQELISTTQK
+170 LQDLIKSTEL
-180 NTQEIQIYRDQL
+180 NTQEIQKYRDQL
-192 KKVEDE
+192 AQVEAE
-198 EQRRISAN
+198 ETR
-206 AGRVMGNLGG
+206 
-216 SSLSEI
+216 
-222 QEAIKVTTQLRDA
+222 
-235 QKLGGQEWNN
+235 
-245 YNVQIQS
+245 
-252 AQKYLSDFN
+252 
-261 NLTKQLSMA
+261 
-270 DRMRNL
+270 
-276 GEVSEASLT
+276 
-285 ELKKYWQEQVNGTM
+285 
-299 LSSSELAKYEAQL
+299 
-312 KKVTDEEQ
+312 
-320 RRISA
+320 
-325 NAGRVMGNLGGSSVS
+325 
-340 EIQEAIKVTTQLR
+340 
-353 DAQKRGSQEWEIYN
+353 
-367 DEIQKAQ
+367 
-374 KYLQDFN
+374 
-381 DKAKQLTMF
+381 
-390 RQMGDLTKV
+390 
-399 SSSSLSELKKY
+399 
-410 WQEQINGAD
+410 
-419 TTSAKLK
+419 
-426 HYQIQLQAVMK
+426 
-437 EEERRISVQAGKVMG
+437 
-452 NLTDS
+452 
-457 SVSEI
+457 
-462 QEAIKVTMQL
+462 
-472 RDAQKLGSQEWDIYN
+472 
-487 DEIQKAQKYLSDFN
+487 
-501 DLTKQL
+501 
-507 SMSDRMR
+507 
-514 DLGKASESSLA
+514 
-525 ELKKYWQEQV
+525 
-535 NGAQRG
+535 
-541 SQELAEYESKLKQ
+541 
-554 VLDEEKKRSAKSAV
+554 
-568 SVFSNL
+568 
-574 SGSSLTEI
+574 
-582 QDAIKATT
+582 
-590 QLRDATELG
+590 
-599 SKQWDI
+599 
-605 YNQYIERAKN
+605 
-615 YLSDFE
+615 
-621 NTSKNAAIAERMK
+621 
-634 NIGNA
+634 
-639 STSSLAELK
+639 
-648 KFWQEQVDGAELS
+648 
-661 SQKLQQ
+661 
-667 YQQSLEAV
+667 
-675 VNEEQKRV
+675 RV

-724 TKGIKDVESAI
+724 TKGVKEVESAI

-747 QFSTMDEALL
+747 EFTSLEDALN
-757 KAEEV
+757 KAESV
-762 GMGTFD
+762 GQGTFD

-778 KSLEVYKKSLE
+778 KSLEEYKKKLE

-799 QVALEVID
+799 EDALSTIE
-807 KKQKGALLSAKELDD
+807 KKQKSSVLSAEELNKV
-822 IILNLKAAPLEDL
+822 ILTLKTAPLEDL
-835 QKAASQLQQELSEA
+835 QKAAAQLQQELSKT
-849 ERDTREYMETS
+849 ERDADKYVETS

-1031 TSRASAGPIVDVVN
+1031 TSRASAGPIVDIVT

-1052 AAGLSMSDLIALAGT
+1052 AAGLSMSNLIALGGT
-1067 LDALGQHAEMGGTAL
+1067 VDALGQNAEMSGTAL

-1105 YLKNLIEQG
+1105 YLKSLINQG
-1114 RTMEAIIAVFEKMN
+1114 KTMEAIIAVFEKMN

-1191 AMAIMLRMGN
+1191 AMAIMQRMGN

-1220 RYIASIPNRF
+1220 RYISSIPNRF
-1230 ERGETSIRLMAVAL
+1230 ERGETSIRLTAVAL
-1244 QVLVGVMIAT
+1244 QVLVGLMIAT
-1254 SSAVQKASANIL
+1254 SSAVQKASANIV
-1266 LFGKMMKAGTVS
+1266 LFTKMVKSGTASV
-1278 LNVFKTAWQALT
+1278 NIFKIAWQSLSK
-1290 FAMSKN
+1290 AMMSN
-1296 PIGWAV
+1296 PLGWVV
-1302 LGFTALASA
+1302 LGFTALTSA
-1311 VTMFKKTVDQA
+1311 ITYFKKSVDEA
-1322 AKAQAEFES
+1322 TKAQSEFEAA
-1331 SIQKETFEL
+1331 IQKETFEL
-1340 NNLKYAIDKANV
+1340 SNLKYAIDKANV

-1439 TNAGDAMARIM
+1439 TNAGDAMALIM

-1472 KYNKNIKQL
+1472 KYDKNIKQL

-1502 QTHTFLEST
+1502 QTQTFLEST
-1511 QRAAES
+1511 QRAAER

-1528 KSNQG
+1528 KSNQD
-1533 ILSSSDLSELNT
+1533 ILSSSDLPELNT

-1555 RLREDVDDLNAK
+1555 RLRSDVEYLNAK
-1567 REKGE
+1567 REKGK
-1572 KLTKAE
+1572 KLTELETAE
-1578 TDELAEKNRQLGV
+1578 LERLNERKEKGIMLNKLEESRLEELNDKRRKGENLTDSELKELKEKNRLLGV
-1591 YQNNISQVEKRI
+1591 YQHNIDQVEKRI

-1652 RGFKSAREEYEA
+1652 RGFKSAKEEYEA

-1691 RKSGTRGEQKELNDQ
+1691 RKSGTRGEQKEMNDEI
-1706 VSAAMA
+1706 SAAMS

-1725 RQAYLNEEIT
+1725 RQAYLDEQIT

-1759 KLLGESNTFNQ
+1759 KLLGEENTFNQ
-1770 KLYGMEGKNLEST
+1770 NLYGMEGKNLEST
-1783 AALLKKMGEKETDGV
+1783 AALIKKLGERQTDGL

-1872 RMDALVSLSEDAYS
+1872 RINALVSLSEDAYS
-1886 LNENQLRTYLSN
+1886 LNEDELRTYLSN

-1950 QKLWEDRIKGSDDQ
+1950 QKLWEDRIKGADDQ

-2045 NYIAAREEQSAKE
+2045 NYIAAREEQSSKE
-2058 LEITESKLSTL
+2058 LEITESKLGTL

-2082 MGEAAFSEV
+2082 MGEAAFAEV
-2091 DDRKEAAKQLLQT
+2091 DDRKQAAKMLLQT

-2113 MQKVQELIMKKAL
+2113 MQKITELLMKKTL
-2126 GAQEVAQEA
+2126 GDQEVTQEA
-2135 ATTTTVTALHGTQ
+2135 ATSATVTAIHGSQ
-2148 AITDLTVQGAK
+2148 AITDMTVEGAK
-2159 TSGDIAL
+2159 TEGDVTSGIAR
-2166 GTASG
+2166 GS
-2171 AAKTI
+2171 AKTI
-2176 GQLGWWGIPL
+2176 GDLGWWGIPL
-2186 VAVISAAL
+2186 IAVISAAL
-2194 SALMGLAMGKLNKS
+2194 SALMGLAMGKLNKA
-2208 KQEVAAATGVSSSKG
+2208 KQDVAAATGVSSSKG
-2223 RVATGMLTYAEG
+2223 RVAAGMLTYAEG

-2319 PSMPAQASQAAQQA
+2319 PSMPAQITQVASGATDMTMQNEQMTQML
-2333 GGSGMSAAEMS
+2333 GSVAE
-2344 QVLTGVTDAVNA
+2344 A
-2356 LTQRLNQ
+2356 LSTLNERLSK

-2372 GRKGAV
+2372 GSKGAV
-2378 NQLSKASKFMNKN
+2378 NQLNKASNFMTKR
-2391 GLTK
+2391 GLIK

>member
-14 VLIGGADQARKQ
+14 VLIGGAEQAQKQ
-26 VEEMRKEWAKLGKEV
+26 VDKMRDEWKKLRKEVENA
-41 QEAQR
+41 QEQMNATT
-46 NMEKS
+46 N
-51 VDTVDYDKNKKI
+51 TTLYDDNKKI
-63 YTDALKQ
+63 YNEKV
-70 QKQLQK
+70 KQL
-76 SIQESER
+76 ER
-83 NINTVQKYLN
+83 LTKLIRENQRNVNTVNKYLN
-93 DVSGQTLRN
+93 DISGQTLRN
-102 LNNAQKGLNQMLLG
+102 LGEARKGLNQMLLG
-116 VNPKN
+116 INPKN
-121 VESLRTVREYIKQIA
+121 AETLQTVREYIKQIA
-136 DEIQRRKGNLVEFSD
+136 DEIQRRKGNIVEFSD
-151 IIGDIG
+151 IIEDIG
-157 NVSDKSLGMAKQR
+157 NVSDKSLGKAKER
-170 LQELISTTQK
+170 LQDLIKSTEL
-180 NTQEIQIYRDQL
+180 NTQEIQKYREQL
-192 KKVEDE
+192 AQVEAE
-198 EQRRISAN
+198 ETR
-206 AGRVMGNLGG
+206 
-216 SSLSEI
+216 
-222 QEAIKVTTQLRDA
+222 
-235 QKLGGQEWNN
+235 
-245 YNVQIQS
+245 
-252 AQKYLSDFN
+252 
-261 NLTKQLSMA
+261 
-270 DRMRNL
+270 
-276 GEVSEASLT
+276 
-285 ELKKYWQEQVNGTM
+285 
-299 LSSSELAKYEAQL
+299 
-312 KKVTDEEQ
+312 
-320 RRISA
+320 
-325 NAGRVMGNLGGSSVS
+325 
-340 EIQEAIKVTTQLR
+340 
-353 DAQKRGSQEWEIYN
+353 
-367 DEIQKAQ
+367 
-374 KYLQDFN
+374 
-381 DKAKQLTMF
+381 
-390 RQMGDLTKV
+390 
-399 SSSSLSELKKY
+399 
-410 WQEQINGAD
+410 
-419 TTSAKLK
+419 
-426 HYQIQLQAVMK
+426 
-437 EEERRISVQAGKVMG
+437 
-452 NLTDS
+452 
-457 SVSEI
+457 
-462 QEAIKVTMQL
+462 
-472 RDAQKLGSQEWDIYN
+472 
-487 DEIQKAQKYLSDFN
+487 
-501 DLTKQL
+501 
-507 SMSDRMR
+507 
-514 DLGKASESSLA
+514 
-525 ELKKYWQEQV
+525 
-535 NGAQRG
+535 
-541 SQELAEYESKLKQ
+541 
-554 VLDEEKKRSAKSAV
+554 
-568 SVFSNL
+568 
-574 SGSSLTEI
+574 
-582 QDAIKATT
+582 
-590 QLRDATELG
+590 
-599 SKQWDI
+599 
-605 YNQYIERAKN
+605 
-615 YLSDFE
+615 
-621 NTSKNAAIAERMK
+621 
-634 NIGNA
+634 
-639 STSSLAELK
+639 
-648 KFWQEQVDGAELS
+648 
-661 SQKLQQ
+661 
-667 YQQSLEAV
+667 
-675 VNEEQKRV
+675 RV

-699 DGTISQTK
+699 DGTIAQTK

-724 TKGIKDVESAI
+724 TKGVKEVESAI

-747 QFSTMDEALL
+747 EFTSLEDALD
-757 KAEEV
+757 KAETV
-762 GMGTFD
+762 GQGTFD

-778 KSLEVYKKSLE
+778 KSLEEYKKKLE

-799 QVALEVID
+799 EDALSTIE
-807 KKQKGALLSAKELDD
+807 KKQKNSVLSAEELNKV
-822 IILNLKAAPLEDL
+822 ILTLKTAPLEDL
-835 QKAASQLQQELSEA
+835 QKAAAQLQQELSEA
-849 ERDTREYMETS
+849 ERDTREYMEAS

-1114 RTMEAIIAVFEKMN
+1114 KTIQAVIAVFEKMN

-1191 AMAIMLRMGN
+1191 AMAIMQRMGN

-1220 RYIASIPNRF
+1220 RYISSIPNRF
-1230 ERGETSIRLMAVAL
+1230 ERGEKSIRLMAVTVQA
-1244 QVLVGVMIAT
+1244 LVGVMIAT
-1254 SSAVQKASANIL
+1254 SSAVQKASANIV
-1266 LFGKMMKAGTVS
+1266 LFTKMVKAGTASV
-1278 LNVFKTAWQALT
+1278 NIFKIAWQWLSK
-1290 FAMSKN
+1290 AMMSN
-1296 PIGWAV
+1296 PLGWVV
-1302 LGFTALASA
+1302 LGFTALTSA
-1311 VTMFKKTVDQA
+1311 ITYFKKSVDEA
-1322 AKAQAEFES
+1322 TKAQSEFEAA
-1331 SIQKETFEL
+1331 IQKETFEL
-1340 NNLKYAIDKANV
+1340 SNLKYAIDKANV

-1439 TNAGDAMARIM
+1439 TNAGDAMALIM

-1502 QTHTFLEST
+1502 QTQTFLEST

-1533 ILSSSDLSELNT
+1533 ILSSSDIPELNT

-1555 RLREDVDDLNAK
+1555 RLRSDVEYLNAK
-1567 REKGE
+1567 REKGK
-1572 KLTKAE
+1572 KLTELETAE
-1578 TDELAEKNRQLGV
+1578 LERLNERKEKGIMLNKLEESRLEELNDKRRKGENLTDSELKELKEKNRLLGV
-1591 YQNNISQVEKRI
+1591 YQYNIDQVEKRI

-1652 RGFKSAREEYEA
+1652 RGFKSAKEEYEA

-1691 RKSGTRGEQKELNDQ
+1691 RKSGTRGEQKEMNDEI
-1706 VSAAMA
+1706 SAAMS

-1725 RQAYLNEEIT
+1725 RQAYLDEQIT

-1759 KLLGESNTFNQ
+1759 KLLGEENTFNQ
-1770 KLYGMEGKNLEST
+1770 NLYGMEGKNLKST
-1783 AALLKKMGEKETDGV
+1783 AALIKKLGERQTDGL

-1872 RMDALVSLSEDAYS
+1872 RINSLVSLSEDAYS
-1886 LNENQLRTYLSN
+1886 LNEDQLRTYLSN

-1950 QKLWEDRIKGSDDQ
+1950 QKLWEDRIKGADERT
-1964 SELMGAAGNLGLA
+1964 ELMGAAGNLGLA
-1977 STQSSFLGTSDTD
+1977 STQSSFLGTSETD

-2045 NYIAAREEQSAKE
+2045 NYIAAREEQSLKE

-2082 MGEAAFSEV
+2082 MGEAAFAEV
-2091 DDRKEAAKQLLQT
+2091 DDRKQAAKMLLQT

-2113 MQKVQELIMKKAL
+2113 MQKITELLMKKTL
-2126 GAQEVAQEA
+2126 GDQEVAQEA
-2135 ATTTTVTALHGTQ
+2135 ATSATVTAIHGSQ
-2148 AITDLTVQGAK
+2148 AITDMTVEGAK
-2159 TSGDIAL
+2159 TAGDVTSGIAR
-2166 GTASG
+2166 GS
-2171 AAKTI
+2171 AKTI
-2176 GQLGWWGIPL
+2176 GDLGWWGIPL
-2186 VAVISAAL
+2186 IAVISAAL
-2194 SALMGLAMGKLNKS
+2194 SALMGLAMGKLNKA
-2208 KQEVAAATGVSSSKG
+2208 KQDVAAATGVSSSKG
-2223 RVATGMLTYAEG
+2223 RVAAGMLTYAEG

-2286 ILNYPHIYD
+2286 ILNYPHIYE

-2319 PSMPAQASQAAQQA
+2319 PSMPAQITQVASGAADMTMQNEQMTQML
-2333 GGSGMSAAEMS
+2333 GSVAEALSTLNERLSKPIRAA
-2344 QVLTGVTDAVNA
+2344 
-2356 LTQRLNQ
+2356 
-2363 PISATVDPY
+2363 VDPY
-2372 GRKGAV
+2372 GSKGAV
-2378 NQLSKASKFMNKN
+2378 NQLNKASNFMTKR
-2391 GLTK
+2391 GLIK

>member
-14 VLIGGADQARKQ
+14 VLIGGADQARKKI
-26 VEEMRKEWAKLGKEV
+26 EEMRKEWEELDKV
-41 QEAQR
+41 IQEAQR
-46 NMEKS
+46 NMEMS

-63 YTDALKQ
+63 YEDALKK

-76 SIQESER
+76 SITESER
-83 NINTVQKYLN
+83 NVNTVQKYLT
-93 DVSGQTLRN
+93 DISGQTLRN
-102 LNNAQKGLNQMLLG
+102 LNNAQRGLRDMLLG
-116 VNPKN
+116 VNPKDLKTLN
-121 VESLRTVREYIKQIA
+121 TVRDYIKQIA
-136 DEIQRRKGNLVEFSD
+136 DEAQRRKGNLVEFSD

-170 LQELISTTQK
+170 LQELISSTRL
-180 NTQEIQIYRDQL
+180 NTQEIQKYREQL
-192 KKVEDE
+192 AQVEAE
-198 EQRRISAN
+198 ETR
-206 AGRVMGNLGG
+206 
-216 SSLSEI
+216 
-222 QEAIKVTTQLRDA
+222 
-235 QKLGGQEWNN
+235 
-245 YNVQIQS
+245 
-252 AQKYLSDFN
+252 
-261 NLTKQLSMA
+261 
-270 DRMRNL
+270 
-276 GEVSEASLT
+276 
-285 ELKKYWQEQVNGTM
+285 
-299 LSSSELAKYEAQL
+299 
-312 KKVTDEEQ
+312 
-320 RRISA
+320 
-325 NAGRVMGNLGGSSVS
+325 
-340 EIQEAIKVTTQLR
+340 
-353 DAQKRGSQEWEIYN
+353 
-367 DEIQKAQ
+367 
-374 KYLQDFN
+374 
-381 DKAKQLTMF
+381 
-390 RQMGDLTKV
+390 
-399 SSSSLSELKKY
+399 
-410 WQEQINGAD
+410 
-419 TTSAKLK
+419 
-426 HYQIQLQAVMK
+426 
-437 EEERRISVQAGKVMG
+437 
-452 NLTDS
+452 
-457 SVSEI
+457 
-462 QEAIKVTMQL
+462 
-472 RDAQKLGSQEWDIYN
+472 
-487 DEIQKAQKYLSDFN
+487 
-501 DLTKQL
+501 
-507 SMSDRMR
+507 
-514 DLGKASESSLA
+514 
-525 ELKKYWQEQV
+525 
-535 NGAQRG
+535 
-541 SQELAEYESKLKQ
+541 
-554 VLDEEKKRSAKSAV
+554 
-568 SVFSNL
+568 
-574 SGSSLTEI
+574 
-582 QDAIKATT
+582 
-590 QLRDATELG
+590 
-599 SKQWDI
+599 
-605 YNQYIERAKN
+605 
-615 YLSDFE
+615 
-621 NTSKNAAIAERMK
+621 
-634 NIGNA
+634 
-639 STSSLAELK
+639 
-648 KFWQEQVDGAELS
+648 
-661 SQKLQQ
+661 
-667 YQQSLEAV
+667 
-675 VNEEQKRV
+675 RV

-724 TKGIKDVESAI
+724 TNGVKEVESAI

-747 QFSTMDEALL
+747 EFTSLEDALD
-757 KAEEV
+757 KAETV
-762 GMGTFD
+762 GQGTFD

-778 KSLEVYKKSLE
+778 KSLEEYKKKLE

-799 QVALEVID
+799 EDALSTIE
-807 KKQKGALLSAKELDD
+807 KKQKSSVLSAEELNKV
-822 IILNLKAAPLEDL
+822 ILTLKTAPLEDL
-835 QKAASQLQQELSEA
+835 QKAAAQLQQELSKT
-849 ERDTREYMETS
+849 ERDADKYVETS

-1031 TSRASAGPIVDVVN
+1031 TSRASAGPIVDIVT

-1052 AAGLSMSDLIALAGT
+1052 AAGLSMSNLIALGGT
-1067 LDALGQHAEMGGTAL
+1067 VDALGQNAEMSGTAL

-1105 YLKNLIEQG
+1105 YLKSLINQG
-1114 RTMEAIIAVFEKMN
+1114 KTMEAIIAVFEKMN

-1191 AMAIMLRMGN
+1191 AMAIMQRMGN

-1220 RYIASIPNRF
+1220 RYISSIPNRF
-1230 ERGETSIRLMAVAL
+1230 ERGETSIRLTAVAL
-1244 QVLVGVMIAT
+1244 QVLVGLMIAT
-1254 SSAVQKASANIL
+1254 SSAVQKASANIV
-1266 LFGKMMKAGTVS
+1266 LFTKMVKSGTASV
-1278 LNVFKTAWQALT
+1278 NIFKIAWQSLSK
-1290 FAMSKN
+1290 AMMSN
-1296 PIGWAV
+1296 PLGWVV
-1302 LGFTALASA
+1302 LGFTALTSA
-1311 VTMFKKTVDQA
+1311 ITYFKKSVDEA
-1322 AKAQAEFES
+1322 TKAQSEFEAA
-1331 SIQKETFEL
+1331 IQKETFEL
-1340 NNLKYAIDKANV
+1340 SNLKYAIDKANV

-1439 TNAGDAMARIM
+1439 TNAGDAMALIM

-1472 KYNKNIKQL
+1472 KYDKNIKQL

-1502 QTHTFLEST
+1502 QTQTFLEST
-1511 QRAAES
+1511 QRAAER

-1528 KSNQG
+1528 KSNQD
-1533 ILSSSDLSELNT
+1533 ILSSSDLPELNT

-1555 RLREDVDDLNAK
+1555 RLRSDVEYLNAK
-1567 REKGE
+1567 REKGK
-1572 KLTKAE
+1572 KLTELETAE
-1578 TDELAEKNRQLGV
+1578 LERLNERKEKGIMLNKLEESRLEELNDKRRKGENLTDSELKELKEKNRLLGA
-1591 YQNNISQVEKRI
+1591 YQYNIDQVEKRI

-1652 RGFKSAREEYEA
+1652 RGFKSAKEEYEA

-1691 RKSGTRGEQKELNDQ
+1691 RKSGTRGEQKEMNDEI
-1706 VSAAMA
+1706 SAAMS

-1725 RQAYLNEEIT
+1725 RQAYLDEQIT

-1759 KLLGESNTFNQ
+1759 KLLGEENTFNQ
-1770 KLYGMEGKNLEST
+1770 NLYGMEGKNLEST
-1783 AALLKKMGEKETDGV
+1783 AALIKKLGERQTDGL

-1872 RMDALVSLSEDAYS
+1872 RINALVSLSEDAYS
-1886 LNENQLRTYLSN
+1886 LNEDQLRTYLSN

-1950 QKLWEDRIKGSDDQ
+1950 QKLWEDRIKGTDERT
-1964 SELMGAAGNLGLA
+1964 ELMGAAGNLGLA
-1977 STQSSFLGTSDTD
+1977 STQSSFLGTSETD

-2045 NYIAAREEQSAKE
+2045 NYIAAREEQSSKE

-2082 MGEAAFSEV
+2082 MGEAAFAEV
-2091 DDRKEAAKQLLQT
+2091 DDRKQAAKMLLQT

-2113 MQKVQELIMKKAL
+2113 MQKITELLMKKTL
-2126 GAQEVAQEA
+2126 GDQEVAQEA
-2135 ATTTTVTALHGTQ
+2135 ATSATVTAIHGSQ
-2148 AITDLTVQGAK
+2148 AITDMTVEGAK
-2159 TSGDIAL
+2159 TEGDVTSGIAR
-2166 GTASG
+2166 GS
-2171 AAKTI
+2171 AKTI
-2176 GQLGWWGIPL
+2176 GDLGWWGIPL
-2186 VAVISAAL
+2186 IAVISAAL
-2194 SALMGLAMGKLNKS
+2194 SALMGLAMGKLNKA
-2208 KQEVAAATGVSSSKG
+2208 KQDVAAATGVSSSKG
-2223 RVATGMLTYAEG
+2223 RVAAGMLTYAEG

-2286 ILNYPHIYD
+2286 ILNYPHIYE

-2319 PSMPAQASQAAQQA
+2319 PSMPAQITQVASGATDMTMQNEQMTQML
-2333 GGSGMSAAEMS
+2333 GSVAE
-2344 QVLTGVTDAVNA
+2344 A
-2356 LTQRLNQ
+2356 LSTLNERLSK

-2372 GRKGAV
+2372 GSKGAV
-2378 NQLSKASKFMNKN
+2378 NQLNKASNFMTKR
-2391 GLTK
+2391 GLIK

>member
-14 VLIGGADQARKQ
+14 VLIGGADQARKKI
-26 VEEMRKEWAKLGKEV
+26 EEMRKEWEELDKV
-41 QEAQR
+41 IQEAQR
-46 NMEKS
+46 NMEMS

-63 YTDALKQ
+63 YEDALKK

-76 SIQESER
+76 SITESER
-83 NINTVQKYLN
+83 NVNTVQKYLT
-93 DVSGQTLRN
+93 DISGQTLRN
-102 LNNAQKGLNQMLLG
+102 LNNAQRGLRDMLLG
-116 VNPKN
+116 VNPKDLKTLN
-121 VESLRTVREYIKQIA
+121 TVRDYIKQIA
-136 DEIQRRKGNLVEFSD
+136 DEAQRRKGNLVEFSD

-157 NVSDKSLGMAKQR
+157 NVSDKSLGKAKER
-170 LQELISTTQK
+170 LQDLIKSTEL
-180 NTQEIQIYRDQL
+180 NTQEIQKYREQL
-192 KKVEDE
+192 AQVEAE
-198 EQRRISAN
+198 ETR
-206 AGRVMGNLGG
+206 
-216 SSLSEI
+216 
-222 QEAIKVTTQLRDA
+222 
-235 QKLGGQEWNN
+235 
-245 YNVQIQS
+245 
-252 AQKYLSDFN
+252 
-261 NLTKQLSMA
+261 
-270 DRMRNL
+270 
-276 GEVSEASLT
+276 
-285 ELKKYWQEQVNGTM
+285 
-299 LSSSELAKYEAQL
+299 
-312 KKVTDEEQ
+312 
-320 RRISA
+320 
-325 NAGRVMGNLGGSSVS
+325 
-340 EIQEAIKVTTQLR
+340 
-353 DAQKRGSQEWEIYN
+353 
-367 DEIQKAQ
+367 
-374 KYLQDFN
+374 
-381 DKAKQLTMF
+381 
-390 RQMGDLTKV
+390 
-399 SSSSLSELKKY
+399 
-410 WQEQINGAD
+410 
-419 TTSAKLK
+419 
-426 HYQIQLQAVMK
+426 
-437 EEERRISVQAGKVMG
+437 
-452 NLTDS
+452 
-457 SVSEI
+457 
-462 QEAIKVTMQL
+462 
-472 RDAQKLGSQEWDIYN
+472 
-487 DEIQKAQKYLSDFN
+487 
-501 DLTKQL
+501 
-507 SMSDRMR
+507 
-514 DLGKASESSLA
+514 
-525 ELKKYWQEQV
+525 
-535 NGAQRG
+535 
-541 SQELAEYESKLKQ
+541 
-554 VLDEEKKRSAKSAV
+554 
-568 SVFSNL
+568 
-574 SGSSLTEI
+574 
-582 QDAIKATT
+582 
-590 QLRDATELG
+590 
-599 SKQWDI
+599 
-605 YNQYIERAKN
+605 
-615 YLSDFE
+615 
-621 NTSKNAAIAERMK
+621 
-634 NIGNA
+634 
-639 STSSLAELK
+639 
-648 KFWQEQVDGAELS
+648 
-661 SQKLQQ
+661 
-667 YQQSLEAV
+667 
-675 VNEEQKRV
+675 RV

-692 KVQTGTF
+692 KVKTGTF

-724 TKGIKDVESAI
+724 TEGVKEVESAI

-747 QFSTMDEALL
+747 EFTSLEDALD
-757 KAEEV
+757 KAETV
-762 GMGTFD
+762 GQGTFD

-778 KSLEVYKKSLE
+778 KSLEEYKKKLE

-799 QVALEVID
+799 EDALSTIE
-807 KKQKGALLSAKELDD
+807 KKQKNSVLSAEELNKV
-822 IILNLKAAPLEDL
+822 ILTLKTAPLEDL
-835 QKAASQLQQELSEA
+835 QKAAAQLQEELSKT
-849 ERDTREYMETS
+849 ERDAEKYVETS

-1114 RTMEAIIAVFEKMN
+1114 KTIQAVIAVFEKMN

-1191 AMAIMLRMGN
+1191 AMAIMQRMGN

-1220 RYIASIPNRF
+1220 RYISSIPNRF
-1230 ERGETSIRLMAVAL
+1230 ERGEKSIRLMAVTVQA
-1244 QVLVGVMIAT
+1244 LVGVMIAT
-1254 SSAVQKASANIL
+1254 SSAVQKASANIV
-1266 LFGKMMKAGTVS
+1266 LFTKMVKAGTASV
-1278 LNVFKTAWQALT
+1278 NIFKIAWQWLSK
-1290 FAMSKN
+1290 AMMSN
-1296 PIGWAV
+1296 PLGWVV
-1302 LGFTALASA
+1302 LGFTALTSA
-1311 VTMFKKTVDQA
+1311 ITYFKKSVDEA
-1322 AKAQAEFES
+1322 TKAQSEFEAA
-1331 SIQKETFEL
+1331 IQKETFEL
-1340 NNLKYAIDKANV
+1340 SNLKYAIDKANV

-1439 TNAGDAMARIM
+1439 TNAGDAMALIM

-1472 KYNKNIKQL
+1472 KYDKNIKQL

-1502 QTHTFLEST
+1502 QTQTFLEST

-1533 ILSSSDLSELNT
+1533 ILSSSDLPELNT

-1555 RLREDVDDLNAK
+1555 RLREDVDELNAK

-1578 TDELAEKNRQLGV
+1578 TAELAEKNRQLGV

-1652 RGFKSAREEYEA
+1652 RGFKSAKEEYEA

-1691 RKSGTRGEQKELNDQ
+1691 RKSGTRGEQKEMNDEI
-1706 VSAAMA
+1706 SAAMS

-1725 RQAYLNEEIT
+1725 RQAYLDEQIT

-1759 KLLGESNTFNQ
+1759 KLLGEENTFNQ
-1770 KLYGMEGKNLEST
+1770 NLYGMEGKNLEST
-1783 AALLKKMGEKETDGV
+1783 AALIKKLGERQTDGL

-1872 RMDALVSLSEDAYS
+1872 RINALVSLSEDAYS
-1886 LNENQLRTYLSN
+1886 LNEDQLRTYLSN

-1932 YAKDIKEMIDV
+1932 YAKDIKEMIDSS
-1943 QWETSGN
+1943 WKDSGKEKEWDDIIN
-1950 QKLWEDRIKGSDDQ
+1950 ASEQRLEDTENMSQ
-1964 SELMGAAGNLGLA
+1964 VGLA
-1977 STQSSFLGTSDTD
+1977 SSKTTILGTSDVD
-1990 NAELEALRIKLE
+1990 KAELDSLRYKLE
-2002 AAAQYYEQFESRKK
+2002 AAQEYYESFYNRREQ
-2016 ELIQQAIASGA
+2016 LIQQAIAKGA
-2027 TQQQA
+2027 TEQQA
-2032 EESFLMAQKEAYD
+2032 IASQIKAEEK
-2045 NYIAAREEQSAKE
+2045 ARQDSENALIDYYNKQN
-2058 LEITESKLSTL
+2058 EITFAKLSSL
-2069 KNYTDAV
+2069 KEYTDAV

-2082 MGEAAFSEV
+2082 MGEAAFAEV
-2091 DDRKEAAKQLLQT
+2091 DDRKQAAKMLLQT

-2113 MQKVQELIMKKAL
+2113 MQKVQELIMKKVL
-2126 GAQEVAQEA
+2126 GEQEVAQEA
-2135 ATTTTVTALHGTQ
+2135 ATSATVTAIHGSQ
-2148 AITDLTVQGAK
+2148 AITDMTVEGAK
-2159 TSGDIAL
+2159 TAGDVTSGIAR
-2166 GTASG
+2166 GS
-2171 AAKTI
+2171 AKTI
-2176 GQLGWWGIPL
+2176 GDLGWWGIPL
-2186 VAVISAAL
+2186 IAVISAAL
-2194 SALMGLAMGKLNKS
+2194 SALMGLAMGKLNKA
-2208 KQEVAAATGVSSSKG
+2208 KQDVAAATGVSSSKG
-2223 RVATGMLTYAEG
+2223 RVAAGMLTYAEG

-2307 SAAMPTFASGSY
+2307 SAAMPTFASGNY
-2319 PSMPAQASQAAQQA
+2319 PFMPAQITQVASGATDMTMQNEQMTQML
-2333 GGSGMSAAEMS
+2333 GSVAE
-2344 QVLTGVTDAVNA
+2344 A
-2356 LTQRLNQ
+2356 LSTLNERLSK

-2372 GRKGAV
+2372 GSKGAV
-2378 NQLSKASKFMNKN
+2378 NQLNKASNFMTKR
-2391 GLTK
+2391 GLIK

>member
-136 DEIQRRKGNLVEFSD
+136 DEIQRRKGNIVEFSD

-157 NVSDKSLGMAKQR
+157 NVSDKSLGKAKER
-170 LQELISTTQK
+170 LQDLIKSTEL
-180 NTQEIQIYRDQL
+180 NTQEIQKYRDQL
-192 KKVEDE
+192 AQVEVE
-198 EQRRISAN
+198 ETR
-206 AGRVMGNLGG
+206 
-216 SSLSEI
+216 
-222 QEAIKVTTQLRDA
+222 
-235 QKLGGQEWNN
+235 
-245 YNVQIQS
+245 
-252 AQKYLSDFN
+252 
-261 NLTKQLSMA
+261 
-270 DRMRNL
+270 
-276 GEVSEASLT
+276 
-285 ELKKYWQEQVNGTM
+285 
-299 LSSSELAKYEAQL
+299 
-312 KKVTDEEQ
+312 
-320 RRISA
+320 
-325 NAGRVMGNLGGSSVS
+325 
-340 EIQEAIKVTTQLR
+340 
-353 DAQKRGSQEWEIYN
+353 
-367 DEIQKAQ
+367 
-374 KYLQDFN
+374 
-381 DKAKQLTMF
+381 
-390 RQMGDLTKV
+390 
-399 SSSSLSELKKY
+399 
-410 WQEQINGAD
+410 
-419 TTSAKLK
+419 
-426 HYQIQLQAVMK
+426 
-437 EEERRISVQAGKVMG
+437 
-452 NLTDS
+452 
-457 SVSEI
+457 
-462 QEAIKVTMQL
+462 
-472 RDAQKLGSQEWDIYN
+472 
-487 DEIQKAQKYLSDFN
+487 
-501 DLTKQL
+501 
-507 SMSDRMR
+507 
-514 DLGKASESSLA
+514 
-525 ELKKYWQEQV
+525 
-535 NGAQRG
+535 
-541 SQELAEYESKLKQ
+541 
-554 VLDEEKKRSAKSAV
+554 
-568 SVFSNL
+568 
-574 SGSSLTEI
+574 
-582 QDAIKATT
+582 
-590 QLRDATELG
+590 
-599 SKQWDI
+599 
-605 YNQYIERAKN
+605 
-615 YLSDFE
+615 
-621 NTSKNAAIAERMK
+621 
-634 NIGNA
+634 
-639 STSSLAELK
+639 
-648 KFWQEQVDGAELS
+648 
-661 SQKLQQ
+661 
-667 YQQSLEAV
+667 
-675 VNEEQKRV
+675 RV

-707 EAIKLLEQYKQQ
+707 DAIKLLEQYKQQ

-778 KSLEVYKKSLE
+778 KSLEEYKKSLE

-1209 SGFVEWLTDVL
+1209 SGFVEWLTDLL

-1302 LGFTALASA
+1302 LGFTALTSA

-1322 AKAQAEFES
+1322 AKAQAEYNTALK
-1331 SIQKETFEL
+1331 KEQFEL
-1340 NNLKYAIDKANV
+1340 ENLRFAIGRANEKT
-1352 SNGER
+1352 GEK

-1381 AEKQEYI
+1381 AEKQAYI
-1388 YSLINARLR
+1388 YDIINSRLQ

-1409 ENIADKYTDQIQELQ
+1409 TGIVDKYADQMQELNSQ
-1424 SKIIASLNKMQNVGE
+1424 AIESLNEMAKVGE
-1439 TNAGDAMARIM
+1439 TNAGDAMNRIIQ
-1450 DGMNK
+1450 GIK
-1455 VVEEGGNLY
+1455 KAAKEGLLPG
-1464 DALDGFME
+1464 DALKDFMDKYDYGLQDLVYGKNRKLFEAVSGLLEIEKKISKESEATQKYLDGQAMAA
-1472 KYNKNIKQL
+1472 KTAIDQLMLKDLRQSNKNI
-1481 PFSSD
+1481 
-1486 ALKLMNILKNI
+1486 LK
-1497 RKEAG
+1497 
-1502 QTHTFLEST
+1502 T
-1511 QRAAES
+1511 
-1517 KTEELM
+1517 
-1523 LQDLR
+1523 
-1528 KSNQG
+1528 
-1533 ILSSSDLSELNT
+1533 SDLSELNT

-1652 RGFKSAREEYEA
+1652 RGFKSAKEEYEA

-1676 AEKWGR
+1676 KEKWGR
-1682 DTSGNWLKV
+1682 DTNGNWLTE
-1691 RKSGTRGEQKELNDQ
+1691 SGTRGEKKEMNDE
-1706 VSAAMA
+1706 MTA
-1712 ALEAYFLRRQQAI
+1712 ALSALETYFVSRETLIKERRA
-1725 RQAYLNEEIT
+1725 NEEIT
-1735 TEEMNRQID
+1735 EQEMNRQLEANEFEHLNARIKLRRAFLGDMESLSKEELKTYGLEGKDLEKLSKYLLDKGQAMRDGIRLKLVEDELKMREDLLKHQEAIRKILLDNDYTGQVDKEFMSAID
-1744 ATEEEHLLAR
+1744 KLELLFGKQEEMTEESGIRRMNILRSMSQEAYLIDVEEFRKRIEAQSEFSEWRKDKTTEDYQALLYMLQKYNDDYEAAENR
-1754 VELRK
+1754 AIERRK
-1759 KLLGESNTFNQ
+1759 K
-1770 KLYGMEGKNLEST
+1770 
-1783 AALLKKMGEKETDGV
+1783 
-1798 RKNLEK
+1798 
-1804 DLLEVQNMA
+1804 
-1813 VKYRQTI
+1813 I
-1820 EKELLK
+1820 
-1826 YNPFESLVN
+1826 
-1835 QFEESLDKLRLL
+1835 
-1847 NTDAEKEFRMSLGFS
+1847 AEKKWEKS
-1862 GVIDESAVKE
+1862 GQKEDWQTRTDESQANV
-1872 RMDALVSLSEDAYS
+1872 D
-1886 LNENQLRTYLSN
+1886 
-1898 IDAVWAESMSPEQM
+1898 
-1912 SLMLKKLRDFYQDSK
+1912 LMQT
-1927 AAAEK
+1927 A
-1932 YAKDIKEMIDV
+1932 
-1943 QWETSGN
+1943 SG
-1950 QKLWEDRIKGSDDQ
+1950 
-1964 SELMGAAGNLGLA
+1964 LGLA
-1977 STQSSFLGTSDTD
+1977 SDSMVEDAKLEYYKLRIEASKAYLEQMEQETQMEVDKAYQEKLLADAKLEEVEGTD
-1990 NAELEALRIKLE
+1990 LEADYRDRSLE
-2002 AAAQYYEQFESRKK
+2002 ANAAYEAAKRAQMQMTLDARQKLNEAMNDLDNQEMEIQERK
-2016 ELIQQAIASGA
+2016 L
-2027 TQQQA
+2027 
-2032 EESFLMAQKEAYD
+2032 
-2045 NYIAAREEQSAKE
+2045 N
-2058 LEITESKLSTL
+2058 TL
-2069 KNYTDAV
+2069 KEYTDAI
-2076 VDFSEQ
+2076 VDFSGQ
-2082 MGEAAFSEV
+2082 MGEAAFGEV
-2091 DDRKEAAKQLLQT
+2091 EDRKQAAQQLIQT
-2104 AMKLTKDLI
+2104 TMNLTKQLI
-2113 MQKVQELIMKKAL
+2113 MQKIQELLTKKAL
-2126 GAQEVAQEA
+2126 KKQEVAIEQSGNQSIVQSAGSTIISGLA
-2135 ATTTTVTALHGTQ
+2135 ASEKGMGGK
-2148 AITDLTVQGAK
+2148 ITGAVAGG
-2159 TSGDIAL
+2159 S
-2166 GTASG
+2166 
-2171 AAKTI
+2171 AKI
-2176 GQLGWWGIPL
+2176 IEELGWWGIPL
-2186 VAVISAAL
+2186 IAVISAAL
-2194 SALMGLAMGKLNKS
+2194 NGLMSLAMGAFSKS
-2208 KQEVAAATGVSSSKG
+2208 KSEVAAVTGASASTKG
-2223 RVATGMLTYAEG
+2223 RVAIGMLTYAEG

-2260 GGGAHFGIFSEK
+2260 SGGAHFGIFSEK

>member
-1 MANSLGTRLARID
+1 MKDTVFLSFISTFRLPNFEGNKHKDMANSLGTRLARID
-14 VLIGGADQARKQ
+14 VLIGGAEQAQKQ
-26 VEEMRKEWAKLGKEV
+26 VDKMRDEWKKLRKEVENA
-41 QEAQR
+41 QEQMNATT
-46 NMEKS
+46 N
-51 VDTVDYDKNKKI
+51 TTLYDDNKKI
-63 YTDALKQ
+63 YNEKV
-70 QKQLQK
+70 KQL
-76 SIQESER
+76 ER
-83 NINTVQKYLN
+83 LTKLIRENQRNVNTVNKYLN
-93 DVSGQTLRN
+93 DISGQTLRN
-102 LNNAQKGLNQMLLG
+102 LGEARKGLNQMLLG
-116 VNPKN
+116 INPKN
-121 VESLRTVREYIKQIA
+121 AETLQTVREYIKQIA
-136 DEIQRRKGNLVEFSD
+136 DEIQRRKGNIVEFSD

-157 NVSDKSLGMAKQR
+157 NVSDKSLGKAKER
-170 LQELISTTQK
+170 LQDLIKSTEL
-180 NTQEIQIYRDQL
+180 NTQEIQKYREQL
-192 KKVEDE
+192 AQVEAE
-198 EQRRISAN
+198 ETR
-206 AGRVMGNLGG
+206 
-216 SSLSEI
+216 
-222 QEAIKVTTQLRDA
+222 
-235 QKLGGQEWNN
+235 
-245 YNVQIQS
+245 
-252 AQKYLSDFN
+252 
-261 NLTKQLSMA
+261 
-270 DRMRNL
+270 
-276 GEVSEASLT
+276 
-285 ELKKYWQEQVNGTM
+285 
-299 LSSSELAKYEAQL
+299 
-312 KKVTDEEQ
+312 
-320 RRISA
+320 
-325 NAGRVMGNLGGSSVS
+325 
-340 EIQEAIKVTTQLR
+340 
-353 DAQKRGSQEWEIYN
+353 
-367 DEIQKAQ
+367 
-374 KYLQDFN
+374 
-381 DKAKQLTMF
+381 
-390 RQMGDLTKV
+390 
-399 SSSSLSELKKY
+399 
-410 WQEQINGAD
+410 
-419 TTSAKLK
+419 
-426 HYQIQLQAVMK
+426 
-437 EEERRISVQAGKVMG
+437 
-452 NLTDS
+452 
-457 SVSEI
+457 
-462 QEAIKVTMQL
+462 
-472 RDAQKLGSQEWDIYN
+472 
-487 DEIQKAQKYLSDFN
+487 
-501 DLTKQL
+501 
-507 SMSDRMR
+507 
-514 DLGKASESSLA
+514 
-525 ELKKYWQEQV
+525 
-535 NGAQRG
+535 
-541 SQELAEYESKLKQ
+541 
-554 VLDEEKKRSAKSAV
+554 
-568 SVFSNL
+568 
-574 SGSSLTEI
+574 
-582 QDAIKATT
+582 
-590 QLRDATELG
+590 
-599 SKQWDI
+599 
-605 YNQYIERAKN
+605 
-615 YLSDFE
+615 
-621 NTSKNAAIAERMK
+621 
-634 NIGNA
+634 
-639 STSSLAELK
+639 
-648 KFWQEQVDGAELS
+648 
-661 SQKLQQ
+661 
-667 YQQSLEAV
+667 
-675 VNEEQKRV
+675 RV

-692 KVQTGTF
+692 QVQTGTF
-699 DGTISQTK
+699 DGTIAQTK

-724 TKGIKDVESAI
+724 IKGVKEVESAI

-747 QFSTMDEALL
+747 EFSSLDEALD
-757 KAEEV
+757 KAETV
-762 GMGTFD
+762 GQGTFD

-778 KSLEVYKKSLE
+778 KSLEEYKKKLE

-799 QVALEVID
+799 EDALSTIE
-807 KKQKGALLSAKELDD
+807 KKQKNSVLSAEELNKV
-822 IILNLKAAPLEDL
+822 ILTLKTAPLEDL
-835 QKAASQLQQELSEA
+835 QKAAAQLQEELSKT
-849 ERDTREYMETS
+849 ERDAEKYVETS

-877 QEHDNQIVAT
+877 KEHDNQIVAT

-1114 RTMEAIIAVFEKMN
+1114 KTIQAVIAVFEKMN

-1191 AMAIMLRMGN
+1191 AMAIMQRMGN

-1220 RYIASIPNRF
+1220 RYISSIPNRF
-1230 ERGETSIRLMAVAL
+1230 ERGEKSIRLMAVTVQA
-1244 QVLVGVMIAT
+1244 LVGVMIAT
-1254 SSAVQKASANIL
+1254 SSAVQKASANIV
-1266 LFGKMMKAGTVS
+1266 LFTKMVKAGTASV
-1278 LNVFKTAWQALT
+1278 NIFKIAWQWLSK
-1290 FAMSKN
+1290 AMMSN
-1296 PIGWAV
+1296 PLGWVV
-1302 LGFTALASA
+1302 LGFTALTSA
-1311 VTMFKKTVDQA
+1311 ITYFKKSVDEA
-1322 AKAQAEFES
+1322 TKAQSEFEAA
-1331 SIQKETFEL
+1331 IQKETFEL
-1340 NNLKYAIDKANV
+1340 SNLKYAIDKANV

-1424 SKIIASLNKMQNVGE
+1424 SKIIASLNKMENVGE
-1439 TNAGDAMARIM
+1439 TNAGDAMALIM

-1502 QTHTFLEST
+1502 QTQTFLEST

-1533 ILSSSDLSELNT
+1533 ILSSSDIPELNT

-1555 RLREDVDDLNAK
+1555 RLRSDVEYLNAK
-1567 REKGE
+1567 REKGK
-1572 KLTKAE
+1572 KLTELETAE
-1578 TDELAEKNRQLGV
+1578 LERLNERKEKGIMLNKLEESRLEELNDKRRKGENLTDSELKELKEKNRLLGV
-1591 YQNNISQVEKRI
+1591 YQYNIDQVEKRI

-1652 RGFKSAREEYEA
+1652 RGFKSAKEEYEA

-1691 RKSGTRGEQKELNDQ
+1691 RKSGTRGEQKEMNDEI
-1706 VSAAMA
+1706 SAAMS

-1725 RQAYLNEEIT
+1725 RQAYLDEQIT

-1759 KLLGESNTFNQ
+1759 KLLGEENTFNQ
-1770 KLYGMEGKNLEST
+1770 NLYGMEGKNLEST
-1783 AALLKKMGEKETDGV
+1783 AALIKKLGERQTDGL

-1872 RMDALVSLSEDAYS
+1872 RINALVSLSEDAYS
-1886 LNENQLRTYLSN
+1886 LNEDQLRTYLSN

-1950 QKLWEDRIKGSDDQ
+1950 QKLWEDRIKGTDERT
-1964 SELMGAAGNLGLA
+1964 ELMGAAGNLGLA
-1977 STQSSFLGTSDTD
+1977 STQSSFLGTSETD
-1990 NAELEALRIKLE
+1990 NAELEALRIRLE
-2002 AAAQYYEQFESRKK
+2002 AARQYYEEFYARKE

-2027 TQQQA
+2027 TQQEA
-2032 EESFLMAQKEAYD
+2032 EESYRMAEKEALD
-2045 NYIAAREEQSAKE
+2045 ELNAAREEQASKE

-2082 MGEAAFSEV
+2082 MGEAAFAEV
-2091 DDRKEAAKQLLQT
+2091 DDRKQAAKMLLQT

-2113 MQKVQELIMKKAL
+2113 MQKITELLMKKTL
-2126 GAQEVAQEA
+2126 GDQEVAQEA
-2135 ATTTTVTALHGTQ
+2135 ATSATVTAIHGSQ
-2148 AITDLTVQGAK
+2148 AITDMTVEGAK
-2159 TSGDIAL
+2159 TAGDVTSGIAR
-2166 GTASG
+2166 GS
-2171 AAKTI
+2171 AKTI
-2176 GQLGWWGIPL
+2176 GDLGWWGIPL
-2186 VAVISAAL
+2186 IAVISAAL
-2194 SALMGLAMGKLNKS
+2194 SALMGLAMGKLNKA
-2208 KQEVAAATGVSSSKG
+2208 KQDVAAATGVSSSKG
-2223 RVATGMLTYAEG
+2223 RVAAGMLTYAEG

-2307 SAAMPTFASGSY
+2307 SAAMPTFASGNY
-2319 PSMPAQASQAAQQA
+2319 PSMPAQITQVASGATDMTMQNEQMTQMLGSVAEALSTLNERLSKPIRAA
-2333 GGSGMSAAEMS
+2333 
-2344 QVLTGVTDAVNA
+2344 
-2356 LTQRLNQ
+2356 
-2363 PISATVDPY
+2363 VDPY
-2372 GRKGAV
+2372 GSKGAV
-2378 NQLSKASKFMNKN
+2378 NQLNKASNFMTKR
-2391 GLTK
+2391 GLIK

>member
-14 VLIGGADQARKQ
+14 VLIGGADQARKKI
-26 VEEMRKEWAKLGKEV
+26 EEMRKEWEELDKV
-41 QEAQR
+41 IQEAQR
-46 NMEKS
+46 NMEMS

-63 YTDALKQ
+63 YEDALKQ

-76 SIQESER
+76 SITESER
-83 NINTVQKYLN
+83 NVNTVQKYLT
-93 DVSGQTLRN
+93 DISGQTLRN
-102 LNNAQKGLNQMLLG
+102 LNNAQKGLKQMLLG
-116 VNPKN
+116 VNPKDLQTLN
-121 VESLRTVREYIKQIA
+121 TVRDYIKQIA
-136 DEIQRRKGNLVEFSD
+136 DEAQRRKGNLVEFSD

-170 LQELISTTQK
+170 LQELISSTRL
-180 NTQEIQIYRDQL
+180 NTQEIQKYREQL
-192 KKVEDE
+192 AQVEAE
-198 EQRRISAN
+198 ETR
-206 AGRVMGNLGG
+206 
-216 SSLSEI
+216 
-222 QEAIKVTTQLRDA
+222 
-235 QKLGGQEWNN
+235 
-245 YNVQIQS
+245 
-252 AQKYLSDFN
+252 
-261 NLTKQLSMA
+261 
-270 DRMRNL
+270 
-276 GEVSEASLT
+276 
-285 ELKKYWQEQVNGTM
+285 
-299 LSSSELAKYEAQL
+299 
-312 KKVTDEEQ
+312 
-320 RRISA
+320 
-325 NAGRVMGNLGGSSVS
+325 
-340 EIQEAIKVTTQLR
+340 
-353 DAQKRGSQEWEIYN
+353 
-367 DEIQKAQ
+367 
-374 KYLQDFN
+374 
-381 DKAKQLTMF
+381 
-390 RQMGDLTKV
+390 
-399 SSSSLSELKKY
+399 
-410 WQEQINGAD
+410 
-419 TTSAKLK
+419 
-426 HYQIQLQAVMK
+426 
-437 EEERRISVQAGKVMG
+437 
-452 NLTDS
+452 
-457 SVSEI
+457 
-462 QEAIKVTMQL
+462 
-472 RDAQKLGSQEWDIYN
+472 
-487 DEIQKAQKYLSDFN
+487 
-501 DLTKQL
+501 
-507 SMSDRMR
+507 
-514 DLGKASESSLA
+514 
-525 ELKKYWQEQV
+525 
-535 NGAQRG
+535 
-541 SQELAEYESKLKQ
+541 
-554 VLDEEKKRSAKSAV
+554 
-568 SVFSNL
+568 
-574 SGSSLTEI
+574 
-582 QDAIKATT
+582 
-590 QLRDATELG
+590 
-599 SKQWDI
+599 
-605 YNQYIERAKN
+605 
-615 YLSDFE
+615 
-621 NTSKNAAIAERMK
+621 
-634 NIGNA
+634 
-639 STSSLAELK
+639 
-648 KFWQEQVDGAELS
+648 
-661 SQKLQQ
+661 
-667 YQQSLEAV
+667 
-675 VNEEQKRV
+675 RV

-724 TKGIKDVESAI
+724 TNGVKEVESAI

-747 QFSTMDEALL
+747 EFTSLEDALD
-757 KAEEV
+757 KAETV
-762 GMGTFD
+762 GQGTFD

-778 KSLEVYKKSLE
+778 KSLEEYKKKLE

-799 QVALEVID
+799 EDALSTIE
-807 KKQKGALLSAKELDD
+807 KKQKNSVLSAKELDKV
-822 IILNLKAAPLEDL
+822 LLSLKTASLEDL
-835 QKAASQLQQELSEA
+835 QKAAAQLQEELSKT
-849 ERDTREYMETS
+849 ERDAEKYVEKS
-860 MNLRRVNEQIN
+860 MDLRRVNEQIN

-1114 RTMEAIIAVFEKMN
+1114 KTIQAVIAVFEKMN

-1191 AMAIMLRMGN
+1191 AMAIMQRMGN

-1220 RYIASIPNRF
+1220 RYISSIPNRF
-1230 ERGETSIRLMAVAL
+1230 ERGEKSIRLMAVTVQA
-1244 QVLVGVMIAT
+1244 LVGVMIAT
-1254 SSAVQKASANIL
+1254 SSAVQKASANIV
-1266 LFGKMMKAGTVS
+1266 LFTKMVKSGTASV
-1278 LNVFKTAWQALT
+1278 NIFKIAWQSLSK
-1290 FAMSKN
+1290 AMMSN
-1296 PIGWAV
+1296 PLGWVV
-1302 LGFTALASA
+1302 LGFTALTSA
-1311 VTMFKKTVDQA
+1311 ITYFKKSVDEA
-1322 AKAQAEFES
+1322 TKAQSEFEAA
-1331 SIQKETFEL
+1331 IQKETFEL
-1340 NNLKYAIDKANV
+1340 SNLKYAIDKANV

-1439 TNAGDAMARIM
+1439 TNAGDAMALIM

-1472 KYNKNIKQL
+1472 KYDKNIKQL

-1502 QTHTFLEST
+1502 QTQTFLEST
-1511 QRAAES
+1511 QRAAER

-1528 KSNQG
+1528 KSNQD
-1533 ILSSSDLSELNT
+1533 ILSSSDLPELNT

-1555 RLREDVDDLNAK
+1555 RLRSDVEYLNAK
-1567 REKGE
+1567 REKGK
-1572 KLTKAE
+1572 KLTELETAE
-1578 TDELAEKNRQLGV
+1578 LERLNERKEKGIMLNKLEESRLEELNDKRRKGENLTDSELKELKEKNRLLGA
-1591 YQNNISQVEKRI
+1591 YQYNIDQVEKRI

-1652 RGFKSAREEYEA
+1652 RGFKSAKEEYEA

-1691 RKSGTRGEQKELNDQ
+1691 RKSGTRGEQKEMNDEI
-1706 VSAAMA
+1706 SAAMS

-1725 RQAYLNEEIT
+1725 RQAYLDEQIT

-1744 ATEEEHLLAR
+1744 AAEEEHLLAR

-1759 KLLGESNTFNQ
+1759 KLLGEENTFNQ
-1770 KLYGMEGKNLEST
+1770 NLYGMEGKNLEST
-1783 AALLKKMGEKETDGV
+1783 AALIKKLGERQTDGL

-1872 RMDALVSLSEDAYS
+1872 RINALVSLSEDAYS
-1886 LNENQLRTYLSN
+1886 LNEDQLRTYLSN

-1950 QKLWEDRIKGSDDQ
+1950 QKLWEDRIKGTDERT
-1964 SELMGAAGNLGLA
+1964 ELMGAAGNLGLA
-1977 STQSSFLGTSDTD
+1977 STQSSFLGTSETD

-2045 NYIAAREEQSAKE
+2045 NYIAAREEQSSKE

-2082 MGEAAFSEV
+2082 MGEAAFAEV
-2091 DDRKEAAKQLLQT
+2091 DDRKQAAKMLLQT

-2113 MQKVQELIMKKAL
+2113 MQKITELLMKKTL
-2126 GAQEVAQEA
+2126 GDQEVAQEA
-2135 ATTTTVTALHGTQ
+2135 ATSATVTAIHGSQ
-2148 AITDLTVQGAK
+2148 AITDMTVEGAK
-2159 TSGDIAL
+2159 TEGDVTSGIAR
-2166 GTASG
+2166 GS
-2171 AAKTI
+2171 AKTI
-2176 GQLGWWGIPL
+2176 GDLGWWGIPL
-2186 VAVISAAL
+2186 IAVISAAL
-2194 SALMGLAMGKLNKS
+2194 SALMGLAMGKLNKA
-2208 KQEVAAATGVSSSKG
+2208 KQDVAAATGVSSSKG
-2223 RVATGMLTYAEG
+2223 RVAAGMLTYAEG

-2286 ILNYPHIYD
+2286 ILNYPHIYE

-2319 PSMPAQASQAAQQA
+2319 PSMPAQITQVASGATDMTMQNEQMTQML
-2333 GGSGMSAAEMS
+2333 GSVAE
-2344 QVLTGVTDAVNA
+2344 A
-2356 LTQRLNQ
+2356 LSTLNERLSK

-2372 GRKGAV
+2372 GSKGAV
-2378 NQLSKASKFMNKN
+2378 NQLNKASNFMTKR
-2391 GLTK
+2391 GLIK

>member
-14 VLIGGADQARKQ
+14 VLIGGAEQARKQ
-26 VEEMRKEWAKLGKEV
+26 VEQMREEWKKLGKQA
-41 QEAQR
+41 QEAQK
-46 NMEKS
+46 NMQAT
-51 VDTVDYDKNKKI
+51 VDTVAYDKNKKI
-63 YTDALKQ
+63 YEDALKQ

-76 SIQESER
+76 SITESER
-83 NINTVQKYLN
+83 NINTVRKYLT
-93 DVSGQTLRN
+93 DISGQTLRN
-102 LNNAQKGLNQMLLG
+102 LNNAQKGLKQMLLG
-116 VNPKN
+116 VNPKDLQTLN
-121 VESLRTVREYIKQIA
+121 TVRDYIKQIA
-136 DEIQRRKGNLVEFSD
+136 DEAQRRKGNLVEFSD

-180 NTQEIQIYRDQL
+180 NTKEIQTYREQL

-198 EQRRISAN
+198 EQRRISSK
-206 AGRVMGNLGG
+206 AGRVMGNLDG
-216 SSLSEI
+216 SSVAEI
-222 QEAIKVTTQLRDA
+222 QEAINVTTKLRDA
-235 QKLGGQEWNN
+235 QKLGGQEWEI
-245 YNVQIQS
+245 YNDEIQR

-261 NLTKQLSMA
+261 NLTKQIA
-270 DRMRNL
+270 
-276 GEVSEASLT
+276 
-285 ELKKYWQEQVNGTM
+285 
-299 LSSSELAKYEAQL
+299 
-312 KKVTDEEQ
+312 
-320 RRISA
+320 
-325 NAGRVMGNLGGSSVS
+325 
-340 EIQEAIKVTTQLR
+340 
-353 DAQKRGSQEWEIYN
+353 
-367 DEIQKAQ
+367 
-374 KYLQDFN
+374 
-381 DKAKQLTMF
+381 
-390 RQMGDLTKV
+390 
-399 SSSSLSELKKY
+399 
-410 WQEQINGAD
+410 
-419 TTSAKLK
+419 
-426 HYQIQLQAVMK
+426 
-437 EEERRISVQAGKVMG
+437 
-452 NLTDS
+452 
-457 SVSEI
+457 
-462 QEAIKVTMQL
+462 
-472 RDAQKLGSQEWDIYN
+472 
-487 DEIQKAQKYLSDFN
+487 
-501 DLTKQL
+501 
-507 SMSDRMR
+507 MSDRMKE
-514 DLGKASESSLA
+514 LGKASESSLS

-605 YNQYIERAKN
+605 YNQYIERAKK

-667 YQQSLEAV
+667 YQQNLEAV
-675 VNEEQKRV
+675 IKEEQNRI
-683 SQRAQTTLG
+683 SNRAQTTLG
-692 KVQTGTF
+692 QVQTGTF
-699 DGTISQTK
+699 DGTIAQTK

-724 TKGIKDVESAI
+724 TKGVKEVESAI

-747 QFSTMDEALL
+747 EFTSLEDALD
-757 KAEEV
+757 KAETV
-762 GMGTFD
+762 GQGTFD

-778 KSLEVYKKSLE
+778 KSLEEYKKKLE

-799 QVALEVID
+799 EDALSTIE
-807 KKQKGALLSAKELDD
+807 KKQKNSVLSAKELDKV
-822 IILNLKAAPLEDL
+822 LLSLKTASLEDL
-835 QKAASQLQQELSEA
+835 QKAAAQLQEELSKT
-849 ERDTREYMETS
+849 ERDAEKYVEKS
-860 MNLRRVNEQIN
+860 MDLRRVNEQIN

-1114 RTMEAIIAVFEKMN
+1114 KTIQAVIAVFEKMN

-1191 AMAIMLRMGN
+1191 AMAIMQRMGN

-1220 RYIASIPNRF
+1220 RYISSIPNRF
-1230 ERGETSIRLMAVAL
+1230 ERGEKSIRLMAVTVQA
-1244 QVLVGVMIAT
+1244 LVGVMIAT
-1254 SSAVQKASANIL
+1254 SSAVQKASANIV
-1266 LFGKMMKAGTVS
+1266 LFTKMVKAGTASV
-1278 LNVFKTAWQALT
+1278 NIFKIAWQWLSK
-1290 FAMSKN
+1290 AMMSN
-1296 PIGWAV
+1296 PLGWVV
-1302 LGFTALASA
+1302 LGFTALTSA
-1311 VTMFKKTVDQA
+1311 ITYFKKSVDEA
-1322 AKAQAEFES
+1322 TKAQSEFEAA
-1331 SIQKETFEL
+1331 IQKETFEL
-1340 NNLKYAIDKANV
+1340 SNLKYAIDKANV

-1439 TNAGDAMARIM
+1439 TNAGDAMALIM

-1472 KYNKNIKQL
+1472 KYDKNIKQL

-1502 QTHTFLEST
+1502 QTQTFLEST

-1533 ILSSSDLSELNT
+1533 ILSSSDIPELNT

-1555 RLREDVDDLNAK
+1555 RLRSDVEYLNAK
-1567 REKGE
+1567 REKGK
-1572 KLTKAE
+1572 KLTELETAE
-1578 TDELAEKNRQLGV
+1578 LERLNERKEKGIMLNKLEESRLEELNDKRRKGENLTDSELKELKEKNRLLGI
-1591 YQNNISQVEKRI
+1591 YQYNIDQVEKRI

-1652 RGFKSAREEYEA
+1652 RGFKSAKEEYEA

-1691 RKSGTRGEQKELNDQ
+1691 RKSGTRGEQKEMNDEI
-1706 VSAAMA
+1706 SAAMS

-1725 RQAYLNEEIT
+1725 RQAYLDEQIT

-1759 KLLGESNTFNQ
+1759 KLLGEENTFNQ
-1770 KLYGMEGKNLEST
+1770 NLYGMEGKNLEST
-1783 AALLKKMGEKETDGV
+1783 AALIKKLGERQTDGL

-1872 RMDALVSLSEDAYS
+1872 RINALVSLSEDAYS
-1886 LNENQLRTYLSN
+1886 LNEDQLRTYLSN

-1950 QKLWEDRIKGSDDQ
+1950 QQLWEDRIKGTDERT
-1964 SELMGAAGNLGLA
+1964 ELMGAAGNLGLA
-1977 STQSSFLGTSDTD
+1977 STQSSFLGTSETD
-1990 NAELEALRIKLE
+1990 NAELEALRIRLE
-2002 AAAQYYEQFESRKK
+2002 AARQYYEEFYARKE

-2027 TQQQA
+2027 TQQEA
-2032 EESFLMAQKEAYD
+2032 EESYRMAEKEALD
-2045 NYIAAREEQSAKE
+2045 ELNAAREEQASKE

-2082 MGEAAFSEV
+2082 MGEAAFAEV
-2091 DDRKEAAKQLLQT
+2091 DDRKQAAKMLLQT

-2113 MQKVQELIMKKAL
+2113 MQKITELLMKKTL
-2126 GAQEVAQEA
+2126 GGQEVAQEA
-2135 ATTTTVTALHGTQ
+2135 ATSATITALHGTQ
-2148 AITDLTVQGAK
+2148 AVTDLTVQG
-2159 TSGDIAL
+2159 
-2166 GTASG
+2166 
-2171 AAKTI
+2171 
-2176 GQLGWWGIPL
+2176 
-2186 VAVISAAL
+2186 
-2194 SALMGLAMGKLNKS
+2194 GK
-2208 KQEVAAATGVSSSKG
+2208 
-2223 RVATGMLTYAEG
+2223 
-2235 DYPVL
+2235 DY
-2240 GNDGQI
+2240 G
-2246 YNARYQKELKTGVY
+2246 
-2260 GGGAHFGIFSEK
+2260 
-2272 KPEMIVDGDTTQKL
+2272 
-2286 ILNYPHIYD
+2286 
-2295 SILTIARHGQLK
+2295 
-2307 SAAMPTFASGSY
+2307 
-2319 PSMPAQASQAAQQA
+2319 
-2333 GGSGMSAAEMS
+2333 
-2344 QVLTGVTDAVNA
+2344 
-2356 LTQRLNQ
+2356 
-2363 PISATVDPY
+2363 
-2372 GRKGAV
+2372 
-2378 NQLSKASKFMNKN
+2378 
-2391 GLTK
+2391 

>member
-41 QEAQR
+41 QQAQR

-51 VDTVDYDKNKKI
+51 VDTVDYDENKKA
-63 YTDALKQ
+63 YTEALKQ

-83 NINTVQKYLN
+83 NINTVEKYLA
-93 DVSGQTLRN
+93 DISGQTLRD
-102 LNNAQKGLNQMLLG
+102 LNNAQKGLKQMLLG

-121 VESLRTVREYIKQIA
+121 IESLNTVRDYIKQIA
-136 DEIQRRKGNLVEFSD
+136 DEAQRRKGNLVEFSD

-170 LQELISTTQK
+170 LQELISSTRL
-180 NTQEIQIYRDQL
+180 NTQEIQKYREQL
-192 KKVEDE
+192 AQVEAE
-198 EQRRISAN
+198 ETR
-206 AGRVMGNLGG
+206 
-216 SSLSEI
+216 
-222 QEAIKVTTQLRDA
+222 
-235 QKLGGQEWNN
+235 
-245 YNVQIQS
+245 
-252 AQKYLSDFN
+252 
-261 NLTKQLSMA
+261 
-270 DRMRNL
+270 
-276 GEVSEASLT
+276 
-285 ELKKYWQEQVNGTM
+285 
-299 LSSSELAKYEAQL
+299 
-312 KKVTDEEQ
+312 
-320 RRISA
+320 
-325 NAGRVMGNLGGSSVS
+325 
-340 EIQEAIKVTTQLR
+340 
-353 DAQKRGSQEWEIYN
+353 
-367 DEIQKAQ
+367 
-374 KYLQDFN
+374 
-381 DKAKQLTMF
+381 
-390 RQMGDLTKV
+390 
-399 SSSSLSELKKY
+399 
-410 WQEQINGAD
+410 
-419 TTSAKLK
+419 
-426 HYQIQLQAVMK
+426 
-437 EEERRISVQAGKVMG
+437 
-452 NLTDS
+452 
-457 SVSEI
+457 
-462 QEAIKVTMQL
+462 
-472 RDAQKLGSQEWDIYN
+472 
-487 DEIQKAQKYLSDFN
+487 
-501 DLTKQL
+501 
-507 SMSDRMR
+507 
-514 DLGKASESSLA
+514 
-525 ELKKYWQEQV
+525 
-535 NGAQRG
+535 
-541 SQELAEYESKLKQ
+541 
-554 VLDEEKKRSAKSAV
+554 
-568 SVFSNL
+568 
-574 SGSSLTEI
+574 
-582 QDAIKATT
+582 
-590 QLRDATELG
+590 
-599 SKQWDI
+599 
-605 YNQYIERAKN
+605 
-615 YLSDFE
+615 
-621 NTSKNAAIAERMK
+621 
-634 NIGNA
+634 
-639 STSSLAELK
+639 
-648 KFWQEQVDGAELS
+648 
-661 SQKLQQ
+661 
-667 YQQSLEAV
+667 
-675 VNEEQKRV
+675 RV

-699 DGTISQTK
+699 DGTIAQTK
-707 EAIKLLEQYKQQ
+707 EAIKFLEQYKQQ

-724 TKGIKDVESAI
+724 TKGVKEVESAI

-747 QFSTMDEALL
+747 EFTSLEDALD
-757 KAEEV
+757 KAETV
-762 GMGTFD
+762 GQGTFD

-778 KSLEVYKKSLE
+778 RSLEEYKKKLE

-799 QVALEVID
+799 EDALSTIE

-1001 KVNAILGETQKLG
+1001 KVNAILGETHKLG

-1094 EVAQAVGLSDD
+1094 EVAQAVGLSDE
-1105 YLKNLIEQG
+1105 YLKNLIDQG
-1114 RTMEAIIAVFEKMN
+1114 KTIQAVIAVLEKMK

-1184 YNIKNEN
+1184 YNIKNED
-1191 AMAIMLRMGN
+1191 AMAIMMRMGN

-1209 SGFVEWLTDVL
+1209 SGLVEWLTDVL
-1220 RYIASIPNRF
+1220 RFMASIPNRF
-1230 ERGETSIRLMAVAL
+1230 ERGETSIRLTAVAL
-1244 QVLVGVMIAT
+1244 QVLVGVLIAT
-1254 SSAVQKASANIL
+1254 SKTVQNASMNIL
-1266 LFGKMMKAGTVS
+1266 FFYLRVNAGTASV
-1278 LNVFKTAWQALT
+1278 NIFVKAWNALK
-1290 FAMSKN
+1290 FAMSSN
-1296 PIGWAV
+1296 PLGWITLAV
-1302 LGFTALASA
+1302 TALTSA
-1311 VTMFKKTVDQA
+1311 WTLLKKSVNEA
-1322 AKAQAEFES
+1322 AKAQAEYEGTL
-1331 SIQKETFEL
+1331 QKERFEL
-1340 NNLKYAIDKANV
+1340 DNLRFAIEKANV
-1352 SNGER
+1352 ANGER

-1409 ENIADKYTDQIQELQ
+1409 ENIADKYSDQIQELQ
-1424 SKIIASLNKMQNVGE
+1424 SKIIASLNNMKNVGE
-1439 TNAGDAMARIM
+1439 TNAGDAMALIM

-1464 DALDGFME
+1464 DALEGFME

-1502 QTHTFLEST
+1502 QTQTFLDST

-1517 KTEELM
+1517 RTEELM

-1533 ILSSSDLSELNT
+1533 ILSTSDLSALNT

-1555 RLREDVDDLNAK
+1555 RLREDVDELNAK

-1572 KLTKAE
+1572 KLTKSE
-1578 TDELAEKNRQLGV
+1578 TAELAGKNRQLGV

-1603 KAIGL
+1603 KAIGM
-1608 ESVWGQGVS
+1608 ESVWGKGVS

-1652 RGFKSAREEYEA
+1652 RGFKSAKEEYEA

-1691 RKSGTRGEQKELNDQ
+1691 RKSGTRGEQKEMNDEI
-1706 VSAAMA
+1706 SAAMS

-1725 RQAYLNEEIT
+1725 RQAYLDEQIT

-1759 KLLGESNTFNQ
+1759 KLLGEENTFNQ
-1770 KLYGMEGKNLEST
+1770 NLYGMEGKNLEST
-1783 AALLKKMGEKETDGV
+1783 AALIKKLGERQTDGL

-1813 VKYRQTI
+1813 VKYSQNI

-1826 YNPFESLVN
+1826 YNPFESLIN

-1847 NTDAEKEFRMSLGFS
+1847 NTDSEKKMRMSLGFS
-1862 GVIDESAVKE
+1862 GVIDESMVKE
-1872 RMDALVSLSEDAYS
+1872 RINALISLSEDAYS
-1886 LNENQLRTYLSN
+1886 LNEDQLRTYLSN
-1898 IDAVWAESMSPEQM
+1898 IDALWAESMSPEQM
-1912 SLMLKKLRDFYQDSK
+1912 SLMLKKLRDFYRDSK

-1943 QWETSGN
+1943 QWETSGR
-1950 QKLWEDRIKGSDDQ
+1950 QKQWEDRINLSNDQ
-1964 SELMGAAGNLGLA
+1964 SEMMRAAANLGLA
-1977 STQSSFLGTSDTD
+1977 SSQSSFLGTSDTD
-1990 NAELEALRIKLE
+1990 NAELEALRIRLE
-2002 AAAQYYEQFESRKK
+2002 AAQQYYEEFYARKQ

-2027 TQQQA
+2027 TEQQA
-2032 EESFLMAQKEAYD
+2032 QEYYHMAEKEALD
-2045 NYIAAREEQSAKE
+2045 ELNALREEQAAKE
-2058 LEITESKLSTL
+2058 LEITQSKLSTL
-2069 KNYTDAV
+2069 KNYTDAI

-2082 MGEAAFSEV
+2082 MGEAAFAEV
-2091 DDRKEAAKQLLQT
+2091 EDRKEAAKMLLQT
-2104 AMKLTKDLI
+2104 TIKLTKDLI
-2113 MQKVQELIMKKAL
+2113 MQKIQELIMKKAL
-2126 GAQEVAQEA
+2126 GAQEVAQESSTQTA
-2135 ATTTTVTALHGTQ
+2135 ITALHGSQ

-2159 TSGDIAL
+2159 TTADISA
-2166 GTASG
+2166 GIASG
-2171 AAKTI
+2171 SAKTI

-2186 VAVISAAL
+2186 IAVISAAL
-2194 SALMGLAMGKLNKS
+2194 SALMGLAMGKLNKA
-2208 KQEVAAATGVSSSKG
+2208 KQDVAAATGVSSSKG
-2223 RVATGMLTYAEG
+2223 RVAAGMLTYAEG

-2286 ILNYPHIYD
+2286 ILNYPHIYE

-2307 SAAMPTFASGSY
+2307 SASMPTFANGNY
-2319 PSMPAQASQAAQQA
+2319 PSMAVQSSQARQQDNYSGISGDQIAQIL
-2333 GGSGMSAAEMS
+2333 AEM
-2344 QVLTGVTDAVNA
+2344 TGAVNA
-2356 LTQRLNQ
+2356 LTERLNK

-2372 GRKGAV
+2372 GSKGAV
-2378 NQLSKASKFMNKN
+2378 NQLNKASKFMTKR

>member
-14 VLIGGADQARKQ
+14 VLIGGAEQARKQ

-41 QEAQR
+41 QQAQR

-51 VDTVDYDKNKKI
+51 VDTVDYDENKKT
-63 YTDALKQ
+63 YTEALKQ

-83 NINTVQKYLN
+83 NINTVEKYLA
-93 DVSGQTLRN
+93 DISGQTLRN
-102 LNNAQKGLNQMLLG
+102 LNNAQKGLKQMLLG
-116 VNPKN
+116 VNPKSI
-121 VESLRTVREYIKQIA
+121 ESLNTVRDYIKQIA
-136 DEIQRRKGNLVEFSD
+136 DEAQRRKGNLVEFSD

-170 LQELISTTQK
+170 LQELISSTRL
-180 NTQEIQIYRDQL
+180 NTQEIQKYREQL
-192 KKVEDE
+192 AQVEAE
-198 EQRRISAN
+198 ETR
-206 AGRVMGNLGG
+206 
-216 SSLSEI
+216 
-222 QEAIKVTTQLRDA
+222 
-235 QKLGGQEWNN
+235 
-245 YNVQIQS
+245 
-252 AQKYLSDFN
+252 
-261 NLTKQLSMA
+261 
-270 DRMRNL
+270 
-276 GEVSEASLT
+276 
-285 ELKKYWQEQVNGTM
+285 
-299 LSSSELAKYEAQL
+299 
-312 KKVTDEEQ
+312 
-320 RRISA
+320 
-325 NAGRVMGNLGGSSVS
+325 
-340 EIQEAIKVTTQLR
+340 
-353 DAQKRGSQEWEIYN
+353 
-367 DEIQKAQ
+367 
-374 KYLQDFN
+374 
-381 DKAKQLTMF
+381 
-390 RQMGDLTKV
+390 
-399 SSSSLSELKKY
+399 
-410 WQEQINGAD
+410 
-419 TTSAKLK
+419 
-426 HYQIQLQAVMK
+426 
-437 EEERRISVQAGKVMG
+437 
-452 NLTDS
+452 
-457 SVSEI
+457 
-462 QEAIKVTMQL
+462 
-472 RDAQKLGSQEWDIYN
+472 
-487 DEIQKAQKYLSDFN
+487 
-501 DLTKQL
+501 
-507 SMSDRMR
+507 
-514 DLGKASESSLA
+514 
-525 ELKKYWQEQV
+525 
-535 NGAQRG
+535 
-541 SQELAEYESKLKQ
+541 
-554 VLDEEKKRSAKSAV
+554 
-568 SVFSNL
+568 
-574 SGSSLTEI
+574 
-582 QDAIKATT
+582 
-590 QLRDATELG
+590 
-599 SKQWDI
+599 
-605 YNQYIERAKN
+605 
-615 YLSDFE
+615 
-621 NTSKNAAIAERMK
+621 
-634 NIGNA
+634 
-639 STSSLAELK
+639 
-648 KFWQEQVDGAELS
+648 
-661 SQKLQQ
+661 
-667 YQQSLEAV
+667 
-675 VNEEQKRV
+675 RV

-699 DGTISQTK
+699 DGTIAQTK

-747 QFSTMDEALL
+747 EFTSLEDALD
-757 KAEEV
+757 KAETV
-762 GMGTFD
+762 GQGTFD

-778 KSLEVYKKSLE
+778 KSLEEYKKKLE

-799 QVALEVID
+799 EDALSTIE
-807 KKQKGALLSAKELDD
+807 KKQKNSVLSAKELDKV
-822 IILNLKAAPLEDL
+822 LLSLKTASLEDL
-835 QKAASQLQQELSEA
+835 QKAAAQLQEELSKT
-849 ERDTREYMETS
+849 ERDAEKYVETS

-887 IKRLTSYVLVY
+887 IKRLTSYVLIY

-1114 RTMEAIIAVFEKMN
+1114 KTIQAVIAVFEKMN

-1191 AMAIMLRMGN
+1191 AMAIMQRMGN

-1220 RYIASIPNRF
+1220 RYISSIPNRF
-1230 ERGETSIRLMAVAL
+1230 ERGEKSIRLMAVTVQA
-1244 QVLVGVMIAT
+1244 LVGVMIAT
-1254 SSAVQKASANIL
+1254 SSAVQKASANIV
-1266 LFGKMMKAGTVS
+1266 LFTKMVKAGTASV
-1278 LNVFKTAWQALT
+1278 NIFKIAWQWLSK
-1290 FAMSKN
+1290 AMMSN
-1296 PIGWAV
+1296 PLGWVV
-1302 LGFTALASA
+1302 LGFTALTSA
-1311 VTMFKKTVDQA
+1311 ITYFKKSVDEA
-1322 AKAQAEFES
+1322 TKAQSEFEAA
-1331 SIQKETFEL
+1331 IQKETFEL
-1340 NNLKYAIDKANV
+1340 SNLKYAIDKANV

-1424 SKIIASLNKMQNVGE
+1424 SKIIASLNKMENVGE
-1439 TNAGDAMARIM
+1439 TNAGDAMALIM

-1472 KYNKNIKQL
+1472 KYDKNIKQL

-1502 QTHTFLEST
+1502 QTQTFLEST

-1533 ILSSSDLSELNT
+1533 ILSSSDIPELNT

-1555 RLREDVDDLNAK
+1555 RLRSDVEYLNAK
-1567 REKGE
+1567 REKGK
-1572 KLTKAE
+1572 KLTELETAE
-1578 TDELAEKNRQLGV
+1578 LERLNERKEKGIMLNKLEESRLEELNDKRRKGENLTDSELKELKEKNRLLGV
-1591 YQNNISQVEKRI
+1591 YQHNIDQVEKRI

-1652 RGFKSAREEYEA
+1652 RGFKSAKEEYEA

-1691 RKSGTRGEQKELNDQ
+1691 RKSGTRGEQKEMNDEI
-1706 VSAAMA
+1706 SAAMS

-1725 RQAYLNEEIT
+1725 RQAYLDEQIT

-1759 KLLGESNTFNQ
+1759 KLLGEENTFNQ
-1770 KLYGMEGKNLEST
+1770 NLYGMEGKNLEST
-1783 AALLKKMGEKETDGV
+1783 AALIKKLGERQTDGL

-1872 RMDALVSLSEDAYS
+1872 RINALVSLSEDAYS
-1886 LNENQLRTYLSN
+1886 LNEDELRTYLSN

-1950 QKLWEDRIKGSDDQ
+1950 QKLWEDRIKGADDQ

-2045 NYIAAREEQSAKE
+2045 NYIAAREEQSSKE
-2058 LEITESKLSTL
+2058 LEITESKLGTL

-2082 MGEAAFSEV
+2082 MGEAAFAEV
-2091 DDRKEAAKQLLQT
+2091 DDRKQAAKMLLQT

-2113 MQKVQELIMKKAL
+2113 MQKITELLMKKTL
-2126 GAQEVAQEA
+2126 GDQEVAQEA
-2135 ATTTTVTALHGTQ
+2135 ATSATVTAIHGSQ
-2148 AITDLTVQGAK
+2148 AITDMTVEGAK
-2159 TSGDIAL
+2159 TTGDVTSGIAR
-2166 GTASG
+2166 GS
-2171 AAKTI
+2171 AKTI
-2176 GQLGWWGIPL
+2176 GDLGWWGIPL
-2186 VAVISAAL
+2186 IAVISAAL
-2194 SALMGLAMGKLNKS
+2194 SALMGLAMGKLNKA
-2208 KQEVAAATGVSSSKG
+2208 KQDVAAATGVSSSKG
-2223 RVATGMLTYAEG
+2223 RVAAGMLTYAEG

-2286 ILNYPHIYD
+2286 ILNYPHIYE

-2307 SAAMPTFASGSY
+2307 SAAMPTFASGNY
-2319 PSMPAQASQAAQQA
+2319 PSMPAQITQVASGATDMTMQNEQMTQML
-2333 GGSGMSAAEMS
+2333 GSVAE
-2344 QVLTGVTDAVNA
+2344 A
-2356 LTQRLNQ
+2356 LSTLNERLSK

-2372 GRKGAV
+2372 GSKGAV
-2378 NQLSKASKFMNKN
+2378 NQLNKASNFMTKR
-2391 GLTK
+2391 GLIK

>member
-1 MANSLGTRLARID
+1 MKDTVFLSFISTFRLPNFEENKHKDMANSLGTRLARID
-14 VLIGGADQARKQ
+14 VLIGGAEQARKQ
-26 VEEMRKEWAKLGKEV
+26 VEQMREEWKKLGKQA
-41 QEAQR
+41 QEAQK
-46 NMEKS
+46 NMQAT
-51 VDTVDYDKNKKI
+51 VDTVAYDKNKKI
-63 YTDALKQ
+63 YEDALKQ

-76 SIQESER
+76 SITESER
-83 NINTVQKYLN
+83 NINTVQKYLT
-93 DVSGQTLRN
+93 DISGQTLRN
-102 LNNAQKGLNQMLLG
+102 LNNAQKGLKQMLLG
-116 VNPKN
+116 VNPKDLQTLN
-121 VESLRTVREYIKQIA
+121 TVRDYIKQIA
-136 DEIQRRKGNLVEFSD
+136 DEAQRRKGNLVEFSD

-180 NTQEIQIYRDQL
+180 NTKEIQTYREQL

-198 EQRRISAN
+198 EQRRISSK
-206 AGRVMGNLGG
+206 AGRVMGNLDG
-216 SSLSEI
+216 SSVAEI
-222 QEAIKVTTQLRDA
+222 QEAINVTTKLRDA
-235 QKLGGQEWNN
+235 QKLGGQEWEI
-245 YNVQIQS
+245 YNDEIQR

-261 NLTKQLSMA
+261 NLTKQIA
-270 DRMRNL
+270 
-276 GEVSEASLT
+276 
-285 ELKKYWQEQVNGTM
+285 
-299 LSSSELAKYEAQL
+299 
-312 KKVTDEEQ
+312 
-320 RRISA
+320 
-325 NAGRVMGNLGGSSVS
+325 
-340 EIQEAIKVTTQLR
+340 
-353 DAQKRGSQEWEIYN
+353 
-367 DEIQKAQ
+367 
-374 KYLQDFN
+374 
-381 DKAKQLTMF
+381 
-390 RQMGDLTKV
+390 
-399 SSSSLSELKKY
+399 
-410 WQEQINGAD
+410 
-419 TTSAKLK
+419 
-426 HYQIQLQAVMK
+426 
-437 EEERRISVQAGKVMG
+437 
-452 NLTDS
+452 
-457 SVSEI
+457 
-462 QEAIKVTMQL
+462 
-472 RDAQKLGSQEWDIYN
+472 
-487 DEIQKAQKYLSDFN
+487 
-501 DLTKQL
+501 
-507 SMSDRMR
+507 MSDRMKE
-514 DLGKASESSLA
+514 LGKASESSLA

-605 YNQYIERAKN
+605 YNQYIERAKK

-667 YQQSLEAV
+667 YQQNLEAV
-675 VNEEQKRV
+675 IKEEQNRI
-683 SQRAQTTLG
+683 SNRAQTTLG
-692 KVQTGTF
+692 QVQTGTF
-699 DGTISQTK
+699 DGTIAQTK

-724 TKGIKDVESAI
+724 IKGIKDVESAI

-747 QFSTMDEALL
+747 EFTSLEDALD
-757 KAEEV
+757 KAETV
-762 GMGTFD
+762 GQGTFD

-778 KSLEVYKKSLE
+778 KSLEEYKKSLE

-799 QVALEVID
+799 EDALSTIE
-807 KKQKGALLSAKELDD
+807 KKQKNSVLSAKELDKV
-822 IILNLKAAPLEDL
+822 LLSLKTASLENL
-835 QKAASQLQQELSEA
+835 QKAAAQLQEELSET
-849 ERDTREYMETS
+849 ERDAEKYVEKS
-860 MNLRRVNEQIN
+860 MDLRRVNEQIN

-1114 RTMEAIIAVFEKMN
+1114 KTIQAVIAVFEKMN

-1191 AMAIMLRMGN
+1191 AMAIMQRMGN

-1220 RYIASIPNRF
+1220 RYISSIPNRF
-1230 ERGETSIRLMAVAL
+1230 ERGEKSIRLMAVTVQA
-1244 QVLVGVMIAT
+1244 LVGVMIAT
-1254 SSAVQKASANIL
+1254 SSAVQKASANIV
-1266 LFGKMMKAGTVS
+1266 LFTKMVKAGTASV
-1278 LNVFKTAWQALT
+1278 NIFKIAWQWLSK
-1290 FAMSKN
+1290 AMMSN
-1296 PIGWAV
+1296 PLGWVV
-1302 LGFTALASA
+1302 LGFTALTSA
-1311 VTMFKKTVDQA
+1311 ITYFKKSVDEA
-1322 AKAQAEFES
+1322 TKAQSEFEAA
-1331 SIQKETFEL
+1331 IQKETFEL
-1340 NNLKYAIDKANV
+1340 SNLKYAIDKANV

-1439 TNAGDAMARIM
+1439 TNAGDAMALIM

-1502 QTHTFLEST
+1502 QTQTFLEST

-1533 ILSSSDLSELNT
+1533 ILSSSDIPELNT

-1555 RLREDVDDLNAK
+1555 RLRSDVEYLNAK
-1567 REKGE
+1567 REKGK
-1572 KLTKAE
+1572 KLTELETAE
-1578 TDELAEKNRQLGV
+1578 LERLNERKEKGIMLNKLEKSRLEELNDKRRKGENLTDSELKELKEKNRLLGV
-1591 YQNNISQVEKRI
+1591 YQYNIDQVEKRI

-1652 RGFKSAREEYEA
+1652 RGFKSAKEEYEA

-1691 RKSGTRGEQKELNDQ
+1691 RKSGTRGEQKEMNDEI
-1706 VSAAMA
+1706 SAAMS

-1725 RQAYLNEEIT
+1725 RQAYLDEQIT

-1759 KLLGESNTFNQ
+1759 KLLGEENTFNQ
-1770 KLYGMEGKNLEST
+1770 NLYGMEGKNLEST
-1783 AALLKKMGEKETDGV
+1783 AALIKKLGERQTDGL

-1872 RMDALVSLSEDAYS
+1872 RINAIVSLSEDAYS
-1886 LNENQLRTYLSN
+1886 LNEDQLRTYLSN

-1950 QKLWEDRIKGSDDQ
+1950 QKLWEDRIKGTDERT
-1964 SELMGAAGNLGLA
+1964 ELMGAAGNLGLA
-1977 STQSSFLGTSDTD
+1977 STQSSFLGTSETD

-2045 NYIAAREEQSAKE
+2045 NYIAAREEQSSKE

-2082 MGEAAFSEV
+2082 MGEAAFAEV
-2091 DDRKEAAKQLLQT
+2091 DDRKQAAKMLLQT

-2113 MQKVQELIMKKAL
+2113 MQKITELLMKKTL
-2126 GAQEVAQEA
+2126 GDQEVAQEA
-2135 ATTTTVTALHGTQ
+2135 ATSATVTAIHGSQ
-2148 AITDLTVQGAK
+2148 AITDMTVEGAK
-2159 TSGDIAL
+2159 TEGDVTSGIAR
-2166 GTASG
+2166 GS
-2171 AAKTI
+2171 AKTI
-2176 GQLGWWGIPL
+2176 GDLGWWGIPL
-2186 VAVISAAL
+2186 IAVISAAL
-2194 SALMGLAMGKLNKS
+2194 SALMGLAMGKLNKA
-2208 KQEVAAATGVSSSKG
+2208 KQDVAAATGVSSSKG
-2223 RVATGMLTYAEG
+2223 RVAAGMLTYAEG

-2286 ILNYPHIYD
+2286 ILNYPHIYE

-2319 PSMPAQASQAAQQA
+2319 PSMPAQITQVASGATDMTMQNEQMTQML
-2333 GGSGMSAAEMS
+2333 GSVAE
-2344 QVLTGVTDAVNA
+2344 A
-2356 LTQRLNQ
+2356 LSTLNERLSK

-2372 GRKGAV
+2372 GSKGAV
-2378 NQLSKASKFMNKN
+2378 NQLNKASNFMTKR
-2391 GLTK
+2391 GLIK